1 MCRLY
6 GKLDDVT
13 ERNSLVL
20 EKGGKSMR
28 KEKKK
33 MSIKRRI
40 AAAALAA
47 FVGVSSLNVSIPG
60 FSTVITDADETEI
73 ASQLSEETPETTEE
87 ETTVESTIAAAL
99 AEEAPAP
106 VAPAAEEPTPEPIVV
121 EAPTPEPTVVEAP
134 TPEPTVAEEPTTPEP
149 TVVEA
154 PTVEEP
160 TIEEAETTDEEETI
174 LSVEETEETEAETEK
189 ETEEE
194 TEPETDED
202 DLLSNDPVTF
212 GLRGANG
219 LMLTAG
225 GAIPRLDDYITDVTV
240 SKRRGD
246 SWVKVNEITSGHNVR
261 IDLKYTLP
269 EGLITSQSRKIQYQL
284 PDVIKIDN
292 PPLTGALKDSSEQPV
307 GTFSIDAN
315 GLVTFEYSQEFSEDE
330 KSFSGDFFFE
340 CKVGSRKTQEEVI
353 FSFPGKGEV
362 TFTIKPSSLAFD
374 IKTTKTASEVVQHG
388 DGEWYVTYTM
398 TISSK
403 KGTGKDIEVFDY
415 FSDDNVVGSQMKQVI
430 LLNSIH
436 IWDNNGNYVENI
448 QFEQYENSGFV
459 TTLPKLEAGQ
469 KYTITCVALVNK
481 QLLSTSATTNLKL
494 NKNIFYVRSGKNEH
508 SSYAEAEYRRNVIK
522 KTSEKQEDGSYK
534 YTVTINESQ
543 ENLKG
548 LTIKDTFKLDD
559 TVIDINDIEGFYV
572 DVQGGSNPGITKENF
587 FSTGYKFENDF
598 NNKIVITYR
607 YYPPANETNAEKK
620 LVNRIEIGP
629 NTWGE
634 VEDTIGIIGYLD
646 KTHDENQVVKK
657 DGYVEVPYLVTVT
670 VNDGIAEGATL
681 TDTLNQ
687 DHIQSLLTPVT
698 VNGIEASDYTIQYLG
713 KDGVLVN
720 EFAEGMIGFKVTF
733 KAITPEKAQK
743 INFEYKV
750 KAEFASYPAG
760 TFRYD
765 NVAVFASGSINQT
778 KTDSYTYTKHAF
790 LLKKV
795 SRYSSGYQTS
805 IDEVKES
812 DLTDGKLYYELE
824 IKPAERNL
832 NDTFTVTDKLPEGAV
847 YVEDSFNASPTTL
860 NQMSVS
866 EDGRTLTFT
875 IPKEVYVN
883 EDGSY
888 KHDVLYIH
896 YAIQISNA
904 NLSGSQQELVY
915 FTNTATSGED
925 KASVTVPVL
934 FEEKEIEEDDVID
947 KKGFQNNSDI
957 TYTIVVN
964 KNRLDLIPN
973 VNKITLNDVLK
984 CDVDESKIQD
994 ITLVG
999 NIVSVYEYDASKP
1012 DGKGV
1017 PVSKNFYTYQYNEKT
1032 HNISMIL
1039 PDSEA
1044 FVVEYTYRFKFTSN
1058 YAGQTITI
1066 KNNVELVGSYKKEIS
1081 TQWKNQSAGGSVAKY
1096 NSLIVYKVEKGNEDE
1111 KLSGAKFNLYKYNDG
1126 SFSLIQND
1134 IEIPVTGCKFV
1145 SDKTDEDMMAATD
1158 IAVEENVL
1166 YYLEEVQAPSGY
1178 KIEAGH
1184 EKFYF
1189 ALGTYGKSIKDLKAA
1204 VAKAVETAD
1213 ITVDDVHFANTNA
1226 IVNIENEIE
1235 DGAVR
1240 IQKVWLNHDG
1250 SEMQA
1255 SESSISV
1262 GLYKT
1267 HHRYTDAQPVEV
1279 EVSYKGNGMSSP
1291 QLAFASTEYY
1301 RIGTKLTVT
1310 GYLNEGWRKNWGGW
1324 DFASTQMTARL
1335 YINGDD
1341 RGELNIENVYS
1352 VTHSEIV
1359 SSTLNKISIVFTAN
1373 TYNSILDGNKPG
1385 KVNGTIAALAAG
1397 DMEFVQ
1403 NVTIDSHNNWTA
1415 VVSDLP
1421 TKENDGEDIYYYVTE
1436 FSLYG
1441 YTISYQNNG
1450 VLAGVGG
1457 NPIVVINKADEK
1469 VKTASFSIN
1478 KVDASTATPQPLEGA
1493 SFALYRA
1500 VKNDQNQLI
1509 RVGLPIATAISN
1521 ASGTGVVFS
1530 GLIPGEYLLYETSA
1544 PTGYVTPSEPWRITV
1559 NNDCV
1564 VDAHGLQTNSDGAY
1578 IIENG
1583 KYPGILSIT
1592 KKVEGYE
1599 MEEGMHYYIKVTLTD
1614 AANKPLTGSFNGIRL
1629 ENGSAIYELVKDA
1642 TITFTGLPLGTKY
1655 TVEEVN
1661 FDGTAL
1667 TGEEEYTSSLS
1678 TNATGTIDKEAGTVA
1693 VNVTVTNI
1701 YEIPETSAVISVK
1714 KIVDGTGYN
1723 QNEAFEFTLSAAE
1736 EGTPMPTETGNKV
1749 SIKAGEIG
1757 SFGSIT
1763 YTDTGVYY
1771 YTVKETKGSTVGMSY
1786 DETEYLVTVVVSMND
1801 ERKLTASVYYNI
1813 VMTDIPEVESDVRA
1827 LVVTNTYR
1835 VTSVSGTKTWR
1846 VPEGTDL
1853 PESITVI
1860 LKRNDEP
1867 VARKKVTAADD
1878 WSYEFTELPMYD
1890 DDGAAYTYE
1899 VDEEPVEGYNK
1910 EVDGYDLI
1918 NTITGTTSVSGSKNW
1933 RVPEGTDLPE
1943 SITVILKRNDEP
1955 VARKKVT
1962 AANDWSYEFTELP
1975 MYDDDGAA
1983 YTYEVDEEPVEGYNK
1998 EVDGYDLINTITGT
2012 TSVSGSKNWRV
2023 PEGTDLPESITV
2035 ILKRNDEPVAR
2046 KKVTAAD
2053 DWSYEF
2059 TELPAYSEDGSTAY
2073 TYTVDEESVE
2083 GYITTVSGTNLINTI
2098 TGTTSVSGTKTWR
2111 APEGTELPESITVIL
2126 KRNDEPVAR
2135 KKVTA
2140 ADDWSYE
2147 FTELP
2152 MYDEDGVAYTYEVD
2166 EEPVEGYNKE
2176 VDGYDLINTITGTT
2190 SVSGTK
2196 TWRVP
2201 EGTDLPESITVILK
2215 RNDEPVAR
2223 KKVTAADDWSYEF
2236 TELPMYDD
2244 DGAAYTYEVDEEP
2257 VAGYNKE
2264 VDGYDLINTKS
2275 EKIEITG
2282 TKTWRVPD
2290 GTELPESITVILKR
2304 NDEPV
2309 ARKKVTAADDWSYE
2323 FTELPAYSE
2332 DGRTAYT
2339 YTVDEESVEGYITTT
2354 VSGSNLIN
2362 TITGTTSVSG
2372 TKTWRAPEGT
2382 ELPESITVILKR
2394 NDEPVARKKVTAAD
2408 DWSYE
2413 FTELPAYSEDGRTAY
2428 TYTVDEEPVAGYNK
2442 EVDGYD
2448 LINTKSEKIEITGTK
2463 TWRVPDGTELPESI
2477 TVILKRNDEP
2487 VARKKVTAAD
2497 DWSYEFTELPAYS
2510 EDGLTAYTYT
2520 VDEEPVEGYI
2530 TTVSGTNLINTITGT
2545 TSVSGTKTWRAPEG
2559 TELPESITVILNRN
2573 GSPVD
2578 SKKVTATDD
2587 WSYEFTNLP
2596 AYSEDGRTAY
2606 TYTVDEESVEGY
2618 ITTVSGTNLIN
2629 TITGTTSV
2637 SGTKTWRAPEGTE
2650 LPESITVILNRN
2662 DEPVARKK
2670 VTAADDWSYEF
2681 TELPAYSEDG
2691 STAYT
2696 YTVDEEPVEGYITA
2710 VSGTNLINTIT
2721 GTTSVSGTKTWR
2733 VPEGTELPESITV
2746 ILNRND
2752 EPVARK
2758 KVTAADDWSYEF
2770 TELPAY
2776 SEDGSTAYTYT
2787 VDEEPVEGYITAVSG
2802 TNLINT
2808 ITGTTSV
2815 SGTKTWRAPEGTKL
2829 PESITVI
2836 LNRNGSPVDSK
2847 KVTATD
2853 DWSYEFTNLPA
2864 YSEDG
2869 LTAYTYTVDE
2879 ESVAG
2884 YNKEVDGYDLINTKS
2899 EKIEIT
2905 GTKTWRA
2912 PEGTEL
2918 PESITVILKRN
2929 DEPVARKKV
2938 TAADDWSYEFT
2949 ELPAYSE
2956 DGLTAYTYT
2965 VDEEPVE
2972 GYITTVSGTDLI
2984 NTITSVKIS
2993 KVDIANG
3000 EELEGATIQL
3010 IDKETGEVVE
3020 EWTSTNKAHEVT
3032 GLTTGKTYILRETVA
3047 PEGYSITSDTTF
3059 ELKEDGSIDTEKT
3072 TTTVSEEGVLLVE
3085 DTRRI
3090 DFIINKVSATDDHEL
3105 YDTILSVYEIT
3116 DEGEVLVDSWTSR
3129 WKEVHNFGLKLSCGK
3144 SYILR
3149 EDKATGGYH
3158 KIPGDILFNVTAD
3171 GKIQITEGQDWKYE
3185 NGKNVIEE
3193 VVDEAGNVIYLIRDV
3208 RNPEEEEETEPDGPT
3223 DPHQSET
3230 TTPEETTTSEEET
3243 TPEETTTSE
3252 EETSPEETTVSEEET
3267 TVSEEET
3274 TLPSPDDEGSTPEVT
3289 TPAANTTT
3297 TAAETTVSETPTTT
3311 LSSERVILGIEDMSR
3326 TIGMALAGFGAIMLT
3341 ALIWLYLRSKKA

>member
-1 MCRLY
+1 
-6 GKLDDVT
+6 
-13 ERNSLVL
+13 
-20 EKGGKSMR
+20 
-28 KEKKK
+28 
-33 MSIKRRI
+33 
-40 AAAALAA
+40 
-47 FVGVSSLNVSIPG
+47 
-60 FSTVITDADETEI
+60 
-73 ASQLSEETPETTEE
+73 
-87 ETTVESTIAAAL
+87 
-99 AEEAPAP
+99 
-106 VAPAAEEPTPEPIVV
+106 
-121 EAPTPEPTVVEAP
+121 
-134 TPEPTVAEEPTTPEP
+134 
-149 TVVEA
+149 
-154 PTVEEP
+154 
-160 TIEEAETTDEEETI
+160 
-174 LSVEETEETEAETEK
+174 
-189 ETEEE
+189 
-194 TEPETDED
+194 
-202 DLLSNDPVTF
+202 
-212 GLRGANG
+212 
-219 LMLTAG
+219 MLTAG
-225 GAIPRLDDYITDVTV
+225 GAIPWLDGYIDEVTV
-240 SKRRGD
+240 SRRIGD
-246 SWVKVNEITSGHNVR
+246 SWVAVNEITSGHNVR

-269 EGLITSQSRKIQYQL
+269 DKLITSQSRKIQYQL

-292 PPLTGALKDSSEQPV
+292 PPLEGVLTDSSKQPV
-307 GTFSIDAN
+307 GTFSIDEN
-315 GLVTFEYSQEFSEDE
+315 GLVTFEYSKEFSEDE
-330 KSFSGDFFFE
+330 KAFSGDFFFE
-340 CKVGSRKTQEEVI
+340 CKVGSRKTQEEVR

-374 IKTTKTASEVVQHG
+374 IKTTKTASEVVQYG

-415 FSDDNVVGSQMKQVI
+415 FDNNIVGSQTKQVI
-430 LLNSIH
+430 RLNSIS
-436 IWDNNGNYVENI
+436 IQDNNGNNVENI
-448 QFEQYENSGFV
+448 QIEQYENCGFV
-459 TTLPKLEAGQ
+459 TILPKLEAGQ

-481 QLLSTSATTNLKL
+481 QLLSTSATTTTKLKL
-494 NKNIFYVRSGKNEH
+494 NKNIFYARSGKNYD
-508 SSYAEAEYRRNVIK
+508 SSYAEAEYSRNVIK

-548 LTIKDTFKLDD
+548 LTIKDTFKLDG
-559 TVIDINDIEGFYV
+559 TVIDINDIEDFRV
-572 DVQGGSNPGITKENF
+572 DVNYGSNPGITKENF
-587 FSTGYKFENDF
+587 FSTGYKFENNF
-598 NNKIVITYR
+598 NNKIVITYS
-607 YYPPANETNAEKK
+607 YYLPANETNAEKK

-681 TDTLNQ
+681 TDTLKT

-698 VNGIEASDYTIQYLG
+698 VNGIDASDYTIQYLG
-713 KDGVLVN
+713 KDGALVN

-805 IDEVKES
+805 IGEVKES

-832 NDTFTVTDKLPEGAV
+832 NDTFTVKDTLPEGAV

-883 EDGSY
+883 KDGSY

-904 NLSGSQQELVY
+904 NLSGSQQELIN

-925 KASVTVPVL
+925 EASVTVPVL

-957 TYTIVVN
+957 TYTIAVN

-973 VNKITLNDVLK
+973 KDKITLNDVLK

-999 NIVSVYEYDASKP
+999 NVVSVYEYDAGKP
-1012 DGKGV
+1012 DGKGA
-1017 PVSKNFYTYQYNEKT
+1017 PVSKNLYTYQYNEKT
-1032 HNISMIL
+1032 HNISMVL
-1039 PDSEA
+1039 PDSAA
-1044 FVVEYTYRFKFTSN
+1044 FVVEYTYRFEFTSN

-1066 KNNVELVGSYKKEIS
+1066 KNNVELVGSYIKEIS

-1126 SFSLIQND
+1126 SFSLIQSD

-1166 YYLEEVQAPSGY
+1166 YYLEEIQAPSGY

-1189 ALGTYGKSIKDLKAA
+1189 ALGMYGKSIKDLKAA

-1279 EVSYKGNGMSSP
+1279 EVSCKGNGMSSP

-1301 RIGTKLTVT
+1301 KIGTNLTVT

-1359 SSTLNKISIVFTAN
+1359 SSTLNKISIVVTAN
-1373 TYNSILDGNKPG
+1373 TYNSILDVNKPG
-1385 KVNGTIAALAAG
+1385 KVSGTIATISAG
-1397 DMEFVQ
+1397 DMEFVR

-1421 TKENDGEDIYYYVTE
+1421 AKENDGEDIYYYVTE

-1457 NPIVVINKADEK
+1457 NPIVVINKADEE

-1478 KVDASTATPQPLEGA
+1478 KVDASTSTPQPLEGA

-1500 VKNDQNQLI
+1500 VKNDQNQWI

-1521 ASGTGVVFS
+1521 ASGTGVAFS

-1564 VDAHGLQTNSDGAY
+1564 VDAHGLQAISDSTY

-1614 AANKPLTGSFNGIRL
+1614 AENKHLTGSFNGIKL
-1629 ENGSAIYELVKDA
+1629 ESGSAIYELVKDA

-1667 TGEEEYTSSLS
+1667 TGEEGYTSSLS
-1678 TNATGTIDKEAGTVA
+1678 SNAAGTIDKEAGTVV

-1723 QNEAFEFTLSAAE
+1723 KDEAFEFTLSAAE
-1736 EGTPMPTETGNKV
+1736 EGIPMPTETGNKV
-1749 SIKAGEIG
+1749 SIKAGETG

-1763 YTDTGVYY
+1763 YTDTGIYY

-1786 DETEYLVTVVVSMND
+1786 DETEYPVTVVVSMND
-1801 ERKLTASVYYNI
+1801 ERKLTASVYYNV
-1813 VMTDIPEVESDVRA
+1813 VMTDIPEVEIDARA

-1835 VTSVSGTKTWR
+1835 GISVSGTKTWR
-1846 VPEGTDL
+1846 APEGTDL

-1878 WSYEFTELPMYD
+1878 WSYEFTD
-1890 DDGAAYTYE
+1890 
-1899 VDEEPVEGYNK
+1899 
-1910 EVDGYDLI
+1910 
-1918 NTITGTTSVSGSKNW
+1918 
-1933 RVPEGTDLPE
+1933 
-1943 SITVILKRNDEP
+1943 
-1955 VARKKVT
+1955 
-1962 AANDWSYEFTELP
+1962 
-1975 MYDDDGAA
+1975 
-1983 YTYEVDEEPVEGYNK
+1983 
-1998 EVDGYDLINTITGT
+1998 
-2012 TSVSGSKNWRV
+2012 
-2023 PEGTDLPESITV
+2023 
-2035 ILKRNDEPVAR
+2035 
-2046 KKVTAAD
+2046 
-2053 DWSYEF
+2053 
-2059 TELPAYSEDGSTAY
+2059 LPAYSD
-2073 TYTVDEESVE
+2073 
-2083 GYITTVSGTNLINTI
+2083 
-2098 TGTTSVSGTKTWR
+2098 
-2111 APEGTELPESITVIL
+2111 
-2126 KRNDEPVAR
+2126 
-2135 KKVTA
+2135 
-2140 ADDWSYE
+2140 
-2147 FTELP
+2147 
-2152 MYDEDGVAYTYEVD
+2152 
-2166 EEPVEGYNKE
+2166 
-2176 VDGYDLINTITGTT
+2176 
-2190 SVSGTK
+2190 
-2196 TWRVP
+2196 
-2201 EGTDLPESITVILK
+2201 
-2215 RNDEPVAR
+2215 
-2223 KKVTAADDWSYEF
+2223 
-2236 TELPMYDD
+2236 
-2244 DGAAYTYEVDEEP
+2244 
-2257 VAGYNKE
+2257 
-2264 VDGYDLINTKS
+2264 
-2275 EKIEITG
+2275 
-2282 TKTWRVPD
+2282 
-2290 GTELPESITVILKR
+2290 
-2304 NDEPV
+2304 
-2309 ARKKVTAADDWSYE
+2309 
-2323 FTELPAYSE
+2323 
-2332 DGRTAYT
+2332 
-2339 YTVDEESVEGYITTT
+2339 
-2354 VSGSNLIN
+2354 
-2362 TITGTTSVSG
+2362 
-2372 TKTWRAPEGT
+2372 
-2382 ELPESITVILKR
+2382 
-2394 NDEPVARKKVTAAD
+2394 
-2408 DWSYE
+2408 
-2413 FTELPAYSEDGRTAY
+2413 DGRTAY

-2442 EVDGYD
+2442 EVDG
-2448 LINTKSEKIEITGTK
+2448 
-2463 TWRVPDGTELPESI
+2463 
-2477 TVILKRNDEP
+2477 
-2487 VARKKVTAAD
+2487 
-2497 DWSYEFTELPAYS
+2497 
-2510 EDGLTAYTYT
+2510 
-2520 VDEEPVEGYI
+2520 
-2530 TTVSGTNLINTITGT
+2530 TN
-2545 TSVSGTKTWRAPEG
+2545 
-2559 TELPESITVILNRN
+2559 
-2573 GSPVD
+2573 
-2578 SKKVTATDD
+2578 
-2587 WSYEFTNLP
+2587 
-2596 AYSEDGRTAY
+2596 
-2606 TYTVDEESVEGY
+2606 
-2618 ITTVSGTNLIN
+2618 
-2629 TITGTTSV
+2629 
-2637 SGTKTWRAPEGTE
+2637 
-2650 LPESITVILNRN
+2650 
-2662 DEPVARKK
+2662 
-2670 VTAADDWSYEF
+2670 
-2681 TELPAYSEDG
+2681 
-2691 STAYT
+2691 
-2696 YTVDEEPVEGYITA
+2696 
-2710 VSGTNLINTIT
+2710 
-2721 GTTSVSGTKTWR
+2721 
-2733 VPEGTELPESITV
+2733 
-2746 ILNRND
+2746 
-2752 EPVARK
+2752 
-2758 KVTAADDWSYEF
+2758 
-2770 TELPAY
+2770 
-2776 SEDGSTAYTYT
+2776 
-2787 VDEEPVEGYITAVSG
+2787 
-2802 TNLINT
+2802 
-2808 ITGTTSV
+2808 
-2815 SGTKTWRAPEGTKL
+2815 
-2829 PESITVI
+2829 
-2836 LNRNGSPVDSK
+2836 
-2847 KVTATD
+2847 
-2853 DWSYEFTNLPA
+2853 
-2864 YSEDG
+2864 
-2869 LTAYTYTVDE
+2869 
-2879 ESVAG
+2879 
-2884 YNKEVDGYDLINTKS
+2884 
-2899 EKIEIT
+2899 
-2905 GTKTWRA
+2905 
-2912 PEGTEL
+2912 
-2918 PESITVILKRN
+2918 
-2929 DEPVARKKV
+2929 
-2938 TAADDWSYEFT
+2938 
-2949 ELPAYSE
+2949 
-2956 DGLTAYTYT
+2956 
-2965 VDEEPVE
+2965 
-2972 GYITTVSGTDLI
+2972 LI

-2993 KVDIANG
+2993 KVDIADG

-3010 IDKETGEVVE
+3010 IDKETREVVE
-3020 EWTSTNKAHEVT
+3020 EWTSTNEAHEVT

-3090 DFIINKVSATDDHEL
+3090 DFVVNKVSATDDHEL

-3193 VVDEAGNVIYLIRDV
+3193 VVDEAGNIIYLIRDV

-3252 EETSPEETTVSEEET
+3252 EETTPEETTVSEEET

-3274 TLPSPDDEGSTPEVT
+3274 TLPSPDDEESTPEVT

-3311 LSSERVILGIEDMSR
+3311 PSSERVILGIEDMSR
-3326 TIGMALAGFGAIMLT
+3326 TIGIALAGFGAIMLT

>member
-1 MCRLY
+1 
-6 GKLDDVT
+6 
-13 ERNSLVL
+13 
-20 EKGGKSMR
+20 MR

-60 FSTVITDADETEI
+60 FSTVITDANETEI
-73 ASQLSEETPETTEE
+73 ASQLSEETPEE

-99 AEEAPAP
+99 AAEAPAP

-121 EAPTPEPTVVEAP
+121 AAPTPEPTVVEAPTPEPTVVEAP
-134 TPEPTVAEEPTTPEP
+134 TSEPTVAEEPTTPEPTVVEAPMPEPTVAEEPTTPEP

-154 PTVEEP
+154 PTVEET

-174 LSVEETEETEAETEK
+174 LSVEETEETEAETEKETEEETEAETEK

-225 GAIPRLDDYITDVTV
+225 GAIPWLDGYIDEVTV
-240 SKRRGD
+240 SRRIGD
-246 SWVKVNEITSGHNVR
+246 SWVKVNEITSGHNAR

-292 PPLTGALKDSSEQPV
+292 PPLEGVLKDSSEQPV

-340 CKVGSRKTQEEVI
+340 CKVGSRKTQEEVT

-374 IKTTKTASEVVQHG
+374 IKTTKTASEVVQYG

-415 FSDDNVVGSQMKQVI
+415 FDDNIVGSQTKQVI
-430 LLNSIH
+430 LLDRIY
-436 IWDNNGNYVENI
+436 IWDNNGSYVENI
-448 QFEQYENSGFV
+448 QIEQYENCGFV

-508 SSYAEAEYRRNVIK
+508 SSSAEAEYSRNVIK

-534 YTVTINESQ
+534 YIVTINESQ

-548 LTIKDTFKLDD
+548 LTIKDTFKLDG
-559 TVIDINDIEGFYV
+559 TVIDINDIEDFEV

-681 TDTLNQ
+681 TDTLKT
-687 DHIQSLLTPVT
+687 DRIQSLLTPVT
-698 VNGIEASDYTIQYLG
+698 VNGIDASDYTIQYLG
-713 KDGVLVN
+713 KDGALVN

-805 IDEVKES
+805 IGEVKES

-832 NDTFTVTDKLPEGAV
+832 NDTFTVKDTLPEGAV

-883 EDGSY
+883 KDGSY

-904 NLSGSQQELVY
+904 NLSGSQQELIN

-925 KASVTVPVL
+925 EASVTVPVL

-973 VNKITLNDVLK
+973 KDKITLNDVLK

-999 NIVSVYEYDASKP
+999 NVVSVYEYDAGKP
-1012 DGKGV
+1012 DGKGA
-1017 PVSKNFYTYQYNEKT
+1017 PVSKNLYTYQYNEKT
-1032 HNISMIL
+1032 HNISMVL
-1039 PDSEA
+1039 PDSAA

-1066 KNNVELVGSYKKEIS
+1066 KNNVELVGSYIKEIS

-1166 YYLEEVQAPSGY
+1166 YYLEEIQAPSGY

-1301 RIGTKLTVT
+1301 KIGTNLTVT

-1341 RGELNIENVYS
+1341 RGELNIENVYL

-1359 SSTLNKISIVFTAN
+1359 SSTLNKISIVVTAN
-1373 TYNSILDGNKPG
+1373 TYNSILDDSKPG
-1385 KVNGTIAALAAG
+1385 KVNGTIATLSAG
-1397 DMEFVQ
+1397 DMEFVR

-1457 NPIVVINKADEK
+1457 NPIVVINKADEE

-1478 KVDASTATPQPLEGA
+1478 KVDASTSTPQPLEGA

-1500 VKNDQNQLI
+1500 VKNDQNQFI

-1564 VDAHGLQTNSDGAY
+1564 VDAHGLQANSDGAY

-1667 TGEEEYTSSLS
+1667 TGEEEYTSRLS

-1701 YEIPETSAVISVK
+1701 YEIPETSAVISVQ

-1723 QNEAFEFTLSAAE
+1723 QDEAFEFTLSAAE

-1749 SIKAGEIG
+1749 SIKAGETG

-1786 DETEYLVTVVVSMND
+1786 DETEYLVTVVVSMNA

-1846 VPEGTDL
+1846 APEGSEL

-1860 LKRNDEP
+1860 LNRNGSP
-1867 VARKKVTAADD
+1867 VDSKKVTAADD
-1878 WSYEFTELPMYD
+1878 WSYEFTELPAYSE
-1890 DDGAAYTYE
+1890 DGSTAYTYT
-1899 VDEEPVEGYNK
+1899 VDEEPVEGYITTVSGTN
-1910 EVDGYDLI
+1910 LI
-1918 NTITGTTSVSGSKNW
+1918 NTITGTTSVSGTKIW
-1933 RVPEGTDLPE
+1933 RAPEGTELPE
-1943 SITVILKRNDEP
+1943 SITVILN
-1955 VARKKVT
+1955 
-1962 AANDWSYEFTELP
+1962 
-1975 MYDDDGAA
+1975 
-1983 YTYEVDEEPVEGYNK
+1983 
-1998 EVDGYDLINTITGT
+1998 
-2012 TSVSGSKNWRV
+2012 
-2023 PEGTDLPESITV
+2023 
-2035 ILKRNDEPVAR
+2035 RNDEPVAR

-2073 TYTVDEESVE
+2073 TYTVDEE
-2083 GYITTVSGTNLINTI
+2083 
-2098 TGTTSVSGTKTWR
+2098 
-2111 APEGTELPESITVIL
+2111 
-2126 KRNDEPVAR
+2126 
-2135 KKVTA
+2135 
-2140 ADDWSYE
+2140 
-2147 FTELP
+2147 
-2152 MYDEDGVAYTYEVD
+2152 
-2166 EEPVEGYNKE
+2166 
-2176 VDGYDLINTITGTT
+2176 
-2190 SVSGTK
+2190 
-2196 TWRVP
+2196 
-2201 EGTDLPESITVILK
+2201 
-2215 RNDEPVAR
+2215 
-2223 KKVTAADDWSYEF
+2223 
-2236 TELPMYDD
+2236 
-2244 DGAAYTYEVDEEP
+2244 P

-2275 EKIEITG
+2275 EKIEIT
-2282 TKTWRVPD
+2282 
-2290 GTELPESITVILKR
+2290 
-2304 NDEPV
+2304 
-2309 ARKKVTAADDWSYE
+2309 
-2323 FTELPAYSE
+2323 
-2332 DGRTAYT
+2332 
-2339 YTVDEESVEGYITTT
+2339 
-2354 VSGSNLIN
+2354 
-2362 TITGTTSVSG
+2362 
-2372 TKTWRAPEGT
+2372 
-2382 ELPESITVILKR
+2382 
-2394 NDEPVARKKVTAAD
+2394 
-2408 DWSYE
+2408 
-2413 FTELPAYSEDGRTAY
+2413 
-2428 TYTVDEEPVAGYNK
+2428 
-2442 EVDGYD
+2442 
-2448 LINTKSEKIEITGTK
+2448 
-2463 TWRVPDGTELPESI
+2463 
-2477 TVILKRNDEP
+2477 
-2487 VARKKVTAAD
+2487 
-2497 DWSYEFTELPAYS
+2497 
-2510 EDGLTAYTYT
+2510 
-2520 VDEEPVEGYI
+2520 
-2530 TTVSGTNLINTITGT
+2530 
-2545 TSVSGTKTWRAPEG
+2545 
-2559 TELPESITVILNRN
+2559 
-2573 GSPVD
+2573 
-2578 SKKVTATDD
+2578 
-2587 WSYEFTNLP
+2587 
-2596 AYSEDGRTAY
+2596 
-2606 TYTVDEESVEGY
+2606 
-2618 ITTVSGTNLIN
+2618 
-2629 TITGTTSV
+2629 
-2637 SGTKTWRAPEGTE
+2637 GTKTWRAPEGTE

-2696 YTVDEEPVEGYITA
+2696 YTVDEEPVEGYITT

-2787 VDEEPVEGYITAVSG
+2787 VDEEPVEGYITTVSG

-2815 SGTKTWRAPEGTKL
+2815 SGTKTWR
-2829 PESITVI
+2829 V
-2836 LNRNGSPVDSK
+2836 
-2847 KVTATD
+2847 
-2853 DWSYEFTNLPA
+2853 
-2864 YSEDG
+2864 
-2869 LTAYTYTVDE
+2869 
-2879 ESVAG
+2879 
-2884 YNKEVDGYDLINTKS
+2884 
-2899 EKIEIT
+2899 
-2905 GTKTWRA
+2905 

-2918 PESITVILKRN
+2918 PESITVILNRN

-2956 DGLTAYTYT
+2956 DGSTAYTYT

-2972 GYITTVSGTDLI
+2972 GYITTVSETNLI

-2993 KVDIANG
+2993 KVDIADG

-3020 EWTSTNKAHEVT
+3020 EWTSTNEAHEVT

-3047 PEGYSITSDTTF
+3047 PEGYGITSDTTF

-3090 DFIINKVSATDDHEL
+3090 DFIVNKVSATDDHEL

-3274 TLPSPDDEGSTPEVT
+3274 TLPSPDDEESTPEVT

-3311 LSSERVILGIEDMSR
+3311 PSSERVILGIEDMSR

>member
-1 MCRLY
+1 
-6 GKLDDVT
+6 
-13 ERNSLVL
+13 
-20 EKGGKSMR
+20 MR

-73 ASQLSEETPETTEE
+73 ASQLSEETPEITEE

-99 AEEAPAP
+99 AAEAPAP

-121 EAPTPEPTVVEAP
+121 AAPTPEPTVVEAPTPEPTVVEAP
-134 TPEPTVAEEPTTPEP
+134 TPEPTVVEAPTPEPTVVEAPMPEPTVAEEPTTPEP

-154 PTVEEP
+154 PTVEET

-225 GAIPRLDDYITDVTV
+225 GAIPWLDTYITDVTI

-269 EGLITSQSRKIQYQL
+269 EKLITSQSRKIQYQL

-292 PPLTGALKDSSEQPV
+292 PPLEGVLKDSSEQPV
-307 GTFSIDAN
+307 GTFSIDET

-340 CKVGSRKTQEEVI
+340 CKVGSRKTQEEVT

-374 IKTTKTASEVVQHG
+374 IKTTKTASEVVQYG

-415 FSDDNVVGSQMKQVI
+415 FDDNIVGSQMKQVI
-430 LLNSIH
+430 RLNSIS
-436 IWDNNGNYVENI
+436 IQDNNGNNVENI
-448 QFEQYENSGFV
+448 QVIQYKDSGFK

-494 NKNIFYVRSGKNEH
+494 NKNIFRVKSGKNEH
-508 SSYAEAEYRRNVIK
+508 SSSAEAEYSRNVIK

-548 LTIKDTFKLDD
+548 LTIKDTFKLDG

-607 YYPPANETNAEKK
+607 YYPSANETNAEKK

-629 NTWGE
+629 NAWGE
-634 VEDTIGIIGYLD
+634 VEDTIGIIGYLG

-681 TDTLNQ
+681 TDTLKT
-687 DHIQSLLTPVT
+687 DRIQSLLTPVT
-698 VNGIEASDYTIQYLG
+698 VNGIKASDYTIQYLG

-934 FEEKEIEEDDVID
+934 FEEKEIEKDDVID

-999 NIVSVYEYDASKP
+999 NVVSVYEYDAGKP
-1012 DGKGV
+1012 DGKGA
-1017 PVSKNFYTYQYNEKT
+1017 PVSKNLYTYQYNEKT
-1032 HNISMIL
+1032 HNISMVL
-1039 PDSEA
+1039 PDSAA

-1066 KNNVELVGSYKKEIS
+1066 KNNVELVGSYIKEIS

-1166 YYLEEVQAPSGY
+1166 YYLEEIQAPSGY

-1301 RIGTKLTVT
+1301 KIGTNLTVT

-1341 RGELNIENVYS
+1341 RGELNIENVYL

-1359 SSTLNKISIVFTAN
+1359 SSTLNKISIVVTAN
-1373 TYNSILDGNKPG
+1373 TYNSILDVNKPG
-1385 KVNGTIAALAAG
+1385 KVNGTIATLSAG
-1397 DMEFVQ
+1397 DMEFVR

-1457 NPIVVINKADEK
+1457 NPIVVINKADEE

-1478 KVDASTATPQPLEGA
+1478 KVDASTSTPQPLEGA

-1500 VKNDQNQLI
+1500 VKNDQNQFI

-1521 ASGTGVVFS
+1521 ASGTGVVFL

-1564 VDAHGLQTNSDGAY
+1564 VDAHGLQANSDGAY

-1599 MEEGMHYYIKVTLTD
+1599 MEEGMHYYINVTLTD
-1614 AANKPLTGSFNGIRL
+1614 AENKPLTGSFNGIRL

-1667 TGEEEYTSSLS
+1667 TGEEEYTSRLS
-1678 TNATGTIDKEAGTVA
+1678 TNATGTIDKEAGTVV

-1723 QNEAFEFTLSAAE
+1723 QDEAFEFTLSAAE
-1736 EGTPMPTETGNKV
+1736 EGIPMPTETGNKV

-1860 LKRNDEP
+1860 LKRNGSP
-1867 VARKKVTAADD
+1867 VD
-1878 WSYEFTELPMYD
+1878 S
-1890 DDGAAYTYE
+1890 
-1899 VDEEPVEGYNK
+1899 
-1910 EVDGYDLI
+1910 
-1918 NTITGTTSVSGSKNW
+1918 
-1933 RVPEGTDLPE
+1933 
-1943 SITVILKRNDEP
+1943 
-1955 VARKKVT
+1955 
-1962 AANDWSYEFTELP
+1962 
-1975 MYDDDGAA
+1975 
-1983 YTYEVDEEPVEGYNK
+1983 
-1998 EVDGYDLINTITGT
+1998 
-2012 TSVSGSKNWRV
+2012 
-2023 PEGTDLPESITV
+2023 
-2035 ILKRNDEPVAR
+2035 
-2046 KKVTAAD
+2046 
-2053 DWSYEF
+2053 
-2059 TELPAYSEDGSTAY
+2059 
-2073 TYTVDEESVE
+2073 
-2083 GYITTVSGTNLINTI
+2083 
-2098 TGTTSVSGTKTWR
+2098 
-2111 APEGTELPESITVIL
+2111 
-2126 KRNDEPVAR
+2126 
-2135 KKVTA
+2135 
-2140 ADDWSYE
+2140 
-2147 FTELP
+2147 
-2152 MYDEDGVAYTYEVD
+2152 
-2166 EEPVEGYNKE
+2166 
-2176 VDGYDLINTITGTT
+2176 
-2190 SVSGTK
+2190 
-2196 TWRVP
+2196 
-2201 EGTDLPESITVILK
+2201 
-2215 RNDEPVAR
+2215 

-2264 VDGYDLINTKS
+2264 VEEYD
-2275 EKIEITG
+2275 
-2282 TKTWRVPD
+2282 
-2290 GTELPESITVILKR
+2290 
-2304 NDEPV
+2304 
-2309 ARKKVTAADDWSYE
+2309 
-2323 FTELPAYSE
+2323 
-2332 DGRTAYT
+2332 
-2339 YTVDEESVEGYITTT
+2339 
-2354 VSGSNLIN
+2354 LIN

-2413 FTELPAYSEDGRTAY
+2413 FTELPAYSEDGSTAY
-2428 TYTVDEEPVAGYNK
+2428 TYTVDEESVAGYITTVSGTN
-2442 EVDGYD
+2442 
-2448 LINTKSEKIEITGTK
+2448 LINTITGTTSVSGSK
-2463 TWRVPDGTELPESI
+2463 TWRVPEGTELPESI

-2497 DWSYEFTELPAYS
+2497 DWSYEFTE
-2510 EDGLTAYTYT
+2510 
-2520 VDEEPVEGYI
+2520 
-2530 TTVSGTNLINTITGT
+2530 
-2545 TSVSGTKTWRAPEG
+2545 
-2559 TELPESITVILNRN
+2559 
-2573 GSPVD
+2573 
-2578 SKKVTATDD
+2578 
-2587 WSYEFTNLP
+2587 LP

-2691 STAYT
+2691 RTAYT
-2696 YTVDEEPVEGYITA
+2696 YTVEEKPVEGYITT

-2721 GTTSVSGTKTWR
+2721 GTTSVSGSKTWR
-2733 VPEGTELPESITV
+2733 VPEGTKLPESITV
-2746 ILNRND
+2746 ILNRNGS
-2752 EPVARK
+2752 PVDTK
-2758 KVTAADDWSYEF
+2758 KVTADDDWSYEF

-2776 SEDGSTAYTYT
+2776 SEDGRTAYTYT
-2787 VDEEPVEGYITAVSG
+2787 VDEESVEGYITTVSG

-2847 KVTATD
+2847 KVTAAD
-2853 DWSYEFTNLPA
+2853 DWSYEFTELPV
-2864 YSEDG
+2864 YSDDG
-2869 LTAYTYTVDE
+2869 STAYTYTVDE

-2918 PESITVILKRN
+2918 PESITVILNRN

-2956 DGLTAYTYT
+2956 DGRTAYTYT
-2965 VDEEPVE
+2965 VEEKPVE
-2972 GYITTVSGTDLI
+2972 GYITTVSGTNLI

-2993 KVDIANG
+2993 KVDIADG

-3020 EWTSTNKAHEVT
+3020 EWTSTNEAHEVT
-3032 GLTTGKTYILRETVA
+3032 GLTTGKIYILRETVA

-3090 DFIINKVSATDDHEL
+3090 DFIVNKVSATDDHEL

-3252 EETSPEETTVSEEET
+3252 EETTPEETTVSEEET

-3274 TLPSPDDEGSTPEVT
+3274 TLPSPDDEESTPEVT

-3311 LSSERVILGIEDMSR
+3311 PSSERVILGIEDMSR

>member
-1 MCRLY
+1 
-6 GKLDDVT
+6 
-13 ERNSLVL
+13 
-20 EKGGKSMR
+20 
-28 KEKKK
+28 
-33 MSIKRRI
+33 
-40 AAAALAA
+40 
-47 FVGVSSLNVSIPG
+47 
-60 FSTVITDADETEI
+60 
-73 ASQLSEETPETTEE
+73 
-87 ETTVESTIAAAL
+87 
-99 AEEAPAP
+99 
-106 VAPAAEEPTPEPIVV
+106 
-121 EAPTPEPTVVEAP
+121 
-134 TPEPTVAEEPTTPEP
+134 
-149 TVVEA
+149 
-154 PTVEEP
+154 
-160 TIEEAETTDEEETI
+160 
-174 LSVEETEETEAETEK
+174 
-189 ETEEE
+189 
-194 TEPETDED
+194 
-202 DLLSNDPVTF
+202 
-212 GLRGANG
+212 
-219 LMLTAG
+219 
-225 GAIPRLDDYITDVTV
+225 
-240 SKRRGD
+240 
-246 SWVKVNEITSGHNVR
+246 
-261 IDLKYTLP
+261 
-269 EGLITSQSRKIQYQL
+269 
-284 PDVIKIDN
+284 
-292 PPLTGALKDSSEQPV
+292 
-307 GTFSIDAN
+307 
-315 GLVTFEYSQEFSEDE
+315 
-330 KSFSGDFFFE
+330 
-340 CKVGSRKTQEEVI
+340 
-353 FSFPGKGEV
+353 
-362 TFTIKPSSLAFD
+362 
-374 IKTTKTASEVVQHG
+374 
-388 DGEWYVTYTM
+388 M

-430 LLNSIH
+430 LLDRIY

-448 QFEQYENSGFV
+448 QFEQYGNGGFV

-481 QLLSTSATTNLKL
+481 QLLSTSATTKLKL
-494 NKNIFYVRSGKNEH
+494 NGNTFYVRSGKNEH
-508 SSYAEAEYRRNVIK
+508 SSYAEAEYSRNVIK

-548 LTIKDTFKLDD
+548 LTIKDTFKLDG

-607 YYPPANETNAEKK
+607 YYPLANETNAEKK

-687 DHIQSLLTPVT
+687 NHTQSLLTPVT

-713 KDGVLVN
+713 KNGVLVN

-760 TFRYD
+760 TFRYN
-765 NVAVFASGSINQT
+765 NVAVFASGSINQI

-832 NDTFTVTDKLPEGAV
+832 NDTFTVKDKLPEGAV

-904 NLSGSQQELVY
+904 NISGSQQELVY

-925 KASVTVPVL
+925 TASVTVPVL
-934 FEEKEIEEDDVID
+934 FEEEEIEEDDVID
-947 KKGFQNNSDI
+947 KKGFQNDSDI

-1012 DGKGV
+1012 DGKGA

-1032 HNISMIL
+1032 HNISMVL
-1039 PDSEA
+1039 PDSAA

-1066 KNNVELVGSYKKEIS
+1066 KNNVELIGSYKKEIS

-1126 SFSLIQND
+1126 SFSLIQSD

-1166 YYLEEVQAPSGY
+1166 YYLEEIQAPSGY

-1324 DFASTQMTARL
+1324 DFASAQMTARL

-1359 SSTLNKISIVFTAN
+1359 SSTLNKISIVVTAN
-1373 TYNSILDGNKPG
+1373 TYNSILDDSKPG
-1385 KVNGTIAALAAG
+1385 KVNGTIATLAAG
-1397 DMEFVQ
+1397 DMEFVR

-1457 NPIVVINKADEK
+1457 NPIVVINKADEE

-1478 KVDASTATPQPLEGA
+1478 KVDASTSTPQPLEGA

-1500 VKNDQNQLI
+1500 VKNDQNQFI

-1564 VDAHGLQTNSDGAY
+1564 VDAHGLQANSDGAY

-1667 TGEEEYTSSLS
+1667 TGEEEYTSRLT

-1701 YEIPETSAVISVK
+1701 YEIPETSAVISVQ

-1723 QNEAFEFTLSAAE
+1723 QDEAFEFTLSAAE

-1749 SIKAGEIG
+1749 SIKAGETG

-1786 DETEYLVTVVVSMND
+1786 DETEYLVTVVVSMNA

-1846 VPEGTDL
+1846 
-1853 PESITVI
+1853 
-1860 LKRNDEP
+1860 
-1867 VARKKVTAADD
+1867 
-1878 WSYEFTELPMYD
+1878 
-1890 DDGAAYTYE
+1890 
-1899 VDEEPVEGYNK
+1899 
-1910 EVDGYDLI
+1910 
-1918 NTITGTTSVSGSKNW
+1918 
-1933 RVPEGTDLPE
+1933 
-1943 SITVILKRNDEP
+1943 
-1955 VARKKVT
+1955 
-1962 AANDWSYEFTELP
+1962 
-1975 MYDDDGAA
+1975 
-1983 YTYEVDEEPVEGYNK
+1983 
-1998 EVDGYDLINTITGT
+1998 
-2012 TSVSGSKNWRV
+2012 
-2023 PEGTDLPESITV
+2023 
-2035 ILKRNDEPVAR
+2035 
-2046 KKVTAAD
+2046 
-2053 DWSYEF
+2053 
-2059 TELPAYSEDGSTAY
+2059 
-2073 TYTVDEESVE
+2073 
-2083 GYITTVSGTNLINTI
+2083 
-2098 TGTTSVSGTKTWR
+2098 
-2111 APEGTELPESITVIL
+2111 APEGS
-2126 KRNDEPVAR
+2126 
-2135 KKVTA
+2135 
-2140 ADDWSYE
+2140 
-2147 FTELP
+2147 
-2152 MYDEDGVAYTYEVD
+2152 
-2166 EEPVEGYNKE
+2166 
-2176 VDGYDLINTITGTT
+2176 
-2190 SVSGTK
+2190 
-2196 TWRVP
+2196 
-2201 EGTDLPESITVILK
+2201 
-2215 RNDEPVAR
+2215 
-2223 KKVTAADDWSYEF
+2223 
-2236 TELPMYDD
+2236 
-2244 DGAAYTYEVDEEP
+2244 
-2257 VAGYNKE
+2257 
-2264 VDGYDLINTKS
+2264 
-2275 EKIEITG
+2275 
-2282 TKTWRVPD
+2282 
-2290 GTELPESITVILKR
+2290 
-2304 NDEPV
+2304 
-2309 ARKKVTAADDWSYE
+2309 
-2323 FTELPAYSE
+2323 
-2332 DGRTAYT
+2332 
-2339 YTVDEESVEGYITTT
+2339 
-2354 VSGSNLIN
+2354 
-2362 TITGTTSVSG
+2362 
-2372 TKTWRAPEGT
+2372 
-2382 ELPESITVILKR
+2382 
-2394 NDEPVARKKVTAAD
+2394 
-2408 DWSYE
+2408 
-2413 FTELPAYSEDGRTAY
+2413 
-2428 TYTVDEEPVAGYNK
+2428 
-2442 EVDGYD
+2442 
-2448 LINTKSEKIEITGTK
+2448 
-2463 TWRVPDGTELPESI
+2463 
-2477 TVILKRNDEP
+2477 
-2487 VARKKVTAAD
+2487 
-2497 DWSYEFTELPAYS
+2497 
-2510 EDGLTAYTYT
+2510 
-2520 VDEEPVEGYI
+2520 
-2530 TTVSGTNLINTITGT
+2530 
-2545 TSVSGTKTWRAPEG
+2545 
-2559 TELPESITVILNRN
+2559 ELPESITVILNRN

-2578 SKKVTATDD
+2578 S
-2587 WSYEFTNLP
+2587 
-2596 AYSEDGRTAY
+2596 
-2606 TYTVDEESVEGY
+2606 
-2618 ITTVSGTNLIN
+2618 
-2629 TITGTTSV
+2629 
-2637 SGTKTWRAPEGTE
+2637 
-2650 LPESITVILNRN
+2650 
-2662 DEPVARKK
+2662 KK

-2696 YTVDEEPVEGYITA
+2696 YTVDEEPVEGYIT
-2710 VSGTNLINTIT
+2710 
-2721 GTTSVSGTKTWR
+2721 
-2733 VPEGTELPESITV
+2733 
-2746 ILNRND
+2746 
-2752 EPVARK
+2752 
-2758 KVTAADDWSYEF
+2758 
-2770 TELPAY
+2770 
-2776 SEDGSTAYTYT
+2776 
-2787 VDEEPVEGYITAVSG
+2787 
-2802 TNLINT
+2802 
-2808 ITGTTSV
+2808 
-2815 SGTKTWRAPEGTKL
+2815 
-2829 PESITVI
+2829 
-2836 LNRNGSPVDSK
+2836 
-2847 KVTATD
+2847 
-2853 DWSYEFTNLPA
+2853 
-2864 YSEDG
+2864 
-2869 LTAYTYTVDE
+2869 
-2879 ESVAG
+2879 
-2884 YNKEVDGYDLINTKS
+2884 
-2899 EKIEIT
+2899 
-2905 GTKTWRA
+2905 
-2912 PEGTEL
+2912 
-2918 PESITVILKRN
+2918 
-2929 DEPVARKKV
+2929 
-2938 TAADDWSYEFT
+2938 
-2949 ELPAYSE
+2949 
-2956 DGLTAYTYT
+2956 
-2965 VDEEPVE
+2965 
-2972 GYITTVSGTDLI
+2972 TVSETNLI

-2993 KVDIANG
+2993 KVDIADG

-3020 EWTSTNKAHEVT
+3020 EWTSTNEAHEVT

-3047 PEGYSITSDTTF
+3047 PEGYGITSDTTF

-3090 DFIINKVSATDDHEL
+3090 DFIVNKVSATDDHEL

-3274 TLPSPDDEGSTPEVT
+3274 TLPSPDDEESTPEVT

-3311 LSSERVILGIEDMSR
+3311 PSSERVILGIEDMSR

>member
-1918 NTITGTTSVSGSKNW
+1918 NTITGTTSVSGTK
-1933 RVPEGTDLPE
+1933 T
-1943 SITVILKRNDEP
+1943 
-1955 VARKKVT
+1955 
-1962 AANDWSYEFTELP
+1962 
-1975 MYDDDGAA
+1975 
-1983 YTYEVDEEPVEGYNK
+1983 
-1998 EVDGYDLINTITGT
+1998 
-2012 TSVSGSKNWRV
+2012 WRV

-2152 MYDEDGVAYTYEVD
+2152 MYDDDGAAYTYEVD

-2282 TKTWRVPD
+2282 TKTWRAPE

-2382 ELPESITVILKR
+2382 ELPESITVILNR

-2463 TWRVPDGTELPESI
+2463 TWRAPEGTELPESI

>member
-20 EKGGKSMR
+20 GKGGKSMR

-60 FSTVITDADETEI
+60 FSTVITDANETEI

-99 AEEAPAP
+99 AAEAPAP
-106 VAPAAEEPTPEPIVV
+106 VAPAAEEPTPEPIVAEAPTPEPTVVEAPTSEPTVVEAPTPEPTVV

-934 FEEKEIEEDDVID
+934 FEEKEIEKDDVID

-1012 DGKGV
+1012 DGKGA

-1359 SSTLNKISIVFTAN
+1359 SSTLNKISIVVTAN
-1373 TYNSILDGNKPG
+1373 TYNSILDGSKPG
-1385 KVNGTIAALAAG
+1385 KVNGTIATLAAG

-1415 VVSDLP
+1415 VVSGLP

-1457 NPIVVINKADEK
+1457 NPIVVINKADEE

-1478 KVDASTATPQPLEGA
+1478 KVDASTSTPQPLEGA

-1500 VKNDQNQLI
+1500 VKNDQNQFI

-1521 ASGTGVVFS
+1521 ASGTGVAFS

-1564 VDAHGLQTNSDGAY
+1564 VDAHGLQANSDGAY

-1667 TGEEEYTSSLS
+1667 NGEEEYTSSLS
-1678 TNATGTIDKEAGTVA
+1678 TNAKGTIDKEAGTVA

-1701 YEIPETSAVISVK
+1701 YEIPETSAVISVQ

-1723 QNEAFEFTLSAAE
+1723 QDEAFEFTLSAAE

-1749 SIKAGEIG
+1749 SIKAGETG

-1867 VARKKVTAADD
+1867 GARKKVTAADD
-1878 WSYEFTELPMYD
+1878 WSYEFTELP
-1890 DDGAAYTYE
+1890 T
-1899 VDEEPVEGYNK
+1899 
-1910 EVDGYDLI
+1910 
-1918 NTITGTTSVSGSKNW
+1918 
-1933 RVPEGTDLPE
+1933 
-1943 SITVILKRNDEP
+1943 
-1955 VARKKVT
+1955 
-1962 AANDWSYEFTELP
+1962 
-1975 MYDDDGAA
+1975 
-1983 YTYEVDEEPVEGYNK
+1983 
-1998 EVDGYDLINTITGT
+1998 
-2012 TSVSGSKNWRV
+2012 
-2023 PEGTDLPESITV
+2023 
-2035 ILKRNDEPVAR
+2035 
-2046 KKVTAAD
+2046 
-2053 DWSYEF
+2053 
-2059 TELPAYSEDGSTAY
+2059 
-2073 TYTVDEESVE
+2073 
-2083 GYITTVSGTNLINTI
+2083 
-2098 TGTTSVSGTKTWR
+2098 
-2111 APEGTELPESITVIL
+2111 
-2126 KRNDEPVAR
+2126 
-2135 KKVTA
+2135 
-2140 ADDWSYE
+2140 
-2147 FTELP
+2147 
-2152 MYDEDGVAYTYEVD
+2152 
-2166 EEPVEGYNKE
+2166 
-2176 VDGYDLINTITGTT
+2176 
-2190 SVSGTK
+2190 
-2196 TWRVP
+2196 
-2201 EGTDLPESITVILK
+2201 
-2215 RNDEPVAR
+2215 
-2223 KKVTAADDWSYEF
+2223 
-2236 TELPMYDD
+2236 
-2244 DGAAYTYEVDEEP
+2244 
-2257 VAGYNKE
+2257 
-2264 VDGYDLINTKS
+2264 
-2275 EKIEITG
+2275 
-2282 TKTWRVPD
+2282 
-2290 GTELPESITVILKR
+2290 
-2304 NDEPV
+2304 
-2309 ARKKVTAADDWSYE
+2309 
-2323 FTELPAYSE
+2323 
-2332 DGRTAYT
+2332 
-2339 YTVDEESVEGYITTT
+2339 
-2354 VSGSNLIN
+2354 
-2362 TITGTTSVSG
+2362 
-2372 TKTWRAPEGT
+2372 
-2382 ELPESITVILKR
+2382 
-2394 NDEPVARKKVTAAD
+2394 
-2408 DWSYE
+2408 
-2413 FTELPAYSEDGRTAY
+2413 
-2428 TYTVDEEPVAGYNK
+2428 
-2442 EVDGYD
+2442 
-2448 LINTKSEKIEITGTK
+2448 
-2463 TWRVPDGTELPESI
+2463 
-2477 TVILKRNDEP
+2477 
-2487 VARKKVTAAD
+2487 
-2497 DWSYEFTELPAYS
+2497 
-2510 EDGLTAYTYT
+2510 
-2520 VDEEPVEGYI
+2520 
-2530 TTVSGTNLINTITGT
+2530 
-2545 TSVSGTKTWRAPEG
+2545 
-2559 TELPESITVILNRN
+2559 
-2573 GSPVD
+2573 
-2578 SKKVTATDD
+2578 
-2587 WSYEFTNLP
+2587 
-2596 AYSEDGRTAY
+2596 
-2606 TYTVDEESVEGY
+2606 
-2618 ITTVSGTNLIN
+2618 
-2629 TITGTTSV
+2629 
-2637 SGTKTWRAPEGTE
+2637 
-2650 LPESITVILNRN
+2650 
-2662 DEPVARKK
+2662 
-2670 VTAADDWSYEF
+2670 
-2681 TELPAYSEDG
+2681 
-2691 STAYT
+2691 
-2696 YTVDEEPVEGYITA
+2696 
-2710 VSGTNLINTIT
+2710 
-2721 GTTSVSGTKTWR
+2721 
-2733 VPEGTELPESITV
+2733 
-2746 ILNRND
+2746 
-2752 EPVARK
+2752 
-2758 KVTAADDWSYEF
+2758 
-2770 TELPAY
+2770 
-2776 SEDGSTAYTYT
+2776 
-2787 VDEEPVEGYITAVSG
+2787 
-2802 TNLINT
+2802 
-2808 ITGTTSV
+2808 
-2815 SGTKTWRAPEGTKL
+2815 
-2829 PESITVI
+2829 
-2836 LNRNGSPVDSK
+2836 
-2847 KVTATD
+2847 
-2853 DWSYEFTNLPA
+2853 

-2956 DGLTAYTYT
+2956 DGRIAYTYT

-2993 KVDIANG
+2993 KVDIADG

-3020 EWTSTNKAHEVT
+3020 EWTSTNEAHEVT

-3059 ELKEDGSIDTEKT
+3059 ELKEDGSIDKEKT

-3090 DFIINKVSATDDHEL
+3090 DFIVNKVSATDDHEL

-3129 WKEVHNFGLKLSCGK
+3129 WKEVHNFGLKLSCEK

-3158 KIPGDILFNVTAD
+3158 KIPGDILFNVTVD

-3193 VVDEAGNVIYLIRDV
+3193 VVDDAGNVIYLIRDV

-3243 TPEETTTSE
+3243 IPEETTTSE
-3252 EETSPEETTVSEEET
+3252 EETTPEETTVSEEET

-3274 TLPSPDDEGSTPEVT
+3274 TTVPSPDDEKSTPEVT
-3289 TPAANTTT
+3289 NPAANTTT

-3311 LSSERVILGIEDMSR
+3311 PSSERVILGIEDMSR
-3326 TIGMALAGFGAIMLT
+3326 AIGMALAGFGAIMLT

>member
-20 EKGGKSMR
+20 GKGGKSMR

-73 ASQLSEETPETTEE
+73 ASQLSEETPEITEE

-99 AEEAPAP
+99 AAEAPAP
-106 VAPAAEEPTPEPIVV
+106 VAPAAEEPTPEPIVVAAPTPEPTVVETPTPEPTVV

-134 TPEPTVAEEPTTPEP
+134 TPEPTVVEAPTPEPTVVEAPTPEP

-160 TIEEAETTDEEETI
+160 TIEEAETTNEEETI

-225 GAIPRLDDYITDVTV
+225 GAIPWLDTYITDVTI

-269 EGLITSQSRKIQYQL
+269 EKLITSQSRKIQYQL

-292 PPLTGALKDSSEQPV
+292 PPLKGALKDSSEQPV
-307 GTFSIDAN
+307 GKFSIDAN
-315 GLVTFEYSQEFSEDE
+315 GLVTFEYSKEFSEDE

-340 CKVGSRKTQEEVI
+340 CKVGSSKTQEEVI

-374 IKTTKTASEVVQHG
+374 IKTTKTASEVVQYG

-415 FSDDNVVGSQMKQVI
+415 FDDNIVGSQTKQVI
-430 LLNSIH
+430 RLNSIS
-436 IWDNNGNYVENI
+436 IQDNNGNNVENI
-448 QFEQYENSGFV
+448 QIEQYENSGFV

-494 NKNIFYVRSGKNEH
+494 NKNIFRVKSGKNEH
-508 SSYAEAEYRRNVIK
+508 SSSAEAEYSRNVIK

-548 LTIKDTFKLDD
+548 LTIKDTFKLDG

-1012 DGKGV
+1012 DGKGA

-1178 KIEAGH
+1178 KIEVGH

-1204 VAKAVETAD
+1204 VAKAVKAAK

-1267 HHRYTDAQPVEV
+1267 HHRYTDAQLVEV

-1301 RIGTKLTVT
+1301 RIGTTLTVT

-1359 SSTLNKISIVFTAN
+1359 SSTLNKISIVVTAN
-1373 TYNSILDGNKPG
+1373 TYNSILDDSKPG
-1385 KVNGTIAALAAG
+1385 KVNGTIATLAAG
-1397 DMEFVQ
+1397 DMEFVR

-1457 NPIVVINKADEK
+1457 NPIVVINKADEE

-1500 VKNDQNQLI
+1500 VKNDQNQWI

-1544 PTGYVTPSEPWRITV
+1544 PMGYVTPSEPWRITV

-1564 VDAHGLQTNSDGAY
+1564 VDAHGLQANSDGAY

-1667 TGEEEYTSSLS
+1667 TGEEKYTSSLS

-1860 LKRNDEP
+1860 LKRNGSP
-1867 VARKKVTAADD
+1867 VD
-1878 WSYEFTELPMYD
+1878 S
-1890 DDGAAYTYE
+1890 
-1899 VDEEPVEGYNK
+1899 
-1910 EVDGYDLI
+1910 
-1918 NTITGTTSVSGSKNW
+1918 
-1933 RVPEGTDLPE
+1933 
-1943 SITVILKRNDEP
+1943 
-1955 VARKKVT
+1955 
-1962 AANDWSYEFTELP
+1962 
-1975 MYDDDGAA
+1975 
-1983 YTYEVDEEPVEGYNK
+1983 
-1998 EVDGYDLINTITGT
+1998 
-2012 TSVSGSKNWRV
+2012 
-2023 PEGTDLPESITV
+2023 
-2035 ILKRNDEPVAR
+2035 
-2046 KKVTAAD
+2046 
-2053 DWSYEF
+2053 
-2059 TELPAYSEDGSTAY
+2059 
-2073 TYTVDEESVE
+2073 
-2083 GYITTVSGTNLINTI
+2083 
-2098 TGTTSVSGTKTWR
+2098 
-2111 APEGTELPESITVIL
+2111 
-2126 KRNDEPVAR
+2126 
-2135 KKVTA
+2135 
-2140 ADDWSYE
+2140 
-2147 FTELP
+2147 
-2152 MYDEDGVAYTYEVD
+2152 
-2166 EEPVEGYNKE
+2166 
-2176 VDGYDLINTITGTT
+2176 
-2190 SVSGTK
+2190 
-2196 TWRVP
+2196 
-2201 EGTDLPESITVILK
+2201 
-2215 RNDEPVAR
+2215 

-2264 VDGYDLINTKS
+2264 VEEYD
-2275 EKIEITG
+2275 
-2282 TKTWRVPD
+2282 
-2290 GTELPESITVILKR
+2290 
-2304 NDEPV
+2304 
-2309 ARKKVTAADDWSYE
+2309 
-2323 FTELPAYSE
+2323 
-2332 DGRTAYT
+2332 
-2339 YTVDEESVEGYITTT
+2339 
-2354 VSGSNLIN
+2354 LIN

-2372 TKTWRAPEGT
+2372 TKTWRVPE
-2382 ELPESITVILKR
+2382 
-2394 NDEPVARKKVTAAD
+2394 
-2408 DWSYE
+2408 
-2413 FTELPAYSEDGRTAY
+2413 
-2428 TYTVDEEPVAGYNK
+2428 
-2442 EVDGYD
+2442 
-2448 LINTKSEKIEITGTK
+2448 
-2463 TWRVPDGTELPESI
+2463 GTELPESI

-2545 TSVSGTKTWRAPEG
+2545 TSVSGTKTWR
-2559 TELPESITVILNRN
+2559 
-2573 GSPVD
+2573 
-2578 SKKVTATDD
+2578 
-2587 WSYEFTNLP
+2587 
-2596 AYSEDGRTAY
+2596 
-2606 TYTVDEESVEGY
+2606 
-2618 ITTVSGTNLIN
+2618 
-2629 TITGTTSV
+2629 
-2637 SGTKTWRAPEGTE
+2637 
-2650 LPESITVILNRN
+2650 
-2662 DEPVARKK
+2662 
-2670 VTAADDWSYEF
+2670 
-2681 TELPAYSEDG
+2681 
-2691 STAYT
+2691 
-2696 YTVDEEPVEGYITA
+2696 
-2710 VSGTNLINTIT
+2710 
-2721 GTTSVSGTKTWR
+2721 

-2776 SEDGSTAYTYT
+2776 SEDGRTAYTYT
-2787 VDEEPVEGYITAVSG
+2787 VEE
-2802 TNLINT
+2802 
-2808 ITGTTSV
+2808 
-2815 SGTKTWRAPEGTKL
+2815 K
-2829 PESITVI
+2829 
-2836 LNRNGSPVDSK
+2836 
-2847 KVTATD
+2847 
-2853 DWSYEFTNLPA
+2853 
-2864 YSEDG
+2864 
-2869 LTAYTYTVDE
+2869 
-2879 ESVAG
+2879 
-2884 YNKEVDGYDLINTKS
+2884 
-2899 EKIEIT
+2899 
-2905 GTKTWRA
+2905 
-2912 PEGTEL
+2912 
-2918 PESITVILKRN
+2918 
-2929 DEPVARKKV
+2929 
-2938 TAADDWSYEFT
+2938 
-2949 ELPAYSE
+2949 
-2956 DGLTAYTYT
+2956 
-2965 VDEEPVE
+2965 PVE
-2972 GYITTVSGTDLI
+2972 GYITTVSGTNLI

-2993 KVDIANG
+2993 KVDIADG

-3020 EWTSTNKAHEVT
+3020 EWTSTNEAHEVT
-3032 GLTTGKTYILRETVA
+3032 GLTTGKIYILRETVA

-3090 DFIINKVSATDDHEL
+3090 DFIVNKVSATDDHEL

-3252 EETSPEETTVSEEET
+3252 EETTPEETTVSEEET

-3274 TLPSPDDEGSTPEVT
+3274 TLPSPDDEESTPEVT

-3311 LSSERVILGIEDMSR
+3311 PSSERVILGIEDMSR

>member
-20 EKGGKSMR
+20 GKGGKSMR

-60 FSTVITDADETEI
+60 FSTVITDANETEI

-99 AEEAPAP
+99 AAEAPAP
-106 VAPAAEEPTPEPIVV
+106 VAPAAEEPTPEPIVA
-121 EAPTPEPTVVEAP
+121 EAPTPEPTVVEAPTPEPIVVEEPTPEPTIVEAP

-225 GAIPRLDDYITDVTV
+225 EAIPRLDDYITDVTV

-1012 DGKGV
+1012 DGKGA

-1867 VARKKVTAADD
+1867 VARKKVTA
-1878 WSYEFTELPMYD
+1878 
-1890 DDGAAYTYE
+1890 
-1899 VDEEPVEGYNK
+1899 
-1910 EVDGYDLI
+1910 
-1918 NTITGTTSVSGSKNW
+1918 
-1933 RVPEGTDLPE
+1933 
-1943 SITVILKRNDEP
+1943 
-1955 VARKKVT
+1955 
-1962 AANDWSYEFTELP
+1962 
-1975 MYDDDGAA
+1975 
-1983 YTYEVDEEPVEGYNK
+1983 
-1998 EVDGYDLINTITGT
+1998 
-2012 TSVSGSKNWRV
+2012 
-2023 PEGTDLPESITV
+2023 
-2035 ILKRNDEPVAR
+2035 
-2046 KKVTAAD
+2046 
-2053 DWSYEF
+2053 
-2059 TELPAYSEDGSTAY
+2059 
-2073 TYTVDEESVE
+2073 
-2083 GYITTVSGTNLINTI
+2083 
-2098 TGTTSVSGTKTWR
+2098 
-2111 APEGTELPESITVIL
+2111 
-2126 KRNDEPVAR
+2126 
-2135 KKVTA
+2135 
-2140 ADDWSYE
+2140 
-2147 FTELP
+2147 
-2152 MYDEDGVAYTYEVD
+2152 
-2166 EEPVEGYNKE
+2166 
-2176 VDGYDLINTITGTT
+2176 
-2190 SVSGTK
+2190 
-2196 TWRVP
+2196 
-2201 EGTDLPESITVILK
+2201 
-2215 RNDEPVAR
+2215 
-2223 KKVTAADDWSYEF
+2223 
-2236 TELPMYDD
+2236 
-2244 DGAAYTYEVDEEP
+2244 
-2257 VAGYNKE
+2257 
-2264 VDGYDLINTKS
+2264 
-2275 EKIEITG
+2275 
-2282 TKTWRVPD
+2282 
-2290 GTELPESITVILKR
+2290 
-2304 NDEPV
+2304 
-2309 ARKKVTAADDWSYE
+2309 
-2323 FTELPAYSE
+2323 
-2332 DGRTAYT
+2332 
-2339 YTVDEESVEGYITTT
+2339 
-2354 VSGSNLIN
+2354 
-2362 TITGTTSVSG
+2362 
-2372 TKTWRAPEGT
+2372 
-2382 ELPESITVILKR
+2382 
-2394 NDEPVARKKVTAAD
+2394 
-2408 DWSYE
+2408 
-2413 FTELPAYSEDGRTAY
+2413 
-2428 TYTVDEEPVAGYNK
+2428 
-2442 EVDGYD
+2442 
-2448 LINTKSEKIEITGTK
+2448 
-2463 TWRVPDGTELPESI
+2463 
-2477 TVILKRNDEP
+2477 
-2487 VARKKVTAAD
+2487 
-2497 DWSYEFTELPAYS
+2497 
-2510 EDGLTAYTYT
+2510 
-2520 VDEEPVEGYI
+2520 
-2530 TTVSGTNLINTITGT
+2530 
-2545 TSVSGTKTWRAPEG
+2545 
-2559 TELPESITVILNRN
+2559 
-2573 GSPVD
+2573 
-2578 SKKVTATDD
+2578 TDD
-2587 WSYEFTNLP
+2587 WSYEFTN
-2596 AYSEDGRTAY
+2596 
-2606 TYTVDEESVEGY
+2606 
-2618 ITTVSGTNLIN
+2618 
-2629 TITGTTSV
+2629 
-2637 SGTKTWRAPEGTE
+2637 
-2650 LPESITVILNRN
+2650 
-2662 DEPVARKK
+2662 
-2670 VTAADDWSYEF
+2670 
-2681 TELPAYSEDG
+2681 
-2691 STAYT
+2691 
-2696 YTVDEEPVEGYITA
+2696 
-2710 VSGTNLINTIT
+2710 
-2721 GTTSVSGTKTWR
+2721 
-2733 VPEGTELPESITV
+2733 
-2746 ILNRND
+2746 
-2752 EPVARK
+2752 
-2758 KVTAADDWSYEF
+2758 
-2770 TELPAY
+2770 
-2776 SEDGSTAYTYT
+2776 
-2787 VDEEPVEGYITAVSG
+2787 
-2802 TNLINT
+2802 
-2808 ITGTTSV
+2808 
-2815 SGTKTWRAPEGTKL
+2815 
-2829 PESITVI
+2829 
-2836 LNRNGSPVDSK
+2836 
-2847 KVTATD
+2847 
-2853 DWSYEFTNLPA
+2853 
-2864 YSEDG
+2864 
-2869 LTAYTYTVDE
+2869 
-2879 ESVAG
+2879 
-2884 YNKEVDGYDLINTKS
+2884 
-2899 EKIEIT
+2899 
-2905 GTKTWRA
+2905 
-2912 PEGTEL
+2912 
-2918 PESITVILKRN
+2918 
-2929 DEPVARKKV
+2929 
-2938 TAADDWSYEFT
+2938 
-2949 ELPAYSE
+2949 LPAYSE

-2993 KVDIANG
+2993 KVDIADG

-3010 IDKETGEVVE
+3010 IDKGTGEVVE

-3085 DTRRI
+3085 DTITSVKISKVDIADGEELEGATIQLIDKETGEVVEEWTSTNKAHEVTGLTTGKTYILRETVAPEGYGITSDTTFELKEDGSIDTEKTTTTVSEEGVLLVEDTRRI
-3090 DFIINKVSATDDHEL
+3090 DFIVNKVSATDDHEL

-3116 DEGEVLVDSWTSR
+3116 DEGEILVDSWTSR

-3274 TLPSPDDEGSTPEVT
+3274 TLPSPDDEESTPEVT

-3311 LSSERVILGIEDMSR
+3311 PSSERVILGIEDMSR

>member
-60 FSTVITDADETEI
+60 FSTVITDANETEI

-99 AEEAPAP
+99 AAEAPAP
-106 VAPAAEEPTPEPIVV
+106 VAPAAEEPTPEPIVEEAPTPEPPVAEAPTPEPIVVEEPTPEPTVV

-134 TPEPTVAEEPTTPEP
+134 TPEPTVA
-149 TVVEA
+149 EA

-174 LSVEETEETEAETEK
+174 LSVEETEE
-189 ETEEE
+189 E

-212 GLRGANG
+212 GLRGADG
-219 LMLTAG
+219 LMLTAR

-269 EGLITSQSRKIQYQL
+269 ERLITSQSRKIQYQL

-292 PPLTGALKDSSEQPV
+292 PPLEGVLKDSSEQPV
-307 GTFSIDAN
+307 GKFSIDAN

-340 CKVGSRKTQEEVI
+340 CKVGSRKTQEEVT

-374 IKTTKTASEVVQHG
+374 IKTTKTASEVVQYG

-430 LLNSIH
+430 LLNSIN

-494 NKNIFYVRSGKNEH
+494 NKNTFYVRSGKNEH
-508 SSYAEAEYRRNVIK
+508 SSYAEAKYSRNVIK

-548 LTIKDTFKLDD
+548 LTIKDTFKLDG

-607 YYPPANETNAEKK
+607 YYPSANETNAEKK
-620 LVNRIEIGP
+620 LVNRIEIGS

-687 DHIQSLLTPVT
+687 DRIQSLLTPVT

-832 NDTFTVTDKLPEGAV
+832 NDTFTVTDTLPEGAV

-925 KASVTVPVL
+925 TASVTVPVL
-934 FEEKEIEEDDVID
+934 FEEKEIEKDDVID

-957 TYTIVVN
+957 TYTIVAN

-973 VNKITLNDVLK
+973 VDKITLNDVLK

-1012 DGKGV
+1012 DGKGA

-1032 HNISMIL
+1032 HNISMVL
-1039 PDSEA
+1039 PDSAA

-1166 YYLEEVQAPSGY
+1166 YYLEEIQAPSGY

-1204 VAKAVETAD
+1204 VAKAVKAAK

-1335 YINGDD
+1335 YINGNDC
-1341 RGELNIENVYS
+1341 GELNIENVYS

-1359 SSTLNKISIVFTAN
+1359 SSTLNKISIVVTAN

-1385 KVNGTIAALAAG
+1385 KANGTIATLAAG

-1421 TKENDGEDIYYYVTE
+1421 IKENDGEDIYYYVTE

-1599 MEEGMHYYIKVTLTD
+1599 MEEGMHYYIKVTLAD
-1614 AANKPLTGSFNGIRL
+1614 AANKPLIGSFNGIRL

-1723 QNEAFEFTLSAAE
+1723 QDEAFEFTLSAAE

-1749 SIKAGEIG
+1749 SIKAGETG

-1786 DETEYLVTVVVSMND
+1786 DETEYLVTVVVSMNA
-1801 ERKLTASVYYNI
+1801 ERKLTASVYYNT
-1813 VMTDIPEVESDVRA
+1813 VMTDIPEVEIDASV

-1846 VPEGTDL
+1846 APEGTEL

-1860 LKRNDEP
+1860 LN
-1867 VARKKVTAADD
+1867 
-1878 WSYEFTELPMYD
+1878 
-1890 DDGAAYTYE
+1890 
-1899 VDEEPVEGYNK
+1899 
-1910 EVDGYDLI
+1910 
-1918 NTITGTTSVSGSKNW
+1918 
-1933 RVPEGTDLPE
+1933 
-1943 SITVILKRNDEP
+1943 
-1955 VARKKVT
+1955 
-1962 AANDWSYEFTELP
+1962 
-1975 MYDDDGAA
+1975 
-1983 YTYEVDEEPVEGYNK
+1983 
-1998 EVDGYDLINTITGT
+1998 
-2012 TSVSGSKNWRV
+2012 
-2023 PEGTDLPESITV
+2023 
-2035 ILKRNDEPVAR
+2035 RNDEPVAR

-2059 TELPAYSEDGSTAY
+2059 TELPAYSEDGLTAY
-2073 TYTVDEESVE
+2073 TYTVDEESV
-2083 GYITTVSGTNLINTI
+2083 
-2098 TGTTSVSGTKTWR
+2098 
-2111 APEGTELPESITVIL
+2111 A
-2126 KRNDEPVAR
+2126 
-2135 KKVTA
+2135 
-2140 ADDWSYE
+2140 
-2147 FTELP
+2147 
-2152 MYDEDGVAYTYEVD
+2152 
-2166 EEPVEGYNKE
+2166 GYNKE

-2196 TWRVP
+2196 TWR
-2201 EGTDLPESITVILK
+2201 
-2215 RNDEPVAR
+2215 A
-2223 KKVTAADDWSYEF
+2223 
-2236 TELPMYDD
+2236 
-2244 DGAAYTYEVDEEP
+2244 
-2257 VAGYNKE
+2257 
-2264 VDGYDLINTKS
+2264 
-2275 EKIEITG
+2275 
-2282 TKTWRVPD
+2282 PD
-2290 GTELPESITVILKR
+2290 GTELPESITVIL
-2304 NDEPV
+2304 N
-2309 ARKKVTAADDWSYE
+2309 
-2323 FTELPAYSE
+2323 
-2332 DGRTAYT
+2332 
-2339 YTVDEESVEGYITTT
+2339 
-2354 VSGSNLIN
+2354 
-2362 TITGTTSVSG
+2362 
-2372 TKTWRAPEGT
+2372 
-2382 ELPESITVILKR
+2382 
-2394 NDEPVARKKVTAAD
+2394 
-2408 DWSYE
+2408 
-2413 FTELPAYSEDGRTAY
+2413 
-2428 TYTVDEEPVAGYNK
+2428 
-2442 EVDGYD
+2442 
-2448 LINTKSEKIEITGTK
+2448 
-2463 TWRVPDGTELPESI
+2463 
-2477 TVILKRNDEP
+2477 RNDEP

-2587 WSYEFTNLP
+2587 WSYEFT
-2596 AYSEDGRTAY
+2596 
-2606 TYTVDEESVEGY
+2606 
-2618 ITTVSGTNLIN
+2618 
-2629 TITGTTSV
+2629 
-2637 SGTKTWRAPEGTE
+2637 
-2650 LPESITVILNRN
+2650 
-2662 DEPVARKK
+2662 
-2670 VTAADDWSYEF
+2670 
-2681 TELPAYSEDG
+2681 ELPAYSEDG
-2691 STAYT
+2691 S
-2696 YTVDEEPVEGYITA
+2696 
-2710 VSGTNLINTIT
+2710 
-2721 GTTSVSGTKTWR
+2721 
-2733 VPEGTELPESITV
+2733 
-2746 ILNRND
+2746 
-2752 EPVARK
+2752 
-2758 KVTAADDWSYEF
+2758 
-2770 TELPAY
+2770 
-2776 SEDGSTAYTYT
+2776 
-2787 VDEEPVEGYITAVSG
+2787 
-2802 TNLINT
+2802 
-2808 ITGTTSV
+2808 
-2815 SGTKTWRAPEGTKL
+2815 
-2829 PESITVI
+2829 
-2836 LNRNGSPVDSK
+2836 
-2847 KVTATD
+2847 
-2853 DWSYEFTNLPA
+2853 
-2864 YSEDG
+2864 
-2869 LTAYTYTVDE
+2869 
-2879 ESVAG
+2879 
-2884 YNKEVDGYDLINTKS
+2884 
-2899 EKIEIT
+2899 
-2905 GTKTWRA
+2905 
-2912 PEGTEL
+2912 
-2918 PESITVILKRN
+2918 
-2929 DEPVARKKV
+2929 
-2938 TAADDWSYEFT
+2938 
-2949 ELPAYSE
+2949 
-2956 DGLTAYTYT
+2956 TAYTYT

-2993 KVDIANG
+2993 KVDIADG

-3047 PEGYSITSDTTF
+3047 PEGYGITSDTTF

-3090 DFIINKVSATDDHEL
+3090 DFIVNKVSATDDHEL

-3274 TLPSPDDEGSTPEVT
+3274 TLPSPDDEESTPEVT

-3311 LSSERVILGIEDMSR
+3311 HSSERVILGIEDMSR

>member
-1 MCRLY
+1 
-6 GKLDDVT
+6 
-13 ERNSLVL
+13 
-20 EKGGKSMR
+20 MR

-99 AEEAPAP
+99 AAEAPAP

-121 EAPTPEPTVVEAP
+121 AAP
-134 TPEPTVAEEPTTPEP
+134 TPEP

-154 PTVEEP
+154 PTVEET

-174 LSVEETEETEAETEK
+174 LSAEETEETEAETEK

-202 DLLSNDPVTF
+202 DLLSNAPVTF
-212 GLRGANG
+212 GLRSANG

-225 GAIPRLDDYITDVTV
+225 GAISRLDNYITDVTV
-240 SKRRGD
+240 SRRIGD
-246 SWVKVNEITSGHNVR
+246 SWVKVNEITSGHNAR

-292 PPLTGALKDSSEQPV
+292 PPLEGVLKDSSEQPV
-307 GTFSIDAN
+307 GKFSIDET

-330 KSFSGDFFFE
+330 KAFSGDFFFE
-340 CKVGSRKTQEEVI
+340 CKVGSRKTQEEVT

-374 IKTTKTASEVVQHG
+374 IKTTKTASQVVQYG

-415 FSDDNVVGSQMKQVI
+415 FDDNIVGSQTKQVI
-430 LLNSIH
+430 RLNSIS
-436 IWDNNGNYVENI
+436 IQDNNGNNVENI
-448 QFEQYENSGFV
+448 QIEQYENCGFV

-494 NKNIFYVRSGKNEH
+494 NKNIFYARSGKNEH
-508 SSYAEAEYRRNVIK
+508 SSYAEAEYSRNVIK

-548 LTIKDTFKLDD
+548 LTIKDTFKLDG
-559 TVIDINDIEGFYV
+559 TVIDINDIGGFQV
-572 DVQGGSNPGITKENF
+572 NVQGGSNPGITKENF

-598 NNKIVITYR
+598 NNKIVITYS

-681 TDTLNQ
+681 TDTLKT

-698 VNGIEASDYTIQYLG
+698 VNGIDASDYTIQYLG

-733 KAITPEKAQK
+733 KAITPEKATK

-805 IDEVKES
+805 IGEVKES

-832 NDTFTVTDKLPEGAV
+832 NDTFTVKDTLPEGAV

-883 EDGSY
+883 KDGSY

-904 NLSGSQQELVY
+904 NLSGSQQELIN

-925 KASVTVPVL
+925 EASVTVPVL

-973 VNKITLNDVLK
+973 KDKITLNDVLK

-999 NIVSVYEYDASKP
+999 NVVSVYEYDAGKP
-1012 DGKGV
+1012 DGKGA
-1017 PVSKNFYTYQYNEKT
+1017 PVSKNLYTYQYNEKT
-1032 HNISMIL
+1032 HNISMVL
-1039 PDSEA
+1039 PDSAA

-1066 KNNVELVGSYKKEIS
+1066 KNNVELVGSYIKEIS

-1096 NSLIVYKVEKGNEDE
+1096 NSLIVYKVEKENEDE

-1126 SFSLIQND
+1126 TFSMIQSD

-1158 IAVEENVL
+1158 IAIEENVL
-1166 YYLEEVQAPSGY
+1166 YYLEEIQAPSGY

-1204 VAKAVETAD
+1204 VAKAVETSD

-1279 EVSYKGNGMSSP
+1279 EVSCKGNGMSSP

-1301 RIGTKLTVT
+1301 KIGTNLTVT

-1359 SSTLNKISIVFTAN
+1359 SSTLNKISIVVTAN
-1373 TYNSILDGNKPG
+1373 TYNSILDVNKPG
-1385 KVNGTIAALAAG
+1385 KVSGTIATISAG
-1397 DMEFVQ
+1397 DMEFVR

-1421 TKENDGEDIYYYVTE
+1421 AKENDGEDIYYYVTE

-1457 NPIVVINKADEK
+1457 NPIVVINKADEE

-1478 KVDASTATPQPLEGA
+1478 KVDASTSTPQPLEGA

-1500 VKNDQNQLI
+1500 VKNDQNQWI
-1509 RVGLPIATAISN
+1509 KVGLPIATAISN
-1521 ASGTGVVFS
+1521 ASGTGVAFS

-1564 VDAHGLQTNSDGAY
+1564 VDAHGLQAISDSTY

-1599 MEEGMHYYIKVTLTD
+1599 MDEGMHYYIKVTLTD
-1614 AANKPLTGSFNGIRL
+1614 AEDKPLTGSFNGIRL

-1667 TGEEEYTSSLS
+1667 TGEEGYTSSLS
-1678 TNATGTIDKEAGTVA
+1678 SNAAGTIDKEAGTVV

-1723 QNEAFEFTLSAAE
+1723 QDEAFEFTLSAAE
-1736 EGTPMPTETGNKV
+1736 EGIPMPTETGNKV
-1749 SIKAGEIG
+1749 SIKAGETG

-1763 YTDTGVYY
+1763 YTDTGIYY

-1786 DETEYLVTVVVSMND
+1786 DETEYPVTVVVSMND
-1801 ERKLTASVYYNI
+1801 ERKLTASVYYNV
-1813 VMTDIPEVESDVRA
+1813 VMTDIPEVEIDARA

-1835 VTSVSGTKTWR
+1835 V
-1846 VPEGTDL
+1846 
-1853 PESITVI
+1853 
-1860 LKRNDEP
+1860 
-1867 VARKKVTAADD
+1867 
-1878 WSYEFTELPMYD
+1878 
-1890 DDGAAYTYE
+1890 
-1899 VDEEPVEGYNK
+1899 
-1910 EVDGYDLI
+1910 
-1918 NTITGTTSVSGSKNW
+1918 
-1933 RVPEGTDLPE
+1933 
-1943 SITVILKRNDEP
+1943 
-1955 VARKKVT
+1955 
-1962 AANDWSYEFTELP
+1962 
-1975 MYDDDGAA
+1975 
-1983 YTYEVDEEPVEGYNK
+1983 
-1998 EVDGYDLINTITGT
+1998 
-2012 TSVSGSKNWRV
+2012 
-2023 PEGTDLPESITV
+2023 
-2035 ILKRNDEPVAR
+2035 
-2046 KKVTAAD
+2046 
-2053 DWSYEF
+2053 
-2059 TELPAYSEDGSTAY
+2059 
-2073 TYTVDEESVE
+2073 
-2083 GYITTVSGTNLINTI
+2083 
-2098 TGTTSVSGTKTWR
+2098 
-2111 APEGTELPESITVIL
+2111 
-2126 KRNDEPVAR
+2126 
-2135 KKVTA
+2135 
-2140 ADDWSYE
+2140 
-2147 FTELP
+2147 
-2152 MYDEDGVAYTYEVD
+2152 
-2166 EEPVEGYNKE
+2166 
-2176 VDGYDLINTITGTT
+2176 
-2190 SVSGTK
+2190 
-2196 TWRVP
+2196 
-2201 EGTDLPESITVILK
+2201 
-2215 RNDEPVAR
+2215 
-2223 KKVTAADDWSYEF
+2223 
-2236 TELPMYDD
+2236 
-2244 DGAAYTYEVDEEP
+2244 
-2257 VAGYNKE
+2257 
-2264 VDGYDLINTKS
+2264 
-2275 EKIEITG
+2275 
-2282 TKTWRVPD
+2282 
-2290 GTELPESITVILKR
+2290 
-2304 NDEPV
+2304 
-2309 ARKKVTAADDWSYE
+2309 
-2323 FTELPAYSE
+2323 
-2332 DGRTAYT
+2332 
-2339 YTVDEESVEGYITTT
+2339 
-2354 VSGSNLIN
+2354 
-2362 TITGTTSVSG
+2362 
-2372 TKTWRAPEGT
+2372 
-2382 ELPESITVILKR
+2382 
-2394 NDEPVARKKVTAAD
+2394 
-2408 DWSYE
+2408 
-2413 FTELPAYSEDGRTAY
+2413 
-2428 TYTVDEEPVAGYNK
+2428 
-2442 EVDGYD
+2442 
-2448 LINTKSEKIEITGTK
+2448 
-2463 TWRVPDGTELPESI
+2463 
-2477 TVILKRNDEP
+2477 
-2487 VARKKVTAAD
+2487 
-2497 DWSYEFTELPAYS
+2497 
-2510 EDGLTAYTYT
+2510 
-2520 VDEEPVEGYI
+2520 
-2530 TTVSGTNLINTITGT
+2530 
-2545 TSVSGTKTWRAPEG
+2545 
-2559 TELPESITVILNRN
+2559 
-2573 GSPVD
+2573 
-2578 SKKVTATDD
+2578 
-2587 WSYEFTNLP
+2587 
-2596 AYSEDGRTAY
+2596 
-2606 TYTVDEESVEGY
+2606 
-2618 ITTVSGTNLIN
+2618 
-2629 TITGTTSV
+2629 TSV

-2681 TELPAYSEDG
+2681 TNLSMYDDDG
-2691 STAYT
+2691 AAYT
-2696 YTVDEEPVEGYITA
+2696 YEVDEEPVEGYNKEVDRYDLINTITGTTS
-2710 VSGTNLINTIT
+2710 VSGSKTWRAPEGTDLPESITVILKRNGSRFDTKKVTAADDWKYEFTNLPMYDDDGAAYTYEVDEESVTGYSKDVDGTNLINTIT

-2733 VPEGTELPESITV
+2733 VPEGTKLPETITV

-2770 TELPAY
+2770 TNLPAY
-2776 SEDGSTAYTYT
+2776 SADGSTAYTYT
-2787 VDEEPVEGYITAVSG
+2787 IEE
-2802 TNLINT
+2802 
-2808 ITGTTSV
+2808 
-2815 SGTKTWRAPEGTKL
+2815 K
-2829 PESITVI
+2829 
-2836 LNRNGSPVDSK
+2836 PVD
-2847 KVTATD
+2847 
-2853 DWSYEFTNLPA
+2853 
-2864 YSEDG
+2864 
-2869 LTAYTYTVDE
+2869 
-2879 ESVAG
+2879 
-2884 YNKEVDGYDLINTKS
+2884 
-2899 EKIEIT
+2899 
-2905 GTKTWRA
+2905 
-2912 PEGTEL
+2912 
-2918 PESITVILKRN
+2918 
-2929 DEPVARKKV
+2929 
-2938 TAADDWSYEFT
+2938 
-2949 ELPAYSE
+2949 
-2956 DGLTAYTYT
+2956 
-2965 VDEEPVE
+2965 

-2993 KVDIANG
+2993 KVDIADG
-3000 EELEGATIQL
+3000 KELEGATIQL

-3020 EWTSTNKAHEVT
+3020 EWTSTNEAHEVT

-3090 DFIINKVSATDDHEL
+3090 DFIVNKVSATDDHEL

-3252 EETSPEETTVSEEET
+3252 EETTPEETTVSEEET

-3274 TLPSPDDEGSTPEVT
+3274 TLPSPDDEESTPEVT

-3311 LSSERVILGIEDMSR
+3311 PSSERVILGIEDMSR

>member
-20 EKGGKSMR
+20 GKGGKSMR

-73 ASQLSEETPETTEE
+73 ASQLPEEAPETTEE
-87 ETTVESTIAAAL
+87 ETTVESTMAAAL
-99 AEEAPAP
+99 AAEEPAP
-106 VAPAAEEPTPEPIVV
+106 VAPVAEAPTPEPTVAEAPTPEPTV

-134 TPEPTVAEEPTTPEP
+134 TPEPTVAE
-149 TVVEA
+149 A
-154 PTVEEP
+154 PTIEEP
-160 TIEEAETTDEEETI
+160 TIEEAKTTDEEETI
-174 LSVEETEETEAETEK
+174 LSVEETEEETEAETEK
-189 ETEEE
+189 VTEEE
-194 TEPETDED
+194 TEPETQEY
-202 DLLSNDPVTF
+202 DLISNDPVTF
-212 GLRGANG
+212 GLRGADG

-225 GAIPRLDDYITDVTV
+225 GAIPRLDTYITDVTV

-246 SWVKVNEITSGHNVR
+246 SWVKVNEITSGHNAR

-292 PPLTGALKDSSEQPV
+292 PPLEGVLKDPSEVPV
-307 GTFSIDAN
+307 GNFSIDEN

-374 IKTTKTASEVVQHG
+374 IKTTKTASEVVQYG

-430 LLNSIH
+430 LLNSIN

-448 QFEQYENSGFV
+448 QFEQYGNGGFV

-481 QLLSTSATTNLKL
+481 QLLSTSATTTLKL
-494 NKNIFYVRSGKNEH
+494 NKNTFYVRSGKNEH
-508 SSYAEAEYRRNVIK
+508 SSYAEAKYSRNVIK

-548 LTIKDTFKLDD
+548 LTIKDTFKLDG

-687 DHIQSLLTPVT
+687 DRIQSLLTSVT

-720 EFAEGMIGFKVTF
+720 EFTEGMIGFKVTF

-805 IDEVKES
+805 IGEVKES

-832 NDTFTVTDKLPEGAV
+832 NDTFTVTDTLPEGAV

-896 YAIQISNA
+896 YAVLISNE

-925 KASVTVPVL
+925 TASVTVPVL
-934 FEEKEIEEDDVID
+934 FEEKEIEKDDVID

-1012 DGKGV
+1012 DGKGA

-1032 HNISMIL
+1032 HNISMVL
-1039 PDSEA
+1039 PDSAA

-1166 YYLEEVQAPSGY
+1166 YYLEEIQAPSGY

-1204 VAKAVETAD
+1204 VAKAVKAAK

-1335 YINGDD
+1335 YINGNDC
-1341 RGELNIENVYS
+1341 GELNIENVYS

-1359 SSTLNKISIVFTAN
+1359 SSTLNKISIVVTAN

-1385 KVNGTIAALAAG
+1385 KANGTIATLAAG
-1397 DMEFVQ
+1397 DMEFVR

-1723 QNEAFEFTLSAAE
+1723 QDEAFEFTLSAAE

-1749 SIKAGEIG
+1749 SIKAGETG

-1786 DETEYLVTVVVSMND
+1786 DETEYLVTVVVSMNA
-1801 ERKLTASVYYNI
+1801 ERKLTASVYYNT
-1813 VMTDIPEVESDVRA
+1813 VMTDISEVEIDASV

-1835 VTSVSGTKTWR
+1835 VTSVSGTKIWR

-1860 LKRNDEP
+1860 LNRNDEP
-1867 VARKKVTAADD
+1867 VARKKVTVADD
-1878 WSYEFTELPMYD
+1878 WSYEFT
-1890 DDGAAYTYE
+1890 
-1899 VDEEPVEGYNK
+1899 N
-1910 EVDGYDLI
+1910 
-1918 NTITGTTSVSGSKNW
+1918 
-1933 RVPEGTDLPE
+1933 
-1943 SITVILKRNDEP
+1943 
-1955 VARKKVT
+1955 
-1962 AANDWSYEFTELP
+1962 
-1975 MYDDDGAA
+1975 
-1983 YTYEVDEEPVEGYNK
+1983 
-1998 EVDGYDLINTITGT
+1998 
-2012 TSVSGSKNWRV
+2012 
-2023 PEGTDLPESITV
+2023 
-2035 ILKRNDEPVAR
+2035 
-2046 KKVTAAD
+2046 
-2053 DWSYEF
+2053 
-2059 TELPAYSEDGSTAY
+2059 
-2073 TYTVDEESVE
+2073 
-2083 GYITTVSGTNLINTI
+2083 
-2098 TGTTSVSGTKTWR
+2098 
-2111 APEGTELPESITVIL
+2111 
-2126 KRNDEPVAR
+2126 
-2135 KKVTA
+2135 
-2140 ADDWSYE
+2140 
-2147 FTELP
+2147 LP

-2166 EEPVEGYNKE
+2166 EEPLAGYNKE

-2201 EGTDLPESITVILK
+2201 EGTD
-2215 RNDEPVAR
+2215 
-2223 KKVTAADDWSYEF
+2223 
-2236 TELPMYDD
+2236 
-2244 DGAAYTYEVDEEP
+2244 
-2257 VAGYNKE
+2257 
-2264 VDGYDLINTKS
+2264 
-2275 EKIEITG
+2275 
-2282 TKTWRVPD
+2282 
-2290 GTELPESITVILKR
+2290 
-2304 NDEPV
+2304 
-2309 ARKKVTAADDWSYE
+2309 
-2323 FTELPAYSE
+2323 
-2332 DGRTAYT
+2332 
-2339 YTVDEESVEGYITTT
+2339 
-2354 VSGSNLIN
+2354 
-2362 TITGTTSVSG
+2362 
-2372 TKTWRAPEGT
+2372 
-2382 ELPESITVILKR
+2382 
-2394 NDEPVARKKVTAAD
+2394 
-2408 DWSYE
+2408 
-2413 FTELPAYSEDGRTAY
+2413 
-2428 TYTVDEEPVAGYNK
+2428 
-2442 EVDGYD
+2442 
-2448 LINTKSEKIEITGTK
+2448 
-2463 TWRVPDGTELPESI
+2463 
-2477 TVILKRNDEP
+2477 
-2487 VARKKVTAAD
+2487 
-2497 DWSYEFTELPAYS
+2497 
-2510 EDGLTAYTYT
+2510 
-2520 VDEEPVEGYI
+2520 
-2530 TTVSGTNLINTITGT
+2530 
-2545 TSVSGTKTWRAPEG
+2545 
-2559 TELPESITVILNRN
+2559 
-2573 GSPVD
+2573 
-2578 SKKVTATDD
+2578 
-2587 WSYEFTNLP
+2587 
-2596 AYSEDGRTAY
+2596 
-2606 TYTVDEESVEGY
+2606 
-2618 ITTVSGTNLIN
+2618 
-2629 TITGTTSV
+2629 
-2637 SGTKTWRAPEGTE
+2637 

-2696 YTVDEEPVEGYITA
+2696 YTVDEEPVEGYITT

-2733 VPEGTELPESITV
+2733 APEGTKLPESITV

-2776 SEDGSTAYTYT
+2776 SEDGRIAYTYT
-2787 VDEEPVEGYITAVSG
+2787 VEE
-2802 TNLINT
+2802 
-2808 ITGTTSV
+2808 
-2815 SGTKTWRAPEGTKL
+2815 K
-2829 PESITVI
+2829 
-2836 LNRNGSPVDSK
+2836 
-2847 KVTATD
+2847 
-2853 DWSYEFTNLPA
+2853 
-2864 YSEDG
+2864 
-2869 LTAYTYTVDE
+2869 
-2879 ESVAG
+2879 
-2884 YNKEVDGYDLINTKS
+2884 
-2899 EKIEIT
+2899 
-2905 GTKTWRA
+2905 
-2912 PEGTEL
+2912 
-2918 PESITVILKRN
+2918 
-2929 DEPVARKKV
+2929 
-2938 TAADDWSYEFT
+2938 
-2949 ELPAYSE
+2949 
-2956 DGLTAYTYT
+2956 
-2965 VDEEPVE
+2965 PVE
-2972 GYITTVSGTDLI
+2972 GYITTVSETNLI

-2993 KVDIANG
+2993 KVDIADG

-3010 IDKETGEVVE
+3010 IDKDTGEVVE

-3047 PEGYSITSDTTF
+3047 PEGYGITSDTTF

-3090 DFIINKVSATDDHEL
+3090 DFIVNKVSATDDHEL

-3274 TLPSPDDEGSTPEVT
+3274 TLPSPDDEESTPEVT

-3311 LSSERVILGIEDMSR
+3311 HSSERVILGIEDMSR

>member
-1 MCRLY
+1 
-6 GKLDDVT
+6 
-13 ERNSLVL
+13 
-20 EKGGKSMR
+20 MR

-60 FSTVITDADETEI
+60 FSTVITDANETEI
-73 ASQLSEETPETTEE
+73 ASQLSEETPEITEE

-99 AEEAPAP
+99 AAEAPAP

-121 EAPTPEPTVVEAP
+121 AVPTPEPTVVEAPTPEPTVVEAP
-134 TPEPTVAEEPTTPEP
+134 TPEPTVVEAPTPEPTVVEAPMPEPTVAEEPTTPEP

-154 PTVEEP
+154 PTVEET

-225 GAIPRLDDYITDVTV
+225 GAIPWLDGYIDEVTV
-240 SKRRGD
+240 SRRIGD
-246 SWVKVNEITSGHNVR
+246 SWVKVNEITSGHNAR

-269 EGLITSQSRKIQYQL
+269 EGLITSQSRKIKYQL

-292 PPLTGALKDSSEQPV
+292 PPLEGVLKDSSEQPV

-340 CKVGSRKTQEEVI
+340 CKVGSRKTQEEVT

-374 IKTTKTASEVVQHG
+374 IKTTKTASEVVQYG

-430 LLNSIH
+430 LLDRIY

-448 QFEQYENSGFV
+448 QFEQYGNGGFV

-481 QLLSTSATTNLKL
+481 QLLSTSATTKLKL
-494 NKNIFYVRSGKNEH
+494 NGNTFYVRSGKNEH
-508 SSYAEAEYRRNVIK
+508 SSYAEAEYSRNVIK

-548 LTIKDTFKLDD
+548 LTIKDTFKLDG

-607 YYPPANETNAEKK
+607 YYPLANETNAEKK

-687 DHIQSLLTPVT
+687 NHTQSLLTPVT

-713 KDGVLVN
+713 KNGVLVN

-760 TFRYD
+760 TFRYN
-765 NVAVFASGSINQT
+765 NVAVFASGSINQI

-832 NDTFTVTDKLPEGAV
+832 NDTFTVKDKLPEGAV

-904 NLSGSQQELVY
+904 NISGSQQELVY

-925 KASVTVPVL
+925 TASVTVPVL
-934 FEEKEIEEDDVID
+934 FEEEEIEEDDVID
-947 KKGFQNNSDI
+947 KKGFQNDSDI

-1012 DGKGV
+1012 DGKGA

-1032 HNISMIL
+1032 HNISMVL
-1039 PDSEA
+1039 PDSAA

-1066 KNNVELVGSYKKEIS
+1066 KNNVELIGSYKKEIS

-1126 SFSLIQND
+1126 SFSLIQSD

-1166 YYLEEVQAPSGY
+1166 YYLEEIQAPSGY

-1324 DFASTQMTARL
+1324 DFASAQMTARL

-1359 SSTLNKISIVFTAN
+1359 SSTLNKISIVVTAN
-1373 TYNSILDGNKPG
+1373 TYNSILDDSKPG
-1385 KVNGTIAALAAG
+1385 KVNGTIATLAAG
-1397 DMEFVQ
+1397 DMEFVR

-1457 NPIVVINKADEK
+1457 NPIVVINKADEE

-1478 KVDASTATPQPLEGA
+1478 KVDASTSTPQPLEGA

-1500 VKNDQNQLI
+1500 VKNDQNQFI

-1564 VDAHGLQTNSDGAY
+1564 VDAHGLQANSDGAY

-1667 TGEEEYTSSLS
+1667 TGEEEYTSRLT

-1701 YEIPETSAVISVK
+1701 YEIPETSAVISVQ

-1723 QNEAFEFTLSAAE
+1723 QDEAFEFTLSAAE

-1749 SIKAGEIG
+1749 SIKAGETG

-1786 DETEYLVTVVVSMND
+1786 DETEYLVTVVVSMNA

-1846 VPEGTDL
+1846 APEGSEL

-1860 LKRNDEP
+1860 LNRNGSP
-1867 VARKKVTAADD
+1867 VD
-1878 WSYEFTELPMYD
+1878 S
-1890 DDGAAYTYE
+1890 
-1899 VDEEPVEGYNK
+1899 
-1910 EVDGYDLI
+1910 
-1918 NTITGTTSVSGSKNW
+1918 
-1933 RVPEGTDLPE
+1933 
-1943 SITVILKRNDEP
+1943 
-1955 VARKKVT
+1955 
-1962 AANDWSYEFTELP
+1962 
-1975 MYDDDGAA
+1975 
-1983 YTYEVDEEPVEGYNK
+1983 
-1998 EVDGYDLINTITGT
+1998 
-2012 TSVSGSKNWRV
+2012 
-2023 PEGTDLPESITV
+2023 
-2035 ILKRNDEPVAR
+2035 

-2073 TYTVDEESVE
+2073 TYTVDEEPVE
-2083 GYITTVSGTNLINTI
+2083 GYITTVSETN
-2098 TGTTSVSGTKTWR
+2098 
-2111 APEGTELPESITVIL
+2111 
-2126 KRNDEPVAR
+2126 
-2135 KKVTA
+2135 
-2140 ADDWSYE
+2140 
-2147 FTELP
+2147 
-2152 MYDEDGVAYTYEVD
+2152 
-2166 EEPVEGYNKE
+2166 
-2176 VDGYDLINTITGTT
+2176 LINTITGTT

-2201 EGTDLPESITVILK
+2201 EGTK
-2215 RNDEPVAR
+2215 
-2223 KKVTAADDWSYEF
+2223 
-2236 TELPMYDD
+2236 
-2244 DGAAYTYEVDEEP
+2244 
-2257 VAGYNKE
+2257 
-2264 VDGYDLINTKS
+2264 
-2275 EKIEITG
+2275 
-2282 TKTWRVPD
+2282 
-2290 GTELPESITVILKR
+2290 
-2304 NDEPV
+2304 
-2309 ARKKVTAADDWSYE
+2309 
-2323 FTELPAYSE
+2323 
-2332 DGRTAYT
+2332 
-2339 YTVDEESVEGYITTT
+2339 
-2354 VSGSNLIN
+2354 
-2362 TITGTTSVSG
+2362 
-2372 TKTWRAPEGT
+2372 
-2382 ELPESITVILKR
+2382 
-2394 NDEPVARKKVTAAD
+2394 
-2408 DWSYE
+2408 
-2413 FTELPAYSEDGRTAY
+2413 
-2428 TYTVDEEPVAGYNK
+2428 
-2442 EVDGYD
+2442 
-2448 LINTKSEKIEITGTK
+2448 
-2463 TWRVPDGTELPESI
+2463 
-2477 TVILKRNDEP
+2477 
-2487 VARKKVTAAD
+2487 
-2497 DWSYEFTELPAYS
+2497 
-2510 EDGLTAYTYT
+2510 
-2520 VDEEPVEGYI
+2520 
-2530 TTVSGTNLINTITGT
+2530 
-2545 TSVSGTKTWRAPEG
+2545 
-2559 TELPESITVILNRN
+2559 
-2573 GSPVD
+2573 
-2578 SKKVTATDD
+2578 
-2587 WSYEFTNLP
+2587 
-2596 AYSEDGRTAY
+2596 
-2606 TYTVDEESVEGY
+2606 
-2618 ITTVSGTNLIN
+2618 
-2629 TITGTTSV
+2629 
-2637 SGTKTWRAPEGTE
+2637 

-2696 YTVDEEPVEGYITA
+2696 YTVDEEPVEGYITT
-2710 VSGTNLINTIT
+2710 VSETNLINTIT

-2733 VPEGTELPESITV
+2733 VPEGTKLPESITV

-2787 VDEEPVEGYITAVSG
+2787 VDEEPVEGYITTVSE

-2815 SGTKTWRAPEGTKL
+2815 SGTKTWRVPEGTKL

-2836 LNRNGSPVDSK
+2836 LN
-2847 KVTATD
+2847 
-2853 DWSYEFTNLPA
+2853 
-2864 YSEDG
+2864 
-2869 LTAYTYTVDE
+2869 
-2879 ESVAG
+2879 
-2884 YNKEVDGYDLINTKS
+2884 
-2899 EKIEIT
+2899 
-2905 GTKTWRA
+2905 
-2912 PEGTEL
+2912 
-2918 PESITVILKRN
+2918 RN

-2956 DGLTAYTYT
+2956 DGSTAYTYT

-2972 GYITTVSGTDLI
+2972 GYITTVSETNLINTITGTTSVSGTKTWRVPEGTKLPESITVILNRNDEPVARKKVTAADDWSYEFTELPAYSEDGSTAYTYTVDEEPVEGYITTVSETNLINTITGTTSVSGTKTWRVPEGTKLPESITVILNRNDEPVARKKVTAADDWSYEFTELPAYSEDGSTAYTYTVDEEPVEGYITTVSETNLI

-2993 KVDIANG
+2993 KVDIADG

-3020 EWTSTNKAHEVT
+3020 EWTSTNEAHEVT

-3047 PEGYSITSDTTF
+3047 PEGYGITSDTTF

-3090 DFIINKVSATDDHEL
+3090 DFIVNKVSATDDHEL

-3274 TLPSPDDEGSTPEVT
+3274 TLPSPDDEESTPEVT

-3311 LSSERVILGIEDMSR
+3311 PSSERVILGIEDMSR

>member
-20 EKGGKSMR
+20 GKGGKSMR

-73 ASQLSEETPETTEE
+73 ASQLSEETPEITEE
-87 ETTVESTIAAAL
+87 ETTVESTIA
-99 AEEAPAP
+99 
-106 VAPAAEEPTPEPIVV
+106 VAPAAEEPTPEPIVVAAPTPEPTVVETPTPEPTVVEAPTPEPTVV

-160 TIEEAETTDEEETI
+160 TIEEAETTNEEETI

-225 GAIPRLDDYITDVTV
+225 GAIPWLDTYITDVTI

-269 EGLITSQSRKIQYQL
+269 EKLITSQSRKIQYQL

-292 PPLTGALKDSSEQPV
+292 PPLEGVLKDSSEQPV

-340 CKVGSRKTQEEVI
+340 CKVGSRKTQEEVT

-374 IKTTKTASEVVQHG
+374 IKTTKTASEVVQYG
-388 DGEWYVTYTM
+388 DGEWYVIYTM

-415 FSDDNVVGSQMKQVI
+415 FDDNIVGSQTKQVI
-430 LLNSIH
+430 RLNSIS
-436 IWDNNGNYVENI
+436 IQDNNGNNVENI
-448 QFEQYENSGFV
+448 QIEQYENSGFV

-494 NKNIFYVRSGKNEH
+494 NKNIFRVKSGKNEH
-508 SSYAEAEYRRNVIK
+508 SSSAEAEYSRNVIK

-548 LTIKDTFKLDD
+548 LTIKDTFKLDG

-687 DHIQSLLTPVT
+687 NHTQSLLTPVT

-713 KDGVLVN
+713 KNGVLVN

-760 TFRYD
+760 TFRYN
-765 NVAVFASGSINQT
+765 NVAVFASGSINQI

-832 NDTFTVTDKLPEGAV
+832 NDTFTVKDKLPEGAV

-915 FTNTATSGED
+915 FTNTAIYGEED

-947 KKGFQNNSDI
+947 KKGFQNDSDI

-1012 DGKGV
+1012 DGKGA

-1032 HNISMIL
+1032 HNISMVL
-1039 PDSEA
+1039 PDSAA

-1126 SFSLIQND
+1126 SFSLIQSD

-1166 YYLEEVQAPSGY
+1166 YYLEEIQAPSGY

-1324 DFASTQMTARL
+1324 DFASAQMTARL

-1359 SSTLNKISIVFTAN
+1359 SSTLNKISIVVTAN
-1373 TYNSILDGNKPG
+1373 TYNSILDDSKPG
-1385 KVNGTIAALAAG
+1385 KVNGTIATLAAG
-1397 DMEFVQ
+1397 DMEFVR

-1457 NPIVVINKADEK
+1457 NPIVVINKADEE

-1478 KVDASTATPQPLEGA
+1478 KVDASTSTPQPLEGA

-1500 VKNDQNQLI
+1500 VKNDQNQFI

-1564 VDAHGLQTNSDGAY
+1564 VDAHGLQANSDGAY

-1667 TGEEEYTSSLS
+1667 TGEEEYTSRLT

-1701 YEIPETSAVISVK
+1701 YEIPETSAVISVQ

-1723 QNEAFEFTLSAAE
+1723 QDEAFEFTLSAAE

-1749 SIKAGEIG
+1749 SIKAGETG

-1786 DETEYLVTVVVSMND
+1786 DETEYLVTVVVSMNA

-1846 VPEGTDL
+1846 APEGSEL

-1860 LKRNDEP
+1860 LNRNGSP
-1867 VARKKVTAADD
+1867 VD
-1878 WSYEFTELPMYD
+1878 S
-1890 DDGAAYTYE
+1890 
-1899 VDEEPVEGYNK
+1899 
-1910 EVDGYDLI
+1910 
-1918 NTITGTTSVSGSKNW
+1918 
-1933 RVPEGTDLPE
+1933 
-1943 SITVILKRNDEP
+1943 
-1955 VARKKVT
+1955 
-1962 AANDWSYEFTELP
+1962 
-1975 MYDDDGAA
+1975 
-1983 YTYEVDEEPVEGYNK
+1983 
-1998 EVDGYDLINTITGT
+1998 
-2012 TSVSGSKNWRV
+2012 
-2023 PEGTDLPESITV
+2023 
-2035 ILKRNDEPVAR
+2035 

-2059 TELPAYSEDGSTAY
+2059 TELPAYSEDGS
-2073 TYTVDEESVE
+2073 
-2083 GYITTVSGTNLINTI
+2083 
-2098 TGTTSVSGTKTWR
+2098 
-2111 APEGTELPESITVIL
+2111 
-2126 KRNDEPVAR
+2126 
-2135 KKVTA
+2135 
-2140 ADDWSYE
+2140 
-2147 FTELP
+2147 
-2152 MYDEDGVAYTYEVD
+2152 
-2166 EEPVEGYNKE
+2166 
-2176 VDGYDLINTITGTT
+2176 
-2190 SVSGTK
+2190 
-2196 TWRVP
+2196 
-2201 EGTDLPESITVILK
+2201 
-2215 RNDEPVAR
+2215 
-2223 KKVTAADDWSYEF
+2223 
-2236 TELPMYDD
+2236 
-2244 DGAAYTYEVDEEP
+2244 
-2257 VAGYNKE
+2257 
-2264 VDGYDLINTKS
+2264 
-2275 EKIEITG
+2275 
-2282 TKTWRVPD
+2282 
-2290 GTELPESITVILKR
+2290 
-2304 NDEPV
+2304 
-2309 ARKKVTAADDWSYE
+2309 
-2323 FTELPAYSE
+2323 
-2332 DGRTAYT
+2332 
-2339 YTVDEESVEGYITTT
+2339 
-2354 VSGSNLIN
+2354 
-2362 TITGTTSVSG
+2362 
-2372 TKTWRAPEGT
+2372 
-2382 ELPESITVILKR
+2382 
-2394 NDEPVARKKVTAAD
+2394 
-2408 DWSYE
+2408 
-2413 FTELPAYSEDGRTAY
+2413 
-2428 TYTVDEEPVAGYNK
+2428 
-2442 EVDGYD
+2442 
-2448 LINTKSEKIEITGTK
+2448 
-2463 TWRVPDGTELPESI
+2463 
-2477 TVILKRNDEP
+2477 
-2487 VARKKVTAAD
+2487 
-2497 DWSYEFTELPAYS
+2497 
-2510 EDGLTAYTYT
+2510 TAYTYT

-2545 TSVSGTKTWRAPEG
+2545 TSVSGTKTWRVPEG
-2559 TELPESITVILNRN
+2559 T
-2573 GSPVD
+2573 
-2578 SKKVTATDD
+2578 K
-2587 WSYEFTNLP
+2587 
-2596 AYSEDGRTAY
+2596 
-2606 TYTVDEESVEGY
+2606 
-2618 ITTVSGTNLIN
+2618 
-2629 TITGTTSV
+2629 
-2637 SGTKTWRAPEGTE
+2637 

-2696 YTVDEEPVEGYITA
+2696 YTVDEEPVEGYIT
-2710 VSGTNLINTIT
+2710 
-2721 GTTSVSGTKTWR
+2721 
-2733 VPEGTELPESITV
+2733 
-2746 ILNRND
+2746 
-2752 EPVARK
+2752 
-2758 KVTAADDWSYEF
+2758 
-2770 TELPAY
+2770 
-2776 SEDGSTAYTYT
+2776 
-2787 VDEEPVEGYITAVSG
+2787 
-2802 TNLINT
+2802 
-2808 ITGTTSV
+2808 
-2815 SGTKTWRAPEGTKL
+2815 
-2829 PESITVI
+2829 
-2836 LNRNGSPVDSK
+2836 
-2847 KVTATD
+2847 
-2853 DWSYEFTNLPA
+2853 
-2864 YSEDG
+2864 
-2869 LTAYTYTVDE
+2869 
-2879 ESVAG
+2879 
-2884 YNKEVDGYDLINTKS
+2884 
-2899 EKIEIT
+2899 
-2905 GTKTWRA
+2905 
-2912 PEGTEL
+2912 
-2918 PESITVILKRN
+2918 
-2929 DEPVARKKV
+2929 
-2938 TAADDWSYEFT
+2938 
-2949 ELPAYSE
+2949 
-2956 DGLTAYTYT
+2956 
-2965 VDEEPVE
+2965 
-2972 GYITTVSGTDLI
+2972 TVSETNLI

-2993 KVDIANG
+2993 KVDIADG

-3020 EWTSTNKAHEVT
+3020 EWTSTNEAHEVT

-3047 PEGYSITSDTTF
+3047 PEGYGITSDTTF

-3090 DFIINKVSATDDHEL
+3090 DFIVNKVSATDDHEL

-3274 TLPSPDDEGSTPEVT
+3274 TLPSPDDEESTPEVT

-3311 LSSERVILGIEDMSR
+3311 PSSERVILGIEDMSR

>member
-20 EKGGKSMR
+20 GKGGKSMR

-40 AAAALAA
+40 AAAALAT

-73 ASQLSEETPETTEE
+73 ASQLPEEAPETTEE
-87 ETTVESTIAAAL
+87 ETTVESTMAAAL
-99 AEEAPAP
+99 AAEAPAP

-121 EAPTPEPTVVEAP
+121 AAPTPEPTVVEAPTPETTVVEAPTPEPTVVEAP
-134 TPEPTVAEEPTTPEP
+134 TPETTVVEAPMPEPTVAEEPTTPEP

-154 PTVEEP
+154 PTVEET

-225 GAIPRLDDYITDVTV
+225 GAIPWLDTYITDVTI

-246 SWVKVNEITSGHNVR
+246 SWVKVNEITSGHNAR

-269 EGLITSQSRKIQYQL
+269 EGLITSQSRKIKYQL

-292 PPLTGALKDSSEQPV
+292 PPLEGVLKDSSELPV
-307 GTFSIDAN
+307 GNFSIDAN

-340 CKVGSRKTQEEVI
+340 CKVGSRKTQEEVR

-374 IKTTKTASEVVQHG
+374 IKTTKTASGVVQDR

-415 FSDDNVVGSQMKQVI
+415 FDDNIVGSQTKQVI
-430 LLNSIH
+430 LLDRIY
-436 IWDNNGNYVENI
+436 IWDNNGSYVENI
-448 QFEQYENSGFV
+448 QIEQYENCGFV

-508 SSYAEAEYRRNVIK
+508 SSSAEAEYSRNVIK

-534 YTVTINESQ
+534 YIVTINESQ

-548 LTIKDTFKLDD
+548 LTIKDTFKLDG
-559 TVIDINDIEGFYV
+559 TVIDINDIEDFEV

-607 YYPPANETNAEKK
+607 YYPSANETNAEKK

-629 NTWGE
+629 NAWGE
-634 VEDTIGIIGYLD
+634 VEDTIGIIGYLG

-681 TDTLNQ
+681 TDTLKT
-687 DHIQSLLTPVT
+687 DRIQSLLTPVT
-698 VNGIEASDYTIQYLG
+698 VNGIKASDYTIQYLG

-860 NQMSVS
+860 KQMSVS

-934 FEEKEIEEDDVID
+934 FEEKEIEKDDVID

-1012 DGKGV
+1012 DGKGA

-1032 HNISMIL
+1032 HNISMVL
-1039 PDSEA
+1039 PDSAA

-1166 YYLEEVQAPSGY
+1166 YYLEEIQAPSGY

-1204 VAKAVETAD
+1204 VAKAVKAAK

-1291 QLAFASTEYY
+1291 QLAFASIEYY

-1335 YINGDD
+1335 YINGNDC
-1341 RGELNIENVYS
+1341 GELNIENVYS

-1359 SSTLNKISIVFTAN
+1359 SSTLNKISIVVTAN

-1385 KVNGTIAALAAG
+1385 KANGTIATLAAG
-1397 DMEFVQ
+1397 DMEFVR

-1723 QNEAFEFTLSAAE
+1723 QDEAFEFTLSAAE

-1749 SIKAGEIG
+1749 SIKAGETG

-1763 YTDTGVYY
+1763 YTDTGIYY

-1786 DETEYLVTVVVSMND
+1786 DETEYLVTVVVSMNA
-1801 ERKLTASVYYNI
+1801 ERKLTASVYYNT
-1813 VMTDIPEVESDVRA
+1813 VMTDIPEVEIDASV

-1835 VTSVSGTKTWR
+1835 VTSVSGTKIWR

-1860 LKRNDEP
+1860 LNRNDEP
-1867 VARKKVTAADD
+1867 VARKKVT
-1878 WSYEFTELPMYD
+1878 
-1890 DDGAAYTYE
+1890 
-1899 VDEEPVEGYNK
+1899 
-1910 EVDGYDLI
+1910 
-1918 NTITGTTSVSGSKNW
+1918 
-1933 RVPEGTDLPE
+1933 
-1943 SITVILKRNDEP
+1943 
-1955 VARKKVT
+1955 VA
-1962 AANDWSYEFTELP
+1962 
-1975 MYDDDGAA
+1975 
-1983 YTYEVDEEPVEGYNK
+1983 
-1998 EVDGYDLINTITGT
+1998 
-2012 TSVSGSKNWRV
+2012 
-2023 PEGTDLPESITV
+2023 
-2035 ILKRNDEPVAR
+2035 
-2046 KKVTAAD
+2046 
-2053 DWSYEF
+2053 
-2059 TELPAYSEDGSTAY
+2059 
-2073 TYTVDEESVE
+2073 
-2083 GYITTVSGTNLINTI
+2083 
-2098 TGTTSVSGTKTWR
+2098 
-2111 APEGTELPESITVIL
+2111 
-2126 KRNDEPVAR
+2126 
-2135 KKVTA
+2135 
-2140 ADDWSYE
+2140 
-2147 FTELP
+2147 
-2152 MYDEDGVAYTYEVD
+2152 
-2166 EEPVEGYNKE
+2166 
-2176 VDGYDLINTITGTT
+2176 
-2190 SVSGTK
+2190 
-2196 TWRVP
+2196 
-2201 EGTDLPESITVILK
+2201 
-2215 RNDEPVAR
+2215 
-2223 KKVTAADDWSYEF
+2223 
-2236 TELPMYDD
+2236 
-2244 DGAAYTYEVDEEP
+2244 
-2257 VAGYNKE
+2257 
-2264 VDGYDLINTKS
+2264 
-2275 EKIEITG
+2275 
-2282 TKTWRVPD
+2282 
-2290 GTELPESITVILKR
+2290 
-2304 NDEPV
+2304 
-2309 ARKKVTAADDWSYE
+2309 
-2323 FTELPAYSE
+2323 
-2332 DGRTAYT
+2332 
-2339 YTVDEESVEGYITTT
+2339 
-2354 VSGSNLIN
+2354 
-2362 TITGTTSVSG
+2362 
-2372 TKTWRAPEGT
+2372 
-2382 ELPESITVILKR
+2382 
-2394 NDEPVARKKVTAAD
+2394 
-2408 DWSYE
+2408 
-2413 FTELPAYSEDGRTAY
+2413 
-2428 TYTVDEEPVAGYNK
+2428 
-2442 EVDGYD
+2442 
-2448 LINTKSEKIEITGTK
+2448 
-2463 TWRVPDGTELPESI
+2463 
-2477 TVILKRNDEP
+2477 
-2487 VARKKVTAAD
+2487 
-2497 DWSYEFTELPAYS
+2497 
-2510 EDGLTAYTYT
+2510 
-2520 VDEEPVEGYI
+2520 
-2530 TTVSGTNLINTITGT
+2530 
-2545 TSVSGTKTWRAPEG
+2545 
-2559 TELPESITVILNRN
+2559 
-2573 GSPVD
+2573 
-2578 SKKVTATDD
+2578 DD

-2606 TYTVDEESVEGY
+2606 TYTVEEKPIEGY

-2629 TITGTTSV
+2629 TITSVKISKVDIADGEELEGATIQLIDKETGEVVEEWTSTNKAHEVTGLTT
-2637 SGTKTWRAPEGTE
+2637 GKTYILRETVAPEGYG
-2650 LPESITVILNRN
+2650 ITS
-2662 DEPVARKK
+2662 D
-2670 VTAADDWSYEF
+2670 TTFEF
-2681 TELPAYSEDG
+2681 KEDG
-2691 STAYT
+2691 SIDT
-2696 YTVDEEPVEGYITA
+2696 EK
-2710 VSGTNLINTIT
+2710 
-2721 GTTSVSGTKTWR
+2721 TT
-2733 VPEGTELPESITV
+2733 
-2746 ILNRND
+2746 
-2752 EPVARK
+2752 
-2758 KVTAADDWSYEF
+2758 
-2770 TELPAY
+2770 
-2776 SEDGSTAYTYT
+2776 
-2787 VDEEPVEGYITAVSG
+2787 
-2802 TNLINT
+2802 
-2808 ITGTTSV
+2808 
-2815 SGTKTWRAPEGTKL
+2815 
-2829 PESITVI
+2829 
-2836 LNRNGSPVDSK
+2836 
-2847 KVTATD
+2847 
-2853 DWSYEFTNLPA
+2853 
-2864 YSEDG
+2864 
-2869 LTAYTYTVDE
+2869 
-2879 ESVAG
+2879 
-2884 YNKEVDGYDLINTKS
+2884 
-2899 EKIEIT
+2899 
-2905 GTKTWRA
+2905 
-2912 PEGTEL
+2912 
-2918 PESITVILKRN
+2918 
-2929 DEPVARKKV
+2929 
-2938 TAADDWSYEFT
+2938 
-2949 ELPAYSE
+2949 
-2956 DGLTAYTYT
+2956 
-2965 VDEEPVE
+2965 
-2972 GYITTVSGTDLI
+2972 TTVSEEGVLLVED
-2984 NTITSVKIS
+2984 TITSVKIS

-3158 KIPGDILFNVTAD
+3158 KIPGDILFNVTAN

>member
-1 MCRLY
+1 
-6 GKLDDVT
+6 
-13 ERNSLVL
+13 
-20 EKGGKSMR
+20 MR

-60 FSTVITDADETEI
+60 FSTVITDANETEI
-73 ASQLSEETPETTEE
+73 ASQLSEETPEE

-99 AEEAPAP
+99 AAEAPAP

-121 EAPTPEPTVVEAP
+121 AAPTPEPTVVEAPTPEPTVVEAP
-134 TPEPTVAEEPTTPEP
+134 TSEPTVAEEPTTPEP

-154 PTVEEP
+154 PMPEPTVAEEPTTPEPTVVEEPTVEET

-174 LSVEETEETEAETEK
+174 LSVEETEEETEAETENV
-189 ETEEE
+189 TEEE

-225 GAIPRLDDYITDVTV
+225 GAIPRLDDYIKDVTI

-246 SWVKVNEITSGHNVR
+246 SWVKVNEITSGHNAR

-292 PPLTGALKDSSEQPV
+292 PPLEGVLKDSSEQPV

-340 CKVGSRKTQEEVI
+340 CKVGSRKTQEEVT

-374 IKTTKTASEVVQHG
+374 IKTTKTASEVVQYG

-430 LLNSIH
+430 LLDRIY

-448 QFEQYENSGFV
+448 QFEQYGNGGFV

-481 QLLSTSATTNLKL
+481 QLLSTSATTKLKL
-494 NKNIFYVRSGKNEH
+494 NGNTFYVRSGKNEH
-508 SSYAEAEYRRNVIK
+508 SSYAEAEYSRNVIK

-548 LTIKDTFKLDD
+548 LTIKDTFKLDG

-607 YYPPANETNAEKK
+607 YYPLANETNAEKK

-687 DHIQSLLTPVT
+687 NHTQSLLTPVT

-713 KDGVLVN
+713 KNGVLVN

-760 TFRYD
+760 TFRYN
-765 NVAVFASGSINQT
+765 NVAVFASGSINQI

-832 NDTFTVTDKLPEGAV
+832 NDTFTVKDKLPEGAV

-904 NLSGSQQELVY
+904 NISGSQQELVY

-925 KASVTVPVL
+925 TASVTVPVL
-934 FEEKEIEEDDVID
+934 FEEEEIEEDDVID
-947 KKGFQNNSDI
+947 KKGFQNDSDI

-1012 DGKGV
+1012 DGKGA

-1032 HNISMIL
+1032 HNISMVL
-1039 PDSEA
+1039 PDSAA

-1066 KNNVELVGSYKKEIS
+1066 KNNVELIGSYKKEIS

-1126 SFSLIQND
+1126 SFSLIQSD

-1166 YYLEEVQAPSGY
+1166 YYLEEIQAPSGY

-1324 DFASTQMTARL
+1324 DFASAQMTARL

-1359 SSTLNKISIVFTAN
+1359 SSTLNKISIVVTAN
-1373 TYNSILDGNKPG
+1373 TYNSILDDSKPG
-1385 KVNGTIAALAAG
+1385 KVNGTIATLAAG
-1397 DMEFVQ
+1397 DMEFVR

-1457 NPIVVINKADEK
+1457 NPIVVINKADEE

-1478 KVDASTATPQPLEGA
+1478 KVDASTSTPQPLEGA

-1500 VKNDQNQLI
+1500 VKNDQNQFI

-1564 VDAHGLQTNSDGAY
+1564 VDAHGLQANSDGAY

-1667 TGEEEYTSSLS
+1667 TGEEEYTSRLT

-1701 YEIPETSAVISVK
+1701 YEIPETSAVISVQ

-1723 QNEAFEFTLSAAE
+1723 QDEAFEFTLSAAE

-1749 SIKAGEIG
+1749 SIKAGETG

-1786 DETEYLVTVVVSMND
+1786 DETEYLVTVVVSMNA

-1846 VPEGTDL
+1846 APEGS
-1853 PESITVI
+1853 E
-1860 LKRNDEP
+1860 
-1867 VARKKVTAADD
+1867 
-1878 WSYEFTELPMYD
+1878 
-1890 DDGAAYTYE
+1890 
-1899 VDEEPVEGYNK
+1899 
-1910 EVDGYDLI
+1910 
-1918 NTITGTTSVSGSKNW
+1918 
-1933 RVPEGTDLPE
+1933 
-1943 SITVILKRNDEP
+1943 
-1955 VARKKVT
+1955 
-1962 AANDWSYEFTELP
+1962 
-1975 MYDDDGAA
+1975 
-1983 YTYEVDEEPVEGYNK
+1983 
-1998 EVDGYDLINTITGT
+1998 
-2012 TSVSGSKNWRV
+2012 
-2023 PEGTDLPESITV
+2023 LPESITV

-2073 TYTVDEESVE
+2073 TYTVDEE
-2083 GYITTVSGTNLINTI
+2083 
-2098 TGTTSVSGTKTWR
+2098 
-2111 APEGTELPESITVIL
+2111 
-2126 KRNDEPVAR
+2126 
-2135 KKVTA
+2135 
-2140 ADDWSYE
+2140 
-2147 FTELP
+2147 
-2152 MYDEDGVAYTYEVD
+2152 
-2166 EEPVEGYNKE
+2166 
-2176 VDGYDLINTITGTT
+2176 
-2190 SVSGTK
+2190 
-2196 TWRVP
+2196 
-2201 EGTDLPESITVILK
+2201 
-2215 RNDEPVAR
+2215 
-2223 KKVTAADDWSYEF
+2223 
-2236 TELPMYDD
+2236 
-2244 DGAAYTYEVDEEP
+2244 
-2257 VAGYNKE
+2257 
-2264 VDGYDLINTKS
+2264 
-2275 EKIEITG
+2275 
-2282 TKTWRVPD
+2282 
-2290 GTELPESITVILKR
+2290 
-2304 NDEPV
+2304 
-2309 ARKKVTAADDWSYE
+2309 
-2323 FTELPAYSE
+2323 
-2332 DGRTAYT
+2332 
-2339 YTVDEESVEGYITTT
+2339 
-2354 VSGSNLIN
+2354 
-2362 TITGTTSVSG
+2362 
-2372 TKTWRAPEGT
+2372 
-2382 ELPESITVILKR
+2382 
-2394 NDEPVARKKVTAAD
+2394 
-2408 DWSYE
+2408 
-2413 FTELPAYSEDGRTAY
+2413 
-2428 TYTVDEEPVAGYNK
+2428 
-2442 EVDGYD
+2442 
-2448 LINTKSEKIEITGTK
+2448 
-2463 TWRVPDGTELPESI
+2463 
-2477 TVILKRNDEP
+2477 
-2487 VARKKVTAAD
+2487 
-2497 DWSYEFTELPAYS
+2497 
-2510 EDGLTAYTYT
+2510 
-2520 VDEEPVEGYI
+2520 PVEGYI

-2545 TSVSGTKTWRAPEG
+2545 TSVSGTKTWRVPEG
-2559 TELPESITVILNRN
+2559 T
-2573 GSPVD
+2573 
-2578 SKKVTATDD
+2578 K
-2587 WSYEFTNLP
+2587 
-2596 AYSEDGRTAY
+2596 
-2606 TYTVDEESVEGY
+2606 
-2618 ITTVSGTNLIN
+2618 
-2629 TITGTTSV
+2629 
-2637 SGTKTWRAPEGTE
+2637 

-2696 YTVDEEPVEGYITA
+2696 YTVDEEPVEGYIT
-2710 VSGTNLINTIT
+2710 
-2721 GTTSVSGTKTWR
+2721 
-2733 VPEGTELPESITV
+2733 
-2746 ILNRND
+2746 
-2752 EPVARK
+2752 
-2758 KVTAADDWSYEF
+2758 
-2770 TELPAY
+2770 
-2776 SEDGSTAYTYT
+2776 
-2787 VDEEPVEGYITAVSG
+2787 
-2802 TNLINT
+2802 
-2808 ITGTTSV
+2808 
-2815 SGTKTWRAPEGTKL
+2815 
-2829 PESITVI
+2829 
-2836 LNRNGSPVDSK
+2836 
-2847 KVTATD
+2847 
-2853 DWSYEFTNLPA
+2853 
-2864 YSEDG
+2864 
-2869 LTAYTYTVDE
+2869 
-2879 ESVAG
+2879 
-2884 YNKEVDGYDLINTKS
+2884 
-2899 EKIEIT
+2899 
-2905 GTKTWRA
+2905 
-2912 PEGTEL
+2912 
-2918 PESITVILKRN
+2918 
-2929 DEPVARKKV
+2929 
-2938 TAADDWSYEFT
+2938 
-2949 ELPAYSE
+2949 
-2956 DGLTAYTYT
+2956 
-2965 VDEEPVE
+2965 
-2972 GYITTVSGTDLI
+2972 TVSETNLI

-2993 KVDIANG
+2993 KVDIADG

-3020 EWTSTNKAHEVT
+3020 EWTSTNEAHEVT

-3047 PEGYSITSDTTF
+3047 PEGYGITSDTTF

-3090 DFIINKVSATDDHEL
+3090 DFIVNKVSATDDHEL

-3274 TLPSPDDEGSTPEVT
+3274 TLPSPDDEESTPEVT

-3311 LSSERVILGIEDMSR
+3311 PSSERVILGIEDMSR

>member
-1 MCRLY
+1 
-6 GKLDDVT
+6 
-13 ERNSLVL
+13 
-20 EKGGKSMR
+20 MR

-60 FSTVITDADETEI
+60 FSTVITDANETEI
-73 ASQLSEETPETTEE
+73 ASQLSEETPEE

-99 AEEAPAP
+99 AAEAPAP

-121 EAPTPEPTVVEAP
+121 AAPTPEPTVVEAPTPEPTVVEAP
-134 TPEPTVAEEPTTPEP
+134 TSEPTVAEEPTTPEP

-154 PTVEEP
+154 PMPEPTVAEEPTTPEPTVVEEPTVEET

-174 LSVEETEETEAETEK
+174 LSVEETEEETEAETENV
-189 ETEEE
+189 TEEE

-225 GAIPRLDDYITDVTV
+225 GAIPRLDDYIKDVTI

-246 SWVKVNEITSGHNVR
+246 SWVKVNEITSGHNAR

-292 PPLTGALKDSSEQPV
+292 PPLEGVLKDSSEQPV

-340 CKVGSRKTQEEVI
+340 CKVGSRKTQEEVT

-374 IKTTKTASEVVQHG
+374 IKTTKTASEVVQYG

-430 LLNSIH
+430 LLDRIY

-448 QFEQYENSGFV
+448 QFEQYGNGGFV

-481 QLLSTSATTNLKL
+481 QLLSTSATTKLKL
-494 NKNIFYVRSGKNEH
+494 NGNTFYVRSGKNEH
-508 SSYAEAEYRRNVIK
+508 SSYAEAEYSRNVIK

-548 LTIKDTFKLDD
+548 LTIKDTFKLDG

-607 YYPPANETNAEKK
+607 YYPLANETNAEKK

-687 DHIQSLLTPVT
+687 NHTQSLLTPVT

-713 KDGVLVN
+713 KNGVLVN

-760 TFRYD
+760 TFRYN
-765 NVAVFASGSINQT
+765 NVAVFASGSINQI

-832 NDTFTVTDKLPEGAV
+832 NDTFTVKDKLPEGAV

-904 NLSGSQQELVY
+904 NISGSQQELVY

-925 KASVTVPVL
+925 TASVTVPVL
-934 FEEKEIEEDDVID
+934 FEEEEIEEDDVID
-947 KKGFQNNSDI
+947 KKGFQNDSDI

-1012 DGKGV
+1012 DGKGA

-1032 HNISMIL
+1032 HNISMVL
-1039 PDSEA
+1039 PDSAA

-1066 KNNVELVGSYKKEIS
+1066 KNNVELIGSYKKEIS

-1126 SFSLIQND
+1126 SFSLIQSD

-1166 YYLEEVQAPSGY
+1166 YYLEEIQAPSGY

-1324 DFASTQMTARL
+1324 DFASAQMTARL

-1359 SSTLNKISIVFTAN
+1359 SSTLNKISIVVTAN
-1373 TYNSILDGNKPG
+1373 TYNSILDDSKPG
-1385 KVNGTIAALAAG
+1385 KVNGTIATLAAG
-1397 DMEFVQ
+1397 DMEFVR

-1457 NPIVVINKADEK
+1457 NPIVVINKADEE

-1478 KVDASTATPQPLEGA
+1478 KVDASTSTPQPLEGA

-1500 VKNDQNQLI
+1500 VKNDQNQFI

-1564 VDAHGLQTNSDGAY
+1564 VDAHGLQANSDGAY

-1667 TGEEEYTSSLS
+1667 TGEEEYTSRLT

-1701 YEIPETSAVISVK
+1701 YEIPETSAVISVQ

-1723 QNEAFEFTLSAAE
+1723 QDEAFEFTLSAAE

-1749 SIKAGEIG
+1749 SIKAGETG

-1786 DETEYLVTVVVSMND
+1786 DETEYLVTVVVSMNA

-1846 VPEGTDL
+1846 
-1853 PESITVI
+1853 
-1860 LKRNDEP
+1860 
-1867 VARKKVTAADD
+1867 
-1878 WSYEFTELPMYD
+1878 
-1890 DDGAAYTYE
+1890 
-1899 VDEEPVEGYNK
+1899 
-1910 EVDGYDLI
+1910 
-1918 NTITGTTSVSGSKNW
+1918 
-1933 RVPEGTDLPE
+1933 
-1943 SITVILKRNDEP
+1943 
-1955 VARKKVT
+1955 
-1962 AANDWSYEFTELP
+1962 
-1975 MYDDDGAA
+1975 
-1983 YTYEVDEEPVEGYNK
+1983 
-1998 EVDGYDLINTITGT
+1998 
-2012 TSVSGSKNWRV
+2012 
-2023 PEGTDLPESITV
+2023 
-2035 ILKRNDEPVAR
+2035 
-2046 KKVTAAD
+2046 
-2053 DWSYEF
+2053 
-2059 TELPAYSEDGSTAY
+2059 
-2073 TYTVDEESVE
+2073 
-2083 GYITTVSGTNLINTI
+2083 
-2098 TGTTSVSGTKTWR
+2098 
-2111 APEGTELPESITVIL
+2111 APEGS
-2126 KRNDEPVAR
+2126 
-2135 KKVTA
+2135 
-2140 ADDWSYE
+2140 
-2147 FTELP
+2147 
-2152 MYDEDGVAYTYEVD
+2152 
-2166 EEPVEGYNKE
+2166 
-2176 VDGYDLINTITGTT
+2176 
-2190 SVSGTK
+2190 
-2196 TWRVP
+2196 
-2201 EGTDLPESITVILK
+2201 
-2215 RNDEPVAR
+2215 
-2223 KKVTAADDWSYEF
+2223 
-2236 TELPMYDD
+2236 
-2244 DGAAYTYEVDEEP
+2244 
-2257 VAGYNKE
+2257 
-2264 VDGYDLINTKS
+2264 
-2275 EKIEITG
+2275 
-2282 TKTWRVPD
+2282 
-2290 GTELPESITVILKR
+2290 
-2304 NDEPV
+2304 
-2309 ARKKVTAADDWSYE
+2309 
-2323 FTELPAYSE
+2323 
-2332 DGRTAYT
+2332 
-2339 YTVDEESVEGYITTT
+2339 
-2354 VSGSNLIN
+2354 
-2362 TITGTTSVSG
+2362 
-2372 TKTWRAPEGT
+2372 
-2382 ELPESITVILKR
+2382 
-2394 NDEPVARKKVTAAD
+2394 
-2408 DWSYE
+2408 
-2413 FTELPAYSEDGRTAY
+2413 
-2428 TYTVDEEPVAGYNK
+2428 
-2442 EVDGYD
+2442 
-2448 LINTKSEKIEITGTK
+2448 
-2463 TWRVPDGTELPESI
+2463 
-2477 TVILKRNDEP
+2477 
-2487 VARKKVTAAD
+2487 
-2497 DWSYEFTELPAYS
+2497 
-2510 EDGLTAYTYT
+2510 
-2520 VDEEPVEGYI
+2520 
-2530 TTVSGTNLINTITGT
+2530 
-2545 TSVSGTKTWRAPEG
+2545 
-2559 TELPESITVILNRN
+2559 ELPESITVILNRN

-2578 SKKVTATDD
+2578 S
-2587 WSYEFTNLP
+2587 
-2596 AYSEDGRTAY
+2596 
-2606 TYTVDEESVEGY
+2606 
-2618 ITTVSGTNLIN
+2618 
-2629 TITGTTSV
+2629 
-2637 SGTKTWRAPEGTE
+2637 
-2650 LPESITVILNRN
+2650 
-2662 DEPVARKK
+2662 KK

-2696 YTVDEEPVEGYITA
+2696 YTVDEEPVEGYITT
-2710 VSGTNLINTIT
+2710 VSETNLINTIT

-2787 VDEEPVEGYITAVSG
+2787 VDEEPVEGYIT
-2802 TNLINT
+2802 
-2808 ITGTTSV
+2808 
-2815 SGTKTWRAPEGTKL
+2815 
-2829 PESITVI
+2829 
-2836 LNRNGSPVDSK
+2836 
-2847 KVTATD
+2847 
-2853 DWSYEFTNLPA
+2853 
-2864 YSEDG
+2864 
-2869 LTAYTYTVDE
+2869 
-2879 ESVAG
+2879 
-2884 YNKEVDGYDLINTKS
+2884 
-2899 EKIEIT
+2899 
-2905 GTKTWRA
+2905 
-2912 PEGTEL
+2912 
-2918 PESITVILKRN
+2918 
-2929 DEPVARKKV
+2929 
-2938 TAADDWSYEFT
+2938 
-2949 ELPAYSE
+2949 
-2956 DGLTAYTYT
+2956 
-2965 VDEEPVE
+2965 
-2972 GYITTVSGTDLI
+2972 TVSETNLI

-2993 KVDIANG
+2993 KVDIADG

-3020 EWTSTNKAHEVT
+3020 EWTSTNEAHEVT

-3047 PEGYSITSDTTF
+3047 PEGYGITSDTTF

-3090 DFIINKVSATDDHEL
+3090 DFIVNKVSATDDHEL

-3274 TLPSPDDEGSTPEVT
+3274 TLPSPDDEESTPEVT

-3311 LSSERVILGIEDMSR
+3311 PSSERVILGIEDMSR

>member
-1 MCRLY
+1 M
-6 GKLDDVT
+6 
-13 ERNSLVL
+13 
-20 EKGGKSMR
+20 
-28 KEKKK
+28 
-33 MSIKRRI
+33 
-40 AAAALAA
+40 
-47 FVGVSSLNVSIPG
+47 
-60 FSTVITDADETEI
+60 
-73 ASQLSEETPETTEE
+73 
-87 ETTVESTIAAAL
+87 
-99 AEEAPAP
+99 
-106 VAPAAEEPTPEPIVV
+106 
-121 EAPTPEPTVVEAP
+121 
-134 TPEPTVAEEPTTPEP
+134 
-149 TVVEA
+149 
-154 PTVEEP
+154 
-160 TIEEAETTDEEETI
+160 
-174 LSVEETEETEAETEK
+174 
-189 ETEEE
+189 
-194 TEPETDED
+194 
-202 DLLSNDPVTF
+202 
-212 GLRGANG
+212 
-219 LMLTAG
+219 
-225 GAIPRLDDYITDVTV
+225 
-240 SKRRGD
+240 
-246 SWVKVNEITSGHNVR
+246 
-261 IDLKYTLP
+261 
-269 EGLITSQSRKIQYQL
+269 
-284 PDVIKIDN
+284 
-292 PPLTGALKDSSEQPV
+292 
-307 GTFSIDAN
+307 
-315 GLVTFEYSQEFSEDE
+315 
-330 KSFSGDFFFE
+330 
-340 CKVGSRKTQEEVI
+340 
-353 FSFPGKGEV
+353 
-362 TFTIKPSSLAFD
+362 
-374 IKTTKTASEVVQHG
+374 
-388 DGEWYVTYTM
+388 
-398 TISSK
+398 
-403 KGTGKDIEVFDY
+403 
-415 FSDDNVVGSQMKQVI
+415 
-430 LLNSIH
+430 
-436 IWDNNGNYVENI
+436 
-448 QFEQYENSGFV
+448 
-459 TTLPKLEAGQ
+459 
-469 KYTITCVALVNK
+469 
-481 QLLSTSATTNLKL
+481 
-494 NKNIFYVRSGKNEH
+494 
-508 SSYAEAEYRRNVIK
+508 
-522 KTSEKQEDGSYK
+522 
-534 YTVTINESQ
+534 
-543 ENLKG
+543 
-548 LTIKDTFKLDD
+548 
-559 TVIDINDIEGFYV
+559 
-572 DVQGGSNPGITKENF
+572 
-587 FSTGYKFENDF
+587 
-598 NNKIVITYR
+598 
-607 YYPPANETNAEKK
+607 
-620 LVNRIEIGP
+620 
-629 NTWGE
+629 
-634 VEDTIGIIGYLD
+634 
-646 KTHDENQVVKK
+646 
-657 DGYVEVPYLVTVT
+657 
-670 VNDGIAEGATL
+670 NDGIAEGATL

-805 IDEVKES
+805 INEVKES

-1359 SSTLNKISIVFTAN
+1359 SSTLNKISIVVTAN

-1385 KVNGTIAALAAG
+1385 KANGTIAALAAG

-1436 FSLYG
+1436 FGLYG

-1564 VDAHGLQTNSDGAY
+1564 VDAHGLQANSDGAY

-1614 AANKPLTGSFNGIRL
+1614 AADKPLTGSFNGIRL

-1667 TGEEEYTSSLS
+1667 NGEEEYTSSLS

-1736 EGTPMPTETGNKV
+1736 EGTPMPKETGNKV

-1835 VTSVSGTKTWR
+1835 VTSVSGSKNWR

-1918 NTITGTTSVSGSKNW
+1918 NTITGTTSVSG
-1933 RVPEGTDLPE
+1933 
-1943 SITVILKRNDEP
+1943 
-1955 VARKKVT
+1955 
-1962 AANDWSYEFTELP
+1962 
-1975 MYDDDGAA
+1975 
-1983 YTYEVDEEPVEGYNK
+1983 
-1998 EVDGYDLINTITGT
+1998 
-2012 TSVSGSKNWRV
+2012 
-2023 PEGTDLPESITV
+2023 
-2035 ILKRNDEPVAR
+2035 
-2046 KKVTAAD
+2046 
-2053 DWSYEF
+2053 
-2059 TELPAYSEDGSTAY
+2059 
-2073 TYTVDEESVE
+2073 
-2083 GYITTVSGTNLINTI
+2083 
-2098 TGTTSVSGTKTWR
+2098 
-2111 APEGTELPESITVIL
+2111 
-2126 KRNDEPVAR
+2126 
-2135 KKVTA
+2135 
-2140 ADDWSYE
+2140 
-2147 FTELP
+2147 
-2152 MYDEDGVAYTYEVD
+2152 
-2166 EEPVEGYNKE
+2166 
-2176 VDGYDLINTITGTT
+2176 
-2190 SVSGTK
+2190 TK
-2196 TWRVP
+2196 TWRV
-2201 EGTDLPESITVILK
+2201 
-2215 RNDEPVAR
+2215 
-2223 KKVTAADDWSYEF
+2223 
-2236 TELPMYDD
+2236 
-2244 DGAAYTYEVDEEP
+2244 
-2257 VAGYNKE
+2257 
-2264 VDGYDLINTKS
+2264 
-2275 EKIEITG
+2275 
-2282 TKTWRVPD
+2282 
-2290 GTELPESITVILKR
+2290 
-2304 NDEPV
+2304 
-2309 ARKKVTAADDWSYE
+2309 
-2323 FTELPAYSE
+2323 
-2332 DGRTAYT
+2332 
-2339 YTVDEESVEGYITTT
+2339 
-2354 VSGSNLIN
+2354 
-2362 TITGTTSVSG
+2362 
-2372 TKTWRAPEGT
+2372 
-2382 ELPESITVILKR
+2382 
-2394 NDEPVARKKVTAAD
+2394 
-2408 DWSYE
+2408 
-2413 FTELPAYSEDGRTAY
+2413 
-2428 TYTVDEEPVAGYNK
+2428 
-2442 EVDGYD
+2442 
-2448 LINTKSEKIEITGTK
+2448 
-2463 TWRVPDGTELPESI
+2463 
-2477 TVILKRNDEP
+2477 
-2487 VARKKVTAAD
+2487 
-2497 DWSYEFTELPAYS
+2497 
-2510 EDGLTAYTYT
+2510 
-2520 VDEEPVEGYI
+2520 
-2530 TTVSGTNLINTITGT
+2530 
-2545 TSVSGTKTWRAPEG
+2545 PEG

-2587 WSYEFTNLP
+2587 WSYEFTN
-2596 AYSEDGRTAY
+2596 
-2606 TYTVDEESVEGY
+2606 
-2618 ITTVSGTNLIN
+2618 
-2629 TITGTTSV
+2629 
-2637 SGTKTWRAPEGTE
+2637 
-2650 LPESITVILNRN
+2650 
-2662 DEPVARKK
+2662 
-2670 VTAADDWSYEF
+2670 
-2681 TELPAYSEDG
+2681 
-2691 STAYT
+2691 
-2696 YTVDEEPVEGYITA
+2696 
-2710 VSGTNLINTIT
+2710 
-2721 GTTSVSGTKTWR
+2721 
-2733 VPEGTELPESITV
+2733 
-2746 ILNRND
+2746 
-2752 EPVARK
+2752 
-2758 KVTAADDWSYEF
+2758 
-2770 TELPAY
+2770 
-2776 SEDGSTAYTYT
+2776 
-2787 VDEEPVEGYITAVSG
+2787 
-2802 TNLINT
+2802 
-2808 ITGTTSV
+2808 
-2815 SGTKTWRAPEGTKL
+2815 
-2829 PESITVI
+2829 
-2836 LNRNGSPVDSK
+2836 
-2847 KVTATD
+2847 
-2853 DWSYEFTNLPA
+2853 
-2864 YSEDG
+2864 
-2869 LTAYTYTVDE
+2869 
-2879 ESVAG
+2879 
-2884 YNKEVDGYDLINTKS
+2884 
-2899 EKIEIT
+2899 
-2905 GTKTWRA
+2905 
-2912 PEGTEL
+2912 
-2918 PESITVILKRN
+2918 
-2929 DEPVARKKV
+2929 
-2938 TAADDWSYEFT
+2938 
-2949 ELPAYSE
+2949 LPAYSE

-3047 PEGYSITSDTTF
+3047 PEGYGITSDTTF

-3085 DTRRI
+3085 DTRRV
-3090 DFIINKVSATDDHEL
+3090 DFIVNKVSATDDHEL

-3116 DEGEVLVDSWTSR
+3116 DESEVLVDSWTSR

-3274 TLPSPDDEGSTPEVT
+3274 TLPSPDDEESTPEVT

-3311 LSSERVILGIEDMSR
+3311 PSSERVILGIEDMSR

>member
-20 EKGGKSMR
+20 GKGGKSMR

-33 MSIKRRI
+33 MSTKRRI

-73 ASQLSEETPETTEE
+73 ASQLPEEAPETTEE
-87 ETTVESTIAAAL
+87 ETTVESTMAAAL
-99 AEEAPAP
+99 AAEEPAP
-106 VAPAAEEPTPEPIVV
+106 VAPVAEAPTPEPTVAEAPTPEPTVAEAPTPEPTV

-134 TPEPTVAEEPTTPEP
+134 TPEPTVAE
-149 TVVEA
+149 A
-154 PTVEEP
+154 PTIEEP
-160 TIEEAETTDEEETI
+160 TIEEAKTTDEEETI
-174 LSVEETEETEAETEK
+174 LSVEETEEETEAETE
-189 ETEEE
+189 
-194 TEPETDED
+194 PETQED
-202 DLLSNDPVTF
+202 DLISNDPVTF
-212 GLRGANG
+212 GLRGADG

-225 GAIPRLDDYITDVTV
+225 GAIPRLDTYITDVTV

-246 SWVKVNEITSGHNVR
+246 SWVKVNEITSGHNAR

-292 PPLTGALKDSSEQPV
+292 PPLEGVLKDPSEVPV
-307 GTFSIDAN
+307 GNFSIDEN

-374 IKTTKTASEVVQHG
+374 IKTTKTASEVVQYG

-430 LLNSIH
+430 LLNSIN

-448 QFEQYENSGFV
+448 QFEQYGNGGFV

-481 QLLSTSATTNLKL
+481 QLLSTSATTTLKL
-494 NKNIFYVRSGKNEH
+494 NKNTFYVRSGKNEH
-508 SSYAEAEYRRNVIK
+508 SSYAEAKYSRNVIK

-548 LTIKDTFKLDD
+548 LTIKDTFKLDG

-687 DHIQSLLTPVT
+687 DRIQSLLTSVT

-720 EFAEGMIGFKVTF
+720 EFTEGMIGFKVTF

-805 IDEVKES
+805 IGEVKES

-832 NDTFTVTDKLPEGAV
+832 NDTFTVTDTLPEGAV

-896 YAIQISNA
+896 YAVLISNE

-925 KASVTVPVL
+925 TASVTVPVL
-934 FEEKEIEEDDVID
+934 FEEKEIEKDDVID

-1012 DGKGV
+1012 DGKGA

-1032 HNISMIL
+1032 HNISMVL
-1039 PDSEA
+1039 PDSAA

-1166 YYLEEVQAPSGY
+1166 YYLEEIQAPSGY

-1204 VAKAVETAD
+1204 VAKAVKAAK

-1291 QLAFASTEYY
+1291 QLAFASIEYY

-1335 YINGDD
+1335 YINGNDC
-1341 RGELNIENVYS
+1341 GELNIENVYS

-1359 SSTLNKISIVFTAN
+1359 SSTLNKISIVVTAN

-1385 KVNGTIAALAAG
+1385 KANGTIATLAAG
-1397 DMEFVQ
+1397 DMEFVR

-1723 QNEAFEFTLSAAE
+1723 QDEAFEFTLSAAE

-1749 SIKAGEIG
+1749 SIKAGETG

-1763 YTDTGVYY
+1763 YTDTGIYY

-1786 DETEYLVTVVVSMND
+1786 DETEYLVTVVVSMNA
-1801 ERKLTASVYYNI
+1801 ERKLTASVYYNT
-1813 VMTDIPEVESDVRA
+1813 VMTDIPEVEIDASV

-1835 VTSVSGTKTWR
+1835 VTSVSGTKIWR

-1860 LKRNDEP
+1860 LNRNDEP
-1867 VARKKVTAADD
+1867 VARKKVTVADD
-1878 WSYEFTELPMYD
+1878 WSYEFT
-1890 DDGAAYTYE
+1890 
-1899 VDEEPVEGYNK
+1899 N
-1910 EVDGYDLI
+1910 
-1918 NTITGTTSVSGSKNW
+1918 
-1933 RVPEGTDLPE
+1933 
-1943 SITVILKRNDEP
+1943 
-1955 VARKKVT
+1955 
-1962 AANDWSYEFTELP
+1962 
-1975 MYDDDGAA
+1975 
-1983 YTYEVDEEPVEGYNK
+1983 
-1998 EVDGYDLINTITGT
+1998 
-2012 TSVSGSKNWRV
+2012 
-2023 PEGTDLPESITV
+2023 
-2035 ILKRNDEPVAR
+2035 
-2046 KKVTAAD
+2046 
-2053 DWSYEF
+2053 
-2059 TELPAYSEDGSTAY
+2059 
-2073 TYTVDEESVE
+2073 
-2083 GYITTVSGTNLINTI
+2083 
-2098 TGTTSVSGTKTWR
+2098 
-2111 APEGTELPESITVIL
+2111 
-2126 KRNDEPVAR
+2126 
-2135 KKVTA
+2135 
-2140 ADDWSYE
+2140 
-2147 FTELP
+2147 LP

-2166 EEPVEGYNKE
+2166 EGP
-2176 VDGYDLINTITGTT
+2176 L
-2190 SVSGTK
+2190 
-2196 TWRVP
+2196 
-2201 EGTDLPESITVILK
+2201 
-2215 RNDEPVAR
+2215 
-2223 KKVTAADDWSYEF
+2223 
-2236 TELPMYDD
+2236 
-2244 DGAAYTYEVDEEP
+2244 
-2257 VAGYNKE
+2257 AGYNKE

-2282 TKTWRVPD
+2282 TKTWRV
-2290 GTELPESITVILKR
+2290 
-2304 NDEPV
+2304 
-2309 ARKKVTAADDWSYE
+2309 
-2323 FTELPAYSE
+2323 
-2332 DGRTAYT
+2332 
-2339 YTVDEESVEGYITTT
+2339 
-2354 VSGSNLIN
+2354 
-2362 TITGTTSVSG
+2362 
-2372 TKTWRAPEGT
+2372 
-2382 ELPESITVILKR
+2382 
-2394 NDEPVARKKVTAAD
+2394 
-2408 DWSYE
+2408 
-2413 FTELPAYSEDGRTAY
+2413 
-2428 TYTVDEEPVAGYNK
+2428 
-2442 EVDGYD
+2442 
-2448 LINTKSEKIEITGTK
+2448 
-2463 TWRVPDGTELPESI
+2463 
-2477 TVILKRNDEP
+2477 
-2487 VARKKVTAAD
+2487 
-2497 DWSYEFTELPAYS
+2497 
-2510 EDGLTAYTYT
+2510 
-2520 VDEEPVEGYI
+2520 
-2530 TTVSGTNLINTITGT
+2530 
-2545 TSVSGTKTWRAPEG
+2545 PEG

-2596 AYSEDGRTAY
+2596 VYSDDGLTAY

-2618 ITTVSGTNLIN
+2618 ITTVSETN
-2629 TITGTTSV
+2629 
-2637 SGTKTWRAPEGTE
+2637 
-2650 LPESITVILNRN
+2650 
-2662 DEPVARKK
+2662 
-2670 VTAADDWSYEF
+2670 
-2681 TELPAYSEDG
+2681 
-2691 STAYT
+2691 
-2696 YTVDEEPVEGYITA
+2696 
-2710 VSGTNLINTIT
+2710 
-2721 GTTSVSGTKTWR
+2721 
-2733 VPEGTELPESITV
+2733 
-2746 ILNRND
+2746 
-2752 EPVARK
+2752 
-2758 KVTAADDWSYEF
+2758 
-2770 TELPAY
+2770 
-2776 SEDGSTAYTYT
+2776 
-2787 VDEEPVEGYITAVSG
+2787 
-2802 TNLINT
+2802 
-2808 ITGTTSV
+2808 
-2815 SGTKTWRAPEGTKL
+2815 
-2829 PESITVI
+2829 
-2836 LNRNGSPVDSK
+2836 
-2847 KVTATD
+2847 
-2853 DWSYEFTNLPA
+2853 
-2864 YSEDG
+2864 
-2869 LTAYTYTVDE
+2869 
-2879 ESVAG
+2879 
-2884 YNKEVDGYDLINTKS
+2884 
-2899 EKIEIT
+2899 
-2905 GTKTWRA
+2905 
-2912 PEGTEL
+2912 
-2918 PESITVILKRN
+2918 
-2929 DEPVARKKV
+2929 
-2938 TAADDWSYEFT
+2938 
-2949 ELPAYSE
+2949 
-2956 DGLTAYTYT
+2956 
-2965 VDEEPVE
+2965 
-2972 GYITTVSGTDLI
+2972 LI

-2993 KVDIANG
+2993 KVDIADG

-3032 GLTTGKTYILRETVA
+3032 GLATGKTYILRETVA
-3047 PEGYSITSDTTF
+3047 PEGYGITSDTTF

-3090 DFIINKVSATDDHEL
+3090 DFIVNKVSATDDHEL

-3274 TLPSPDDEGSTPEVT
+3274 TLPSPDDEESTPEVT

-3311 LSSERVILGIEDMSR
+3311 HSSERVILGIEDMSR

>member
-1 MCRLY
+1 
-6 GKLDDVT
+6 
-13 ERNSLVL
+13 
-20 EKGGKSMR
+20 MR

-60 FSTVITDADETEI
+60 FSTVITDANETEI
-73 ASQLSEETPETTEE
+73 ASQLSEETPEE

-99 AEEAPAP
+99 AAEAPAP

-121 EAPTPEPTVVEAP
+121 AAPTPEPTVVEAPTPEPTVVEAP
-134 TPEPTVAEEPTTPEP
+134 TSEPTVAEEPTTPEP

-154 PTVEEP
+154 PMPEPTVAEEPTTPEPTVVEEPTVEET

-174 LSVEETEETEAETEK
+174 LSVEETEEETEAETENV
-189 ETEEE
+189 TEEE

-225 GAIPRLDDYITDVTV
+225 GAIPRLDDYIKDVTI

-246 SWVKVNEITSGHNVR
+246 SWVKVNEITSGHNAR

-292 PPLTGALKDSSEQPV
+292 PPLEGVLKDSSEQPV

-340 CKVGSRKTQEEVI
+340 CKVGSRKTQEEVT

-374 IKTTKTASEVVQHG
+374 IKTTKTASEVVQYG

-430 LLNSIH
+430 LLDRIY

-448 QFEQYENSGFV
+448 QFEQYGNGGFV

-481 QLLSTSATTNLKL
+481 QLLSTSATTKLKL
-494 NKNIFYVRSGKNEH
+494 NGNTFYVRSGKNEH
-508 SSYAEAEYRRNVIK
+508 SSYAEAEYSRNVIK

-548 LTIKDTFKLDD
+548 LTIKDTFKLDG

-607 YYPPANETNAEKK
+607 YYPLANETNAEKK

-687 DHIQSLLTPVT
+687 NHTQSLLTPVT

-713 KDGVLVN
+713 KNGVLVN

-760 TFRYD
+760 TFRYN
-765 NVAVFASGSINQT
+765 NVAVFASGSINQI

-832 NDTFTVTDKLPEGAV
+832 NDTFTVKDKLPEGAV

-904 NLSGSQQELVY
+904 NISGSQQELVY

-925 KASVTVPVL
+925 TASVTVPVL
-934 FEEKEIEEDDVID
+934 FEEEEIEEDDVID
-947 KKGFQNNSDI
+947 KKGFQNDSDI

-1012 DGKGV
+1012 DGKGA

-1032 HNISMIL
+1032 HNISMVL
-1039 PDSEA
+1039 PDSAA

-1066 KNNVELVGSYKKEIS
+1066 KNNVELIGSYKKEIS

-1126 SFSLIQND
+1126 SFSLIQSD

-1166 YYLEEVQAPSGY
+1166 YYLEEIQAPSGY

-1324 DFASTQMTARL
+1324 DFASAQMTARL

-1359 SSTLNKISIVFTAN
+1359 SSTLNKISIVVTAN
-1373 TYNSILDGNKPG
+1373 TYNSILDDSKPG
-1385 KVNGTIAALAAG
+1385 KVNGTIATLAAG
-1397 DMEFVQ
+1397 DMEFVR

-1457 NPIVVINKADEK
+1457 NPIVVINKADEE

-1478 KVDASTATPQPLEGA
+1478 KVDASTSTPQPLEGA

-1500 VKNDQNQLI
+1500 VKNDQNQFI

-1564 VDAHGLQTNSDGAY
+1564 VDAHGLQANSDGAY

-1667 TGEEEYTSSLS
+1667 TGEEEYTSRLT

-1701 YEIPETSAVISVK
+1701 YEIPETSAVISVQ

-1723 QNEAFEFTLSAAE
+1723 QDEAFEFTLSAAE

-1749 SIKAGEIG
+1749 SIKAGETG

-1786 DETEYLVTVVVSMND
+1786 DETEYLVTVVVSMNA

-1846 VPEGTDL
+1846 APEGSEL

-1860 LKRNDEP
+1860 LNRNGSP
-1867 VARKKVTAADD
+1867 VDSKKVTAADD
-1878 WSYEFTELPMYD
+1878 WSYEFTELPAYSE
-1890 DDGAAYTYE
+1890 DGSTAYTYT
-1899 VDEEPVEGYNK
+1899 VDEEPVEGYITTVSGTN
-1910 EVDGYDLI
+1910 LI
-1918 NTITGTTSVSGSKNW
+1918 NTITGTTSVSGTKTW
-1933 RVPEGTDLPE
+1933 RVPEGTE
-1943 SITVILKRNDEP
+1943 
-1955 VARKKVT
+1955 
-1962 AANDWSYEFTELP
+1962 
-1975 MYDDDGAA
+1975 
-1983 YTYEVDEEPVEGYNK
+1983 
-1998 EVDGYDLINTITGT
+1998 
-2012 TSVSGSKNWRV
+2012 
-2023 PEGTDLPESITV
+2023 LPESITV

-2073 TYTVDEESVE
+2073 TYTVDEE
-2083 GYITTVSGTNLINTI
+2083 
-2098 TGTTSVSGTKTWR
+2098 
-2111 APEGTELPESITVIL
+2111 
-2126 KRNDEPVAR
+2126 
-2135 KKVTA
+2135 
-2140 ADDWSYE
+2140 
-2147 FTELP
+2147 
-2152 MYDEDGVAYTYEVD
+2152 
-2166 EEPVEGYNKE
+2166 
-2176 VDGYDLINTITGTT
+2176 
-2190 SVSGTK
+2190 
-2196 TWRVP
+2196 
-2201 EGTDLPESITVILK
+2201 
-2215 RNDEPVAR
+2215 
-2223 KKVTAADDWSYEF
+2223 
-2236 TELPMYDD
+2236 
-2244 DGAAYTYEVDEEP
+2244 
-2257 VAGYNKE
+2257 
-2264 VDGYDLINTKS
+2264 
-2275 EKIEITG
+2275 
-2282 TKTWRVPD
+2282 
-2290 GTELPESITVILKR
+2290 
-2304 NDEPV
+2304 
-2309 ARKKVTAADDWSYE
+2309 
-2323 FTELPAYSE
+2323 
-2332 DGRTAYT
+2332 
-2339 YTVDEESVEGYITTT
+2339 
-2354 VSGSNLIN
+2354 
-2362 TITGTTSVSG
+2362 
-2372 TKTWRAPEGT
+2372 
-2382 ELPESITVILKR
+2382 
-2394 NDEPVARKKVTAAD
+2394 
-2408 DWSYE
+2408 
-2413 FTELPAYSEDGRTAY
+2413 
-2428 TYTVDEEPVAGYNK
+2428 
-2442 EVDGYD
+2442 
-2448 LINTKSEKIEITGTK
+2448 
-2463 TWRVPDGTELPESI
+2463 
-2477 TVILKRNDEP
+2477 
-2487 VARKKVTAAD
+2487 
-2497 DWSYEFTELPAYS
+2497 
-2510 EDGLTAYTYT
+2510 
-2520 VDEEPVEGYI
+2520 PVEGYI
-2530 TTVSGTNLINTITGT
+2530 TTVSETN
-2545 TSVSGTKTWRAPEG
+2545 
-2559 TELPESITVILNRN
+2559 
-2573 GSPVD
+2573 
-2578 SKKVTATDD
+2578 
-2587 WSYEFTNLP
+2587 
-2596 AYSEDGRTAY
+2596 
-2606 TYTVDEESVEGY
+2606 
-2618 ITTVSGTNLIN
+2618 
-2629 TITGTTSV
+2629 
-2637 SGTKTWRAPEGTE
+2637 
-2650 LPESITVILNRN
+2650 
-2662 DEPVARKK
+2662 
-2670 VTAADDWSYEF
+2670 
-2681 TELPAYSEDG
+2681 
-2691 STAYT
+2691 
-2696 YTVDEEPVEGYITA
+2696 
-2710 VSGTNLINTIT
+2710 
-2721 GTTSVSGTKTWR
+2721 
-2733 VPEGTELPESITV
+2733 
-2746 ILNRND
+2746 
-2752 EPVARK
+2752 
-2758 KVTAADDWSYEF
+2758 
-2770 TELPAY
+2770 
-2776 SEDGSTAYTYT
+2776 
-2787 VDEEPVEGYITAVSG
+2787 
-2802 TNLINT
+2802 
-2808 ITGTTSV
+2808 
-2815 SGTKTWRAPEGTKL
+2815 
-2829 PESITVI
+2829 
-2836 LNRNGSPVDSK
+2836 
-2847 KVTATD
+2847 
-2853 DWSYEFTNLPA
+2853 
-2864 YSEDG
+2864 
-2869 LTAYTYTVDE
+2869 
-2879 ESVAG
+2879 
-2884 YNKEVDGYDLINTKS
+2884 
-2899 EKIEIT
+2899 
-2905 GTKTWRA
+2905 
-2912 PEGTEL
+2912 
-2918 PESITVILKRN
+2918 
-2929 DEPVARKKV
+2929 
-2938 TAADDWSYEFT
+2938 
-2949 ELPAYSE
+2949 
-2956 DGLTAYTYT
+2956 
-2965 VDEEPVE
+2965 
-2972 GYITTVSGTDLI
+2972 LI

-2993 KVDIANG
+2993 KVDIADG

-3020 EWTSTNKAHEVT
+3020 EWTSTNEAHEVT

-3047 PEGYSITSDTTF
+3047 PEGYGITSDTTF

-3090 DFIINKVSATDDHEL
+3090 DFIVNKVSATDDHEL

-3274 TLPSPDDEGSTPEVT
+3274 TLPSPDDEESTPEVT

-3311 LSSERVILGIEDMSR
+3311 PSSERVILGIEDMSR

>member
-20 EKGGKSMR
+20 GKGGKSMR

-99 AEEAPAP
+99 AAEAPAP

-121 EAPTPEPTVVEAP
+121 EEPTPEPTVVEAP
-134 TPEPTVAEEPTTPEP
+134 TPEPTVAEAPTPEPTVVEEPTPEP

-154 PTVEEP
+154 PTVEEA
-160 TIEEAETTDEEETI
+160 TIEEAKTTDEEETI
-174 LSVEETEETEAETEK
+174 LSVEETEEETEAETEK
-189 ETEEE
+189 VTEEI
-194 TEPETDED
+194 EPETQED
-202 DLLSNDPVTF
+202 DLISNDPVTF
-212 GLRGANG
+212 GLRGADG
-219 LMLTAG
+219 LMLTAR

-269 EGLITSQSRKIQYQL
+269 ERLITSQSRKIQYQL

-292 PPLTGALKDSSEQPV
+292 PPLEGVLKDSSEQPV
-307 GTFSIDAN
+307 GKFSIDAN

-340 CKVGSRKTQEEVI
+340 CKVGSRKTQEEVT

-374 IKTTKTASEVVQHG
+374 IKTTKTASEVVQYG

-430 LLNSIH
+430 LLNSIN

-494 NKNIFYVRSGKNEH
+494 NKNTFYVRSGKNEH
-508 SSYAEAEYRRNVIK
+508 SSYAEAKYSRNVIK

-548 LTIKDTFKLDD
+548 LTIKDTFKLDG

-607 YYPPANETNAEKK
+607 YYPSANETNAEKK
-620 LVNRIEIGP
+620 LVNRIEIGS

-687 DHIQSLLTPVT
+687 DRIQSLLTPVT

-832 NDTFTVTDKLPEGAV
+832 NDTFTVTDTLPEGAV

-925 KASVTVPVL
+925 TASVTVPVL
-934 FEEKEIEEDDVID
+934 FEEKEIEKDDVID

-957 TYTIVVN
+957 TYTIVAN

-973 VNKITLNDVLK
+973 VDKITLNDVLK

-1012 DGKGV
+1012 DGKGA

-1032 HNISMIL
+1032 HNISMVL
-1039 PDSEA
+1039 PDSAA

-1166 YYLEEVQAPSGY
+1166 YYLEEIQAPSGY

-1204 VAKAVETAD
+1204 VAKAVKAAK

-1335 YINGDD
+1335 YINGNDC
-1341 RGELNIENVYS
+1341 GELNIENVYS

-1359 SSTLNKISIVFTAN
+1359 SSTLNKISIVVTAN

-1385 KVNGTIAALAAG
+1385 KANGTIATLAAG

-1421 TKENDGEDIYYYVTE
+1421 IKENDGEDIYYYVTE

-1614 AANKPLTGSFNGIRL
+1614 AANKPLIGSFNGIRL

-1723 QNEAFEFTLSAAE
+1723 QDEAFEFTLSAAE

-1749 SIKAGEIG
+1749 SIKAGETG

-1786 DETEYLVTVVVSMND
+1786 DETEYLVTVVVSMNA
-1801 ERKLTASVYYNI
+1801 ERKLTASVYYNT
-1813 VMTDIPEVESDVRA
+1813 VMTDIPEVEIDASV

-1835 VTSVSGTKTWR
+1835 V
-1846 VPEGTDL
+1846 
-1853 PESITVI
+1853 
-1860 LKRNDEP
+1860 
-1867 VARKKVTAADD
+1867 
-1878 WSYEFTELPMYD
+1878 
-1890 DDGAAYTYE
+1890 
-1899 VDEEPVEGYNK
+1899 
-1910 EVDGYDLI
+1910 
-1918 NTITGTTSVSGSKNW
+1918 
-1933 RVPEGTDLPE
+1933 
-1943 SITVILKRNDEP
+1943 
-1955 VARKKVT
+1955 
-1962 AANDWSYEFTELP
+1962 
-1975 MYDDDGAA
+1975 
-1983 YTYEVDEEPVEGYNK
+1983 
-1998 EVDGYDLINTITGT
+1998 
-2012 TSVSGSKNWRV
+2012 
-2023 PEGTDLPESITV
+2023 
-2035 ILKRNDEPVAR
+2035 
-2046 KKVTAAD
+2046 
-2053 DWSYEF
+2053 
-2059 TELPAYSEDGSTAY
+2059 
-2073 TYTVDEESVE
+2073 
-2083 GYITTVSGTNLINTI
+2083 
-2098 TGTTSVSGTKTWR
+2098 
-2111 APEGTELPESITVIL
+2111 
-2126 KRNDEPVAR
+2126 
-2135 KKVTA
+2135 
-2140 ADDWSYE
+2140 
-2147 FTELP
+2147 
-2152 MYDEDGVAYTYEVD
+2152 
-2166 EEPVEGYNKE
+2166 
-2176 VDGYDLINTITGTT
+2176 
-2190 SVSGTK
+2190 
-2196 TWRVP
+2196 
-2201 EGTDLPESITVILK
+2201 
-2215 RNDEPVAR
+2215 
-2223 KKVTAADDWSYEF
+2223 
-2236 TELPMYDD
+2236 
-2244 DGAAYTYEVDEEP
+2244 
-2257 VAGYNKE
+2257 
-2264 VDGYDLINTKS
+2264 
-2275 EKIEITG
+2275 
-2282 TKTWRVPD
+2282 
-2290 GTELPESITVILKR
+2290 
-2304 NDEPV
+2304 
-2309 ARKKVTAADDWSYE
+2309 
-2323 FTELPAYSE
+2323 
-2332 DGRTAYT
+2332 
-2339 YTVDEESVEGYITTT
+2339 
-2354 VSGSNLIN
+2354 
-2362 TITGTTSVSG
+2362 
-2372 TKTWRAPEGT
+2372 
-2382 ELPESITVILKR
+2382 
-2394 NDEPVARKKVTAAD
+2394 
-2408 DWSYE
+2408 
-2413 FTELPAYSEDGRTAY
+2413 
-2428 TYTVDEEPVAGYNK
+2428 
-2442 EVDGYD
+2442 
-2448 LINTKSEKIEITGTK
+2448 
-2463 TWRVPDGTELPESI
+2463 
-2477 TVILKRNDEP
+2477 
-2487 VARKKVTAAD
+2487 
-2497 DWSYEFTELPAYS
+2497 
-2510 EDGLTAYTYT
+2510 
-2520 VDEEPVEGYI
+2520 
-2530 TTVSGTNLINTITGT
+2530 
-2545 TSVSGTKTWRAPEG
+2545 
-2559 TELPESITVILNRN
+2559 
-2573 GSPVD
+2573 
-2578 SKKVTATDD
+2578 
-2587 WSYEFTNLP
+2587 
-2596 AYSEDGRTAY
+2596 
-2606 TYTVDEESVEGY
+2606 
-2618 ITTVSGTNLIN
+2618 
-2629 TITGTTSV
+2629 TSV

-2681 TELPAYSEDG
+2681 TELPMYDEDG
-2691 STAYT
+2691 AAYT
-2696 YTVDEEPVEGYITA
+2696 YEVDEEPLAGYNKE
-2710 VSGTNLINTIT
+2710 VDGYDLINTIT

-2733 VPEGTELPESITV
+2733 APDGTELPESITV

-2776 SEDGSTAYTYT
+2776 SEDGLTAYTYT
-2787 VDEEPVEGYITAVSG
+2787 VDEEP
-2802 TNLINT
+2802 
-2808 ITGTTSV
+2808 
-2815 SGTKTWRAPEGTKL
+2815 
-2829 PESITVI
+2829 
-2836 LNRNGSPVDSK
+2836 
-2847 KVTATD
+2847 
-2853 DWSYEFTNLPA
+2853 
-2864 YSEDG
+2864 
-2869 LTAYTYTVDE
+2869 
-2879 ESVAG
+2879 VAG

-2912 PEGTEL
+2912 PEGTKL

-2929 DEPVARKKV
+2929 GSPVDTKKV
-2938 TAADDWSYEFT
+2938 TADDDWSYEFT

-2956 DGLTAYTYT
+2956 DGRIAYTYT
-2965 VDEEPVE
+2965 VEEKPVE
-2972 GYITTVSGTDLI
+2972 GYITTVSGTNLI

-2993 KVDIANG
+2993 KVDIDDG

-3020 EWTSTNKAHEVT
+3020 EWTSTNEAHEVTGLTTGKTYILRETVAPEGYGITSDTTFELKEDGSIDTEKTTTTVSEEGVLLVEDTITSVKISKVDIADGEELEGATIQLIDKETGEVVEEWTSTNEAHEVT

-3090 DFIINKVSATDDHEL
+3090 DFIVNKVSATDDHEL

-3252 EETSPEETTVSEEET
+3252 EETTPEETTVSEEET

-3274 TLPSPDDEGSTPEVT
+3274 TLPSPDDEESTPEVT

-3311 LSSERVILGIEDMSR
+3311 PSSERVILGIEDMSR

>member
-99 AEEAPAP
+99 AAEAPAP
-106 VAPAAEEPTPEPIVV
+106 VAPAAEEPTPEPIVVEEPTPEPTVV

-607 YYPPANETNAEKK
+607 YYPSANETNAEKK

-687 DHIQSLLTPVT
+687 DRIQSLLTPVT
-698 VNGIEASDYTIQYLG
+698 VNGIEASDYTVQYLG

-805 IDEVKES
+805 IGEVKES

-832 NDTFTVTDKLPEGAV
+832 NDTFTVTDTLPEGAV

-896 YAIQISNA
+896 YAVQISNA

-1012 DGKGV
+1012 DGKGA

-1359 SSTLNKISIVFTAN
+1359 SSTLNKISIVVTAN
-1373 TYNSILDGNKPG
+1373 TYNSILDGSKPG
-1385 KVNGTIAALAAG
+1385 KVNGTIATLAAG

-1846 VPEGTDL
+1846 
-1853 PESITVI
+1853 
-1860 LKRNDEP
+1860 
-1867 VARKKVTAADD
+1867 
-1878 WSYEFTELPMYD
+1878 
-1890 DDGAAYTYE
+1890 
-1899 VDEEPVEGYNK
+1899 
-1910 EVDGYDLI
+1910 
-1918 NTITGTTSVSGSKNW
+1918 
-1933 RVPEGTDLPE
+1933 
-1943 SITVILKRNDEP
+1943 
-1955 VARKKVT
+1955 
-1962 AANDWSYEFTELP
+1962 
-1975 MYDDDGAA
+1975 
-1983 YTYEVDEEPVEGYNK
+1983 
-1998 EVDGYDLINTITGT
+1998 
-2012 TSVSGSKNWRV
+2012 
-2023 PEGTDLPESITV
+2023 
-2035 ILKRNDEPVAR
+2035 
-2046 KKVTAAD
+2046 
-2053 DWSYEF
+2053 
-2059 TELPAYSEDGSTAY
+2059 
-2073 TYTVDEESVE
+2073 
-2083 GYITTVSGTNLINTI
+2083 
-2098 TGTTSVSGTKTWR
+2098 

-2135 KKVTA
+2135 KKVTV

-2147 FTELP
+2147 FTNLP

-2166 EEPVEGYNKE
+2166 EEPLAGYNKE

-2201 EGTDLPESITVILK
+2201 EGTDLPESITVILN

-2236 TELPMYDD
+2236 TELPMYDE
-2244 DGAAYTYEVDEEP
+2244 DGVAYTYEVDEEP
-2257 VAGYNKE
+2257 LAGYNKE
-2264 VDGYDLINTKS
+2264 VDGYD
-2275 EKIEITG
+2275 
-2282 TKTWRVPD
+2282 
-2290 GTELPESITVILKR
+2290 
-2304 NDEPV
+2304 
-2309 ARKKVTAADDWSYE
+2309 
-2323 FTELPAYSE
+2323 
-2332 DGRTAYT
+2332 
-2339 YTVDEESVEGYITTT
+2339 
-2354 VSGSNLIN
+2354 LIN

-2372 TKTWRAPEGT
+2372 TKTWRVPEGT
-2382 ELPESITVILKR
+2382 
-2394 NDEPVARKKVTAAD
+2394 D
-2408 DWSYE
+2408 
-2413 FTELPAYSEDGRTAY
+2413 
-2428 TYTVDEEPVAGYNK
+2428 
-2442 EVDGYD
+2442 
-2448 LINTKSEKIEITGTK
+2448 
-2463 TWRVPDGTELPESI
+2463 
-2477 TVILKRNDEP
+2477 
-2487 VARKKVTAAD
+2487 
-2497 DWSYEFTELPAYS
+2497 
-2510 EDGLTAYTYT
+2510 
-2520 VDEEPVEGYI
+2520 
-2530 TTVSGTNLINTITGT
+2530 
-2545 TSVSGTKTWRAPEG
+2545 
-2559 TELPESITVILNRN
+2559 
-2573 GSPVD
+2573 
-2578 SKKVTATDD
+2578 
-2587 WSYEFTNLP
+2587 
-2596 AYSEDGRTAY
+2596 
-2606 TYTVDEESVEGY
+2606 
-2618 ITTVSGTNLIN
+2618 
-2629 TITGTTSV
+2629 
-2637 SGTKTWRAPEGTE
+2637 

-2670 VTAADDWSYEF
+2670 VTADDDWSYEF

-2696 YTVDEEPVEGYITA
+2696 YTVDEEPVEGYITT
-2710 VSGTNLINTIT
+2710 VS
-2721 GTTSVSGTKTWR
+2721 
-2733 VPEGTELPESITV
+2733 E
-2746 ILNRND
+2746 
-2752 EPVARK
+2752 
-2758 KVTAADDWSYEF
+2758 
-2770 TELPAY
+2770 
-2776 SEDGSTAYTYT
+2776 
-2787 VDEEPVEGYITAVSG
+2787 

-2815 SGTKTWRAPEGTKL
+2815 SGTKTWRAPEGTDL

-2836 LNRNGSPVDSK
+2836 LKRNDEPVARK
-2847 KVTATD
+2847 KVTAAD

-2956 DGLTAYTYT
+2956 DGRTAYTYTVDEESVEGYITTVSGTNLINTITGTTSVSGTKTWRAPEGTELPESITVILKRNDEPVARKKVTAADDWSYEFTELPAYSEDGLTAYTYT
-2965 VDEEPVE
+2965 VDEESVE

-3047 PEGYSITSDTTF
+3047 PEGYGITSDTTFELKEDGSIDTEKTTTTVSEEGVLLVEDTITSVKISKVDIADGEELEGATIQLIDKETGEVVEEWTSTNKAHEVTGLTTGKTYILRETVAPEGYGITSDTTF

-3090 DFIINKVSATDDHEL
+3090 DFIVNKVSATDDHEL

>member
-134 TPEPTVAEEPTTPEP
+134 TPEPTVVEAPTSEPTVVEAPTPEPTVAEEPTTPEP

-154 PTVEEP
+154 PTVEET

-174 LSVEETEETEAETEK
+174 LSVEETEEETEAETENV
-189 ETEEE
+189 TEEE

-225 GAIPRLDDYITDVTV
+225 GAIPRLDTYITDVTV

-246 SWVKVNEITSGHNVR
+246 SWVKVNEITSGHNAR

-292 PPLTGALKDSSEQPV
+292 PPLEGVLKDPSEVPV
-307 GTFSIDAN
+307 GNFSIDEN

-374 IKTTKTASEVVQHG
+374 IKTTKTASEVVQYG

-430 LLNSIH
+430 LLNSIN

-448 QFEQYENSGFV
+448 QFEQYGNGGFV

-481 QLLSTSATTNLKL
+481 QLLSTSATTTLKL
-494 NKNIFYVRSGKNEH
+494 NKNTFYVRSGKNEH
-508 SSYAEAEYRRNVIK
+508 SSYAEAKYSRNVIK

-548 LTIKDTFKLDD
+548 LTIKDTFKLDG

-687 DHIQSLLTPVT
+687 DRIQSLLTSVT

-720 EFAEGMIGFKVTF
+720 EFTEGMIGFKVTF

-805 IDEVKES
+805 IGEVKES

-832 NDTFTVTDKLPEGAV
+832 NDTFTVTDTLPEGAV

-896 YAIQISNA
+896 YAVLISNE

-925 KASVTVPVL
+925 TASVTVPVL
-934 FEEKEIEEDDVID
+934 FEEKEIEKDDVID

-1012 DGKGV
+1012 DGKGA

-1032 HNISMIL
+1032 HNISMVL
-1039 PDSEA
+1039 PDSAA

-1166 YYLEEVQAPSGY
+1166 YYLEEIQAPSGY

-1204 VAKAVETAD
+1204 VAKAVKAAK

-1335 YINGDD
+1335 YINGNDC
-1341 RGELNIENVYS
+1341 GELNIENVYS

-1359 SSTLNKISIVFTAN
+1359 SSTLNKISIVVTAN

-1385 KVNGTIAALAAG
+1385 KANGTIATLAAG
-1397 DMEFVQ
+1397 DMEFVR

-1723 QNEAFEFTLSAAE
+1723 QDEAFEFTLSAAE

-1749 SIKAGEIG
+1749 SIKAGETG

-1786 DETEYLVTVVVSMND
+1786 DETEYLVTVVVSMNA
-1801 ERKLTASVYYNI
+1801 ERKLTASVYYNT
-1813 VMTDIPEVESDVRA
+1813 VMTDIPEVEIDASV

-1835 VTSVSGTKTWR
+1835 VTSVSGTKIWRVPEGTDLPESITVILNRNDEPVARKKVTAADDWSYEFTELPAYSEDGSTAYTYTVDEESVEGYITTVSGSNLINTITGTTSVSGTKTWR

-1860 LKRNDEP
+1860 LNRNDEP

-1878 WSYEFTELPMYD
+1878 WSYEFTELPAYSE
-1890 DDGAAYTYE
+1890 DGSTAYTYT
-1899 VDEEPVEGYNK
+1899 VDEESVEGYITTVSGSN
-1910 EVDGYDLI
+1910 LI
-1918 NTITGTTSVSGSKNW
+1918 NTITGTTSVSGTKTW
-1933 RVPEGTDLPE
+1933 RAPEGTE
-1943 SITVILKRNDEP
+1943 
-1955 VARKKVT
+1955 
-1962 AANDWSYEFTELP
+1962 
-1975 MYDDDGAA
+1975 
-1983 YTYEVDEEPVEGYNK
+1983 
-1998 EVDGYDLINTITGT
+1998 
-2012 TSVSGSKNWRV
+2012 
-2023 PEGTDLPESITV
+2023 LPESITV

-2152 MYDEDGVAYTYEVD
+2152 AY
-2166 EEPVEGYNKE
+2166 
-2176 VDGYDLINTITGTT
+2176 
-2190 SVSGTK
+2190 S
-2196 TWRVP
+2196 
-2201 EGTDLPESITVILK
+2201 
-2215 RNDEPVAR
+2215 
-2223 KKVTAADDWSYEF
+2223 
-2236 TELPMYDD
+2236 D
-2244 DGAAYTYEVDEEP
+2244 DG
-2257 VAGYNKE
+2257 
-2264 VDGYDLINTKS
+2264 L
-2275 EKIEITG
+2275 
-2282 TKTWRVPD
+2282 
-2290 GTELPESITVILKR
+2290 
-2304 NDEPV
+2304 
-2309 ARKKVTAADDWSYE
+2309 
-2323 FTELPAYSE
+2323 
-2332 DGRTAYT
+2332 
-2339 YTVDEESVEGYITTT
+2339 
-2354 VSGSNLIN
+2354 
-2362 TITGTTSVSG
+2362 
-2372 TKTWRAPEGT
+2372 
-2382 ELPESITVILKR
+2382 
-2394 NDEPVARKKVTAAD
+2394 
-2408 DWSYE
+2408 
-2413 FTELPAYSEDGRTAY
+2413 
-2428 TYTVDEEPVAGYNK
+2428 
-2442 EVDGYD
+2442 
-2448 LINTKSEKIEITGTK
+2448 
-2463 TWRVPDGTELPESI
+2463 
-2477 TVILKRNDEP
+2477 
-2487 VARKKVTAAD
+2487 
-2497 DWSYEFTELPAYS
+2497 
-2510 EDGLTAYTYT
+2510 
-2520 VDEEPVEGYI
+2520 
-2530 TTVSGTNLINTITGT
+2530 
-2545 TSVSGTKTWRAPEG
+2545 
-2559 TELPESITVILNRN
+2559 
-2573 GSPVD
+2573 
-2578 SKKVTATDD
+2578 
-2587 WSYEFTNLP
+2587 
-2596 AYSEDGRTAY
+2596 TAY

-2637 SGTKTWRAPEGTE
+2637 SGTKTWRVPEGTE

-2662 DEPVARKK
+2662 GSPVDSKK
-2670 VTAADDWSYEF
+2670 VTATDDWSYEF
-2681 TELPAYSEDG
+2681 TNLPVYSDDG
-2691 STAYT
+2691 LTAYT
-2696 YTVDEEPVEGYITA
+2696 YTVDEESVEGYITT

-2746 ILNRND
+2746 ILNRNGS
-2752 EPVARK
+2752 PVDSK
-2758 KVTAADDWSYEF
+2758 KVTADDDWNYEF

-2776 SEDGSTAYTYT
+2776 SEDGRTAYTYT
-2787 VDEEPVEGYITAVSG
+2787 VEE
-2802 TNLINT
+2802 
-2808 ITGTTSV
+2808 
-2815 SGTKTWRAPEGTKL
+2815 K
-2829 PESITVI
+2829 
-2836 LNRNGSPVDSK
+2836 
-2847 KVTATD
+2847 
-2853 DWSYEFTNLPA
+2853 
-2864 YSEDG
+2864 
-2869 LTAYTYTVDE
+2869 
-2879 ESVAG
+2879 
-2884 YNKEVDGYDLINTKS
+2884 
-2899 EKIEIT
+2899 
-2905 GTKTWRA
+2905 
-2912 PEGTEL
+2912 
-2918 PESITVILKRN
+2918 
-2929 DEPVARKKV
+2929 
-2938 TAADDWSYEFT
+2938 
-2949 ELPAYSE
+2949 
-2956 DGLTAYTYT
+2956 
-2965 VDEEPVE
+2965 PVE
-2972 GYITTVSGTDLI
+2972 GYITTVSGTNLI

-2993 KVDIANG
+2993 KVDIADG

-3010 IDKETGEVVE
+3010 IDKDTGEVVE

-3274 TLPSPDDEGSTPEVT
+3274 TLPSPDDEESTPEVT

-3311 LSSERVILGIEDMSR
+3311 HSSERVILGIEDMSR

>member
-1 MCRLY
+1 
-6 GKLDDVT
+6 
-13 ERNSLVL
+13 
-20 EKGGKSMR
+20 MR

-73 ASQLSEETPETTEE
+73 ASQLSEETPEE

-99 AEEAPAP
+99 AAEAPAP

-121 EAPTPEPTVVEAP
+121 AAPTPEQTVVEAP
-134 TPEPTVAEEPTTPEP
+134 TSEPTVAEEPTTPEP

-154 PTVEEP
+154 PMPEPTVAEEPTTPEPTVVEEPTVEET

-174 LSVEETEETEAETEK
+174 LSVEETEETEAETENV
-189 ETEEE
+189 TEEE

-225 GAIPRLDDYITDVTV
+225 GAIPRLDDYIKDVTI

-269 EGLITSQSRKIQYQL
+269 EKLITSQSRKIQYQL

-292 PPLTGALKDSSEQPV
+292 PPLEGVLKDSSEQPV
-307 GTFSIDAN
+307 GKFSIDAN

-340 CKVGSRKTQEEVI
+340 CKVGSRKTQEEVT

-374 IKTTKTASEVVQHG
+374 IKTTKTASEVVQYG

-430 LLNSIH
+430 LLDRIY

-448 QFEQYENSGFV
+448 QFEQYGNGGFV

-481 QLLSTSATTNLKL
+481 QLLSTSATTKLKL
-494 NKNIFYVRSGKNEH
+494 NGNTFYVRSGKNEH
-508 SSYAEAEYRRNVIK
+508 SSYAEAEYSRNVIK

-548 LTIKDTFKLDD
+548 LTIKDTFKLDG

-607 YYPPANETNAEKK
+607 YYPLANETNAEKK

-687 DHIQSLLTPVT
+687 NHTQSLLTPVT

-713 KDGVLVN
+713 KNGVLVN

-760 TFRYD
+760 TFRYN
-765 NVAVFASGSINQT
+765 NVAVFASGSINQI

-824 IKPAERNL
+824 IKPTERNL
-832 NDTFTVTDKLPEGAV
+832 NDTFTVTDTLPEGAV

-904 NLSGSQQELVY
+904 NISGSQQELVY

-925 KASVTVPVL
+925 TASVTVPVL
-934 FEEKEIEEDDVID
+934 FEEEEIEEDDVID
-947 KKGFQNNSDI
+947 KKGFQNDSDI

-1012 DGKGV
+1012 DGKGA

-1032 HNISMIL
+1032 HNISMVL
-1039 PDSEA
+1039 PDSAA

-1066 KNNVELVGSYKKEIS
+1066 KNNVELIGSYKKEIS

-1126 SFSLIQND
+1126 SFSLIQSD

-1166 YYLEEVQAPSGY
+1166 YYLEEIQAPSGY

-1240 IQKVWLNHDG
+1240 IQKVWLNYDG

-1359 SSTLNKISIVFTAN
+1359 SSALNKISIVVTAN
-1373 TYNSILDGNKPG
+1373 TYNSILDDSKPG
-1385 KVNGTIAALAAG
+1385 KVNGTIATLAAG
-1397 DMEFVQ
+1397 DMEFVR

-1457 NPIVVINKADEK
+1457 NPIVVINKADEE

-1478 KVDASTATPQPLEGA
+1478 KVDASTSTPQPLEGA

-1500 VKNDQNQLI
+1500 VKNDQNQFI
-1509 RVGLPIATAISN
+1509 RAGLPIATAISN

-1564 VDAHGLQTNSDGAY
+1564 VDAHGLQANSDGAY

-1667 TGEEEYTSSLS
+1667 TGEEEYTSRLT

-1701 YEIPETSAVISVK
+1701 YEIPETSAVISVQ

-1723 QNEAFEFTLSAAE
+1723 QDEAFEFTLSAAE

-1749 SIKAGEIG
+1749 SIKAGETG

-1786 DETEYLVTVVVSMND
+1786 DETEYLVTVVVSMNA

-1860 LKRNDEP
+1860 LNRNGSP
-1867 VARKKVTAADD
+1867 VDSKKVTAADD
-1878 WSYEFTELPMYD
+1878 WSYEFT
-1890 DDGAAYTYE
+1890 
-1899 VDEEPVEGYNK
+1899 N
-1910 EVDGYDLI
+1910 
-1918 NTITGTTSVSGSKNW
+1918 
-1933 RVPEGTDLPE
+1933 
-1943 SITVILKRNDEP
+1943 
-1955 VARKKVT
+1955 
-1962 AANDWSYEFTELP
+1962 
-1975 MYDDDGAA
+1975 
-1983 YTYEVDEEPVEGYNK
+1983 
-1998 EVDGYDLINTITGT
+1998 
-2012 TSVSGSKNWRV
+2012 
-2023 PEGTDLPESITV
+2023 
-2035 ILKRNDEPVAR
+2035 
-2046 KKVTAAD
+2046 
-2053 DWSYEF
+2053 
-2059 TELPAYSEDGSTAY
+2059 LPAYSEDGS
-2073 TYTVDEESVE
+2073 
-2083 GYITTVSGTNLINTI
+2083 
-2098 TGTTSVSGTKTWR
+2098 
-2111 APEGTELPESITVIL
+2111 
-2126 KRNDEPVAR
+2126 
-2135 KKVTA
+2135 
-2140 ADDWSYE
+2140 
-2147 FTELP
+2147 
-2152 MYDEDGVAYTYEVD
+2152 
-2166 EEPVEGYNKE
+2166 
-2176 VDGYDLINTITGTT
+2176 
-2190 SVSGTK
+2190 
-2196 TWRVP
+2196 
-2201 EGTDLPESITVILK
+2201 
-2215 RNDEPVAR
+2215 
-2223 KKVTAADDWSYEF
+2223 
-2236 TELPMYDD
+2236 
-2244 DGAAYTYEVDEEP
+2244 
-2257 VAGYNKE
+2257 
-2264 VDGYDLINTKS
+2264 
-2275 EKIEITG
+2275 
-2282 TKTWRVPD
+2282 
-2290 GTELPESITVILKR
+2290 
-2304 NDEPV
+2304 
-2309 ARKKVTAADDWSYE
+2309 
-2323 FTELPAYSE
+2323 
-2332 DGRTAYT
+2332 
-2339 YTVDEESVEGYITTT
+2339 
-2354 VSGSNLIN
+2354 
-2362 TITGTTSVSG
+2362 
-2372 TKTWRAPEGT
+2372 
-2382 ELPESITVILKR
+2382 
-2394 NDEPVARKKVTAAD
+2394 
-2408 DWSYE
+2408 
-2413 FTELPAYSEDGRTAY
+2413 TAY

-2448 LINTKSEKIEITGTK
+2448 LINTKSEKIEIT
-2463 TWRVPDGTELPESI
+2463 
-2477 TVILKRNDEP
+2477 
-2487 VARKKVTAAD
+2487 
-2497 DWSYEFTELPAYS
+2497 
-2510 EDGLTAYTYT
+2510 
-2520 VDEEPVEGYI
+2520 
-2530 TTVSGTNLINTITGT
+2530 
-2545 TSVSGTKTWRAPEG
+2545 
-2559 TELPESITVILNRN
+2559 
-2573 GSPVD
+2573 
-2578 SKKVTATDD
+2578 
-2587 WSYEFTNLP
+2587 
-2596 AYSEDGRTAY
+2596 
-2606 TYTVDEESVEGY
+2606 
-2618 ITTVSGTNLIN
+2618 
-2629 TITGTTSV
+2629 
-2637 SGTKTWRAPEGTE
+2637 GTKTWRAPEGTE

-2696 YTVDEEPVEGYITA
+2696 YTVDEEPVEGYITT
-2710 VSGTNLINTIT
+2710 VSGTN
-2721 GTTSVSGTKTWR
+2721 
-2733 VPEGTELPESITV
+2733 
-2746 ILNRND
+2746 
-2752 EPVARK
+2752 
-2758 KVTAADDWSYEF
+2758 
-2770 TELPAY
+2770 
-2776 SEDGSTAYTYT
+2776 
-2787 VDEEPVEGYITAVSG
+2787 
-2802 TNLINT
+2802 
-2808 ITGTTSV
+2808 
-2815 SGTKTWRAPEGTKL
+2815 
-2829 PESITVI
+2829 
-2836 LNRNGSPVDSK
+2836 
-2847 KVTATD
+2847 
-2853 DWSYEFTNLPA
+2853 
-2864 YSEDG
+2864 
-2869 LTAYTYTVDE
+2869 
-2879 ESVAG
+2879 
-2884 YNKEVDGYDLINTKS
+2884 
-2899 EKIEIT
+2899 
-2905 GTKTWRA
+2905 
-2912 PEGTEL
+2912 
-2918 PESITVILKRN
+2918 
-2929 DEPVARKKV
+2929 
-2938 TAADDWSYEFT
+2938 
-2949 ELPAYSE
+2949 
-2956 DGLTAYTYT
+2956 
-2965 VDEEPVE
+2965 
-2972 GYITTVSGTDLI
+2972 LI

-2993 KVDIANG
+2993 KVDIADG

-3020 EWTSTNKAHEVT
+3020 EWTSTNEAHEVT

-3047 PEGYSITSDTTF
+3047 PEGYGITSDTTF

-3090 DFIINKVSATDDHEL
+3090 DFIVNKVSATDDHEL

-3274 TLPSPDDEGSTPEVT
+3274 TLPSPDDEESTPEVT

-3311 LSSERVILGIEDMSR
+3311 PSSERVILGIEDMSR

>member
-99 AEEAPAP
+99 AAEAPAP

-121 EAPTPEPTVVEAP
+121 EEPTPEPTVVEAP

-1012 DGKGV
+1012 DGKGA

-1335 YINGDD
+1335 YINGNDC
-1341 RGELNIENVYS
+1341 GELNIENVYS

-1359 SSTLNKISIVFTAN
+1359 SSTLNKISIVVTAN

-1385 KVNGTIAALAAG
+1385 KANGTIAALAAG

-1436 FSLYG
+1436 FGLYG

-1614 AANKPLTGSFNGIRL
+1614 AANKPLIGSFNGIRL

-1678 TNATGTIDKEAGTVA
+1678 INATGTIDKEAGTVA

-1723 QNEAFEFTLSAAE
+1723 QDEAFEFTLSAAE

-1749 SIKAGEIG
+1749 SIKAGETG

-1786 DETEYLVTVVVSMND
+1786 DETEYLVTVVVSMNA
-1801 ERKLTASVYYNI
+1801 ERKLTASVYYNT
-1813 VMTDIPEVESDVRA
+1813 VMTDIPEVEIDASV

-1835 VTSVSGTKTWR
+1835 VTSVSGTKIWR

-1860 LKRNDEP
+1860 LNRNDEP
-1867 VARKKVTAADD
+1867 VARKKVTVADD
-1878 WSYEFTELPMYD
+1878 WRYEFT
-1890 DDGAAYTYE
+1890 
-1899 VDEEPVEGYNK
+1899 N
-1910 EVDGYDLI
+1910 
-1918 NTITGTTSVSGSKNW
+1918 
-1933 RVPEGTDLPE
+1933 
-1943 SITVILKRNDEP
+1943 
-1955 VARKKVT
+1955 
-1962 AANDWSYEFTELP
+1962 
-1975 MYDDDGAA
+1975 
-1983 YTYEVDEEPVEGYNK
+1983 
-1998 EVDGYDLINTITGT
+1998 
-2012 TSVSGSKNWRV
+2012 
-2023 PEGTDLPESITV
+2023 
-2035 ILKRNDEPVAR
+2035 
-2046 KKVTAAD
+2046 
-2053 DWSYEF
+2053 
-2059 TELPAYSEDGSTAY
+2059 
-2073 TYTVDEESVE
+2073 
-2083 GYITTVSGTNLINTI
+2083 
-2098 TGTTSVSGTKTWR
+2098 
-2111 APEGTELPESITVIL
+2111 
-2126 KRNDEPVAR
+2126 
-2135 KKVTA
+2135 
-2140 ADDWSYE
+2140 
-2147 FTELP
+2147 LP

-2166 EEPVEGYNKE
+2166 EEPLAGYNKE

-2201 EGTDLPESITVILK
+2201 EGTDLPESITVILN

-2223 KKVTAADDWSYEF
+2223 KKVTAD
-2236 TELPMYDD
+2236 
-2244 DGAAYTYEVDEEP
+2244 
-2257 VAGYNKE
+2257 
-2264 VDGYDLINTKS
+2264 
-2275 EKIEITG
+2275 
-2282 TKTWRVPD
+2282 
-2290 GTELPESITVILKR
+2290 
-2304 NDEPV
+2304 
-2309 ARKKVTAADDWSYE
+2309 DDWSYE

-2332 DGRTAYT
+2332 DG
-2339 YTVDEESVEGYITTT
+2339 S
-2354 VSGSNLIN
+2354 
-2362 TITGTTSVSG
+2362 
-2372 TKTWRAPEGT
+2372 
-2382 ELPESITVILKR
+2382 
-2394 NDEPVARKKVTAAD
+2394 
-2408 DWSYE
+2408 
-2413 FTELPAYSEDGRTAY
+2413 TAY

-2463 TWRVPDGTELPESI
+2463 TWRVPEGTKLPESI
-2477 TVILKRNDEP
+2477 TVILNRNDEP

-2530 TTVSGTNLINTITGT
+2530 TTVSGTNLINTIT
-2545 TSVSGTKTWRAPEG
+2545 
-2559 TELPESITVILNRN
+2559 
-2573 GSPVD
+2573 
-2578 SKKVTATDD
+2578 
-2587 WSYEFTNLP
+2587 
-2596 AYSEDGRTAY
+2596 
-2606 TYTVDEESVEGY
+2606 
-2618 ITTVSGTNLIN
+2618 
-2629 TITGTTSV
+2629 
-2637 SGTKTWRAPEGTE
+2637 
-2650 LPESITVILNRN
+2650 
-2662 DEPVARKK
+2662 
-2670 VTAADDWSYEF
+2670 
-2681 TELPAYSEDG
+2681 
-2691 STAYT
+2691 
-2696 YTVDEEPVEGYITA
+2696 
-2710 VSGTNLINTIT
+2710 
-2721 GTTSVSGTKTWR
+2721 
-2733 VPEGTELPESITV
+2733 
-2746 ILNRND
+2746 
-2752 EPVARK
+2752 
-2758 KVTAADDWSYEF
+2758 
-2770 TELPAY
+2770 
-2776 SEDGSTAYTYT
+2776 
-2787 VDEEPVEGYITAVSG
+2787 
-2802 TNLINT
+2802 
-2808 ITGTTSV
+2808 
-2815 SGTKTWRAPEGTKL
+2815 
-2829 PESITVI
+2829 
-2836 LNRNGSPVDSK
+2836 
-2847 KVTATD
+2847 
-2853 DWSYEFTNLPA
+2853 
-2864 YSEDG
+2864 
-2869 LTAYTYTVDE
+2869 
-2879 ESVAG
+2879 
-2884 YNKEVDGYDLINTKS
+2884 
-2899 EKIEIT
+2899 
-2905 GTKTWRA
+2905 
-2912 PEGTEL
+2912 
-2918 PESITVILKRN
+2918 
-2929 DEPVARKKV
+2929 
-2938 TAADDWSYEFT
+2938 
-2949 ELPAYSE
+2949 
-2956 DGLTAYTYT
+2956 
-2965 VDEEPVE
+2965 
-2972 GYITTVSGTDLI
+2972 
-2984 NTITSVKIS
+2984 SVKIS
-2993 KVDIANG
+2993 KVDIDDG

-3020 EWTSTNKAHEVT
+3020 EWTSTNEAHEVTGLTTGKTYILRETVAPEGYGITSDTTFELKEDGSIDTEKTTTTVSEEGVLLVEDTITSVKISKVDIADGEELEGATIQLIDKETGEVVEEWTSTNEAHEVT

-3090 DFIINKVSATDDHEL
+3090 DFIVNKVSATDDHEL

>member
-1 MCRLY
+1 
-6 GKLDDVT
+6 
-13 ERNSLVL
+13 
-20 EKGGKSMR
+20 MR

-60 FSTVITDADETEI
+60 FSTVITDANETEI
-73 ASQLSEETPETTEE
+73 ASQLSEETPEE

-99 AEEAPAP
+99 AAEAPAP

-121 EAPTPEPTVVEAP
+121 AAPTPEPTVVEAP
-134 TPEPTVAEEPTTPEP
+134 TPEPTVVEAPTSEPTVAEEPTTPEP
-149 TVVEA
+149 TVVEE
-154 PTVEEP
+154 PTVEET

-174 LSVEETEETEAETEK
+174 LSVEETEEETEAETENV
-189 ETEEE
+189 TEEE

-225 GAIPRLDDYITDVTV
+225 GAIPRLDDYIKDVTI

-246 SWVKVNEITSGHNVR
+246 SWVKVNEITSGHNAR

-292 PPLTGALKDSSEQPV
+292 PPLEGVLKDSSEQPV

-340 CKVGSRKTQEEVI
+340 CKVGSRKTQEEVT

-374 IKTTKTASEVVQHG
+374 IKTTKTASEVVQYG

-430 LLNSIH
+430 LLDRIY

-448 QFEQYENSGFV
+448 QFEQYGNGGFV

-481 QLLSTSATTNLKL
+481 QLLSTSATTKLKL
-494 NKNIFYVRSGKNEH
+494 NGNTFYVRSGKNEH
-508 SSYAEAEYRRNVIK
+508 SSYAEAEYSRNVIK

-548 LTIKDTFKLDD
+548 LTIKDTFKLDG

-607 YYPPANETNAEKK
+607 YYPLANETNAEKK

-687 DHIQSLLTPVT
+687 NHTQSLLTPVT

-713 KDGVLVN
+713 KNGVLVN

-760 TFRYD
+760 TFRYN
-765 NVAVFASGSINQT
+765 NVAVFASGSINQI

-832 NDTFTVTDKLPEGAV
+832 NDTFTVKDKLPEGAV

-904 NLSGSQQELVY
+904 NISGSQQELVY

-925 KASVTVPVL
+925 TASVTVPVL
-934 FEEKEIEEDDVID
+934 FEEEEIEEDDVID
-947 KKGFQNNSDI
+947 KKGFQNDSDI

-1012 DGKGV
+1012 DGKGA

-1032 HNISMIL
+1032 HNISMVL
-1039 PDSEA
+1039 PDSAA

-1066 KNNVELVGSYKKEIS
+1066 KNNVELVGSYTKEIS

-1096 NSLIVYKVEKGNEDE
+1096 NSLIVYKVEKGNENE

-1126 SFSLIQND
+1126 SFSLIQSD

-1166 YYLEEVQAPSGY
+1166 YYLEEIQAPSGY

-1204 VAKAVETAD
+1204 VAKAVKAAE

-1240 IQKVWLNHDG
+1240 IQKVWLNYDG

-1291 QLAFASTEYY
+1291 QIAFASTEYY

-1359 SSTLNKISIVFTAN
+1359 SSALNKISIVVTAN
-1373 TYNSILDGNKPG
+1373 TYNSILDGSKPG
-1385 KVNGTIAALAAG
+1385 KVNGTIATLAAG
-1397 DMEFVQ
+1397 DMEFVR

-1457 NPIVVINKADEK
+1457 NPIVVINKADEE

-1478 KVDASTATPQPLEGA
+1478 KVDASTSTPQPLEGA

-1500 VKNDQNQLI
+1500 VKNDQNQFI
-1509 RVGLPIATAISN
+1509 RAGLPIATAISN

-1564 VDAHGLQTNSDGAY
+1564 VDAHGLQANSDGAY

-1667 TGEEEYTSSLS
+1667 TGEEEYTSRLT

-1701 YEIPETSAVISVK
+1701 YEIPETSAVISVQ

-1723 QNEAFEFTLSAAE
+1723 QDEAFEFTLSAAE

-1749 SIKAGEIG
+1749 SIKAGETG

-1860 LKRNDEP
+1860 LNRNGSP
-1867 VARKKVTAADD
+1867 VDSKKVTAADD
-1878 WSYEFTELPMYD
+1878 WSYEFTELQ
-1890 DDGAAYTYE
+1890 
-1899 VDEEPVEGYNK
+1899 
-1910 EVDGYDLI
+1910 
-1918 NTITGTTSVSGSKNW
+1918 
-1933 RVPEGTDLPE
+1933 
-1943 SITVILKRNDEP
+1943 
-1955 VARKKVT
+1955 
-1962 AANDWSYEFTELP
+1962 
-1975 MYDDDGAA
+1975 
-1983 YTYEVDEEPVEGYNK
+1983 
-1998 EVDGYDLINTITGT
+1998 
-2012 TSVSGSKNWRV
+2012 
-2023 PEGTDLPESITV
+2023 
-2035 ILKRNDEPVAR
+2035 
-2046 KKVTAAD
+2046 
-2053 DWSYEF
+2053 
-2059 TELPAYSEDGSTAY
+2059 
-2073 TYTVDEESVE
+2073 
-2083 GYITTVSGTNLINTI
+2083 
-2098 TGTTSVSGTKTWR
+2098 
-2111 APEGTELPESITVIL
+2111 
-2126 KRNDEPVAR
+2126 
-2135 KKVTA
+2135 
-2140 ADDWSYE
+2140 
-2147 FTELP
+2147 
-2152 MYDEDGVAYTYEVD
+2152 
-2166 EEPVEGYNKE
+2166 
-2176 VDGYDLINTITGTT
+2176 
-2190 SVSGTK
+2190 
-2196 TWRVP
+2196 
-2201 EGTDLPESITVILK
+2201 
-2215 RNDEPVAR
+2215 
-2223 KKVTAADDWSYEF
+2223 
-2236 TELPMYDD
+2236 
-2244 DGAAYTYEVDEEP
+2244 
-2257 VAGYNKE
+2257 
-2264 VDGYDLINTKS
+2264 
-2275 EKIEITG
+2275 
-2282 TKTWRVPD
+2282 
-2290 GTELPESITVILKR
+2290 
-2304 NDEPV
+2304 
-2309 ARKKVTAADDWSYE
+2309 
-2323 FTELPAYSE
+2323 
-2332 DGRTAYT
+2332 
-2339 YTVDEESVEGYITTT
+2339 
-2354 VSGSNLIN
+2354 
-2362 TITGTTSVSG
+2362 
-2372 TKTWRAPEGT
+2372 
-2382 ELPESITVILKR
+2382 
-2394 NDEPVARKKVTAAD
+2394 
-2408 DWSYE
+2408 
-2413 FTELPAYSEDGRTAY
+2413 
-2428 TYTVDEEPVAGYNK
+2428 
-2442 EVDGYD
+2442 
-2448 LINTKSEKIEITGTK
+2448 
-2463 TWRVPDGTELPESI
+2463 
-2477 TVILKRNDEP
+2477 
-2487 VARKKVTAAD
+2487 
-2497 DWSYEFTELPAYS
+2497 AYS

-2520 VDEEPVEGYI
+2520 VEEKPVEGYI
-2530 TTVSGTNLINTITGT
+2530 TTVSGTNLINTIT
-2545 TSVSGTKTWRAPEG
+2545 
-2559 TELPESITVILNRN
+2559 
-2573 GSPVD
+2573 
-2578 SKKVTATDD
+2578 
-2587 WSYEFTNLP
+2587 
-2596 AYSEDGRTAY
+2596 
-2606 TYTVDEESVEGY
+2606 
-2618 ITTVSGTNLIN
+2618 
-2629 TITGTTSV
+2629 
-2637 SGTKTWRAPEGTE
+2637 
-2650 LPESITVILNRN
+2650 
-2662 DEPVARKK
+2662 
-2670 VTAADDWSYEF
+2670 
-2681 TELPAYSEDG
+2681 
-2691 STAYT
+2691 
-2696 YTVDEEPVEGYITA
+2696 
-2710 VSGTNLINTIT
+2710 
-2721 GTTSVSGTKTWR
+2721 
-2733 VPEGTELPESITV
+2733 
-2746 ILNRND
+2746 
-2752 EPVARK
+2752 
-2758 KVTAADDWSYEF
+2758 
-2770 TELPAY
+2770 
-2776 SEDGSTAYTYT
+2776 
-2787 VDEEPVEGYITAVSG
+2787 
-2802 TNLINT
+2802 
-2808 ITGTTSV
+2808 
-2815 SGTKTWRAPEGTKL
+2815 
-2829 PESITVI
+2829 
-2836 LNRNGSPVDSK
+2836 
-2847 KVTATD
+2847 
-2853 DWSYEFTNLPA
+2853 
-2864 YSEDG
+2864 
-2869 LTAYTYTVDE
+2869 
-2879 ESVAG
+2879 
-2884 YNKEVDGYDLINTKS
+2884 
-2899 EKIEIT
+2899 
-2905 GTKTWRA
+2905 
-2912 PEGTEL
+2912 
-2918 PESITVILKRN
+2918 
-2929 DEPVARKKV
+2929 
-2938 TAADDWSYEFT
+2938 
-2949 ELPAYSE
+2949 
-2956 DGLTAYTYT
+2956 
-2965 VDEEPVE
+2965 
-2972 GYITTVSGTDLI
+2972 
-2984 NTITSVKIS
+2984 SVKIS
-2993 KVDIANG
+2993 KVDIADG

-3047 PEGYSITSDTTF
+3047 PEGYGITSDTTF

-3090 DFIINKVSATDDHEL
+3090 DFIVNKVSATDDHEL

-3274 TLPSPDDEGSTPEVT
+3274 TLPSPDDEESTPEVT

-3311 LSSERVILGIEDMSR
+3311 PSSERVILGIEDMSR

>member
-20 EKGGKSMR
+20 GKGGKSMR

-60 FSTVITDADETEI
+60 FSTVITDANETEI

-99 AEEAPAP
+99 AAEAPAP
-106 VAPAAEEPTPEPIVV
+106 VAPAAEEPTPEPIVAEAPTPEPTVVEAPTPEPIVVEEPTPEPTIV

-160 TIEEAETTDEEETI
+160 TIEEAETTDEEENI

-225 GAIPRLDDYITDVTV
+225 EAIPRLDDYITDVTV

-292 PPLTGALKDSSEQPV
+292 PPLEGVLKDSSEQPV

-315 GLVTFEYSQEFSEDE
+315 GLVTFEYRQEFSEDE

-340 CKVGSRKTQEEVI
+340 CKVGSSKTQEEVI

-374 IKTTKTASEVVQHG
+374 IKTTKTASGVVQDR

-415 FSDDNVVGSQMKQVI
+415 FDDNIVGSQTKQVI
-430 LLNSIH
+430 LLDRIY
-436 IWDNNGNYVENI
+436 IWDNSGNYVENI
-448 QFEQYENSGFV
+448 QFEQYGNGGFV

-481 QLLSTSATTNLKL
+481 QLLSTSATTTLKL
-494 NKNIFYVRSGKNEH
+494 NKNTFHARSGKNKH

-548 LTIKDTFKLDD
+548 LTIKDTFKLDG

-888 KHDVLYIH
+888 KHNVLYIH

-1178 KIEAGH
+1178 KIEAEH

-1359 SSTLNKISIVFTAN
+1359 SSTLNKISIVVTAN

-1478 KVDASTATPQPLEGA
+1478 KVDASTAMPQPLEGA

-1564 VDAHGLQTNSDGAY
+1564 VDAHGLQANSDGAY

-1661 FDGTAL
+1661 FDGKAL
-1667 TGEEEYTSSLS
+1667 TGEEEYTSRLS

-1701 YEIPETSAVISVK
+1701 YEIPETSAVISVQ

-1723 QNEAFEFTLSAAE
+1723 QDEAFEFTLSAAE

-1749 SIKAGEIG
+1749 SIKAGETG

-1786 DETEYLVTVVVSMND
+1786 DETEYLVTVVVSMNA

-1846 VPEGTDL
+1846 APEGSEL

-1860 LKRNDEP
+1860 LNRNGSP
-1867 VARKKVTAADD
+1867 VD
-1878 WSYEFTELPMYD
+1878 S
-1890 DDGAAYTYE
+1890 
-1899 VDEEPVEGYNK
+1899 
-1910 EVDGYDLI
+1910 
-1918 NTITGTTSVSGSKNW
+1918 
-1933 RVPEGTDLPE
+1933 
-1943 SITVILKRNDEP
+1943 
-1955 VARKKVT
+1955 
-1962 AANDWSYEFTELP
+1962 
-1975 MYDDDGAA
+1975 
-1983 YTYEVDEEPVEGYNK
+1983 
-1998 EVDGYDLINTITGT
+1998 
-2012 TSVSGSKNWRV
+2012 
-2023 PEGTDLPESITV
+2023 
-2035 ILKRNDEPVAR
+2035 

-2059 TELPAYSEDGSTAY
+2059 TELPAYSEDGS
-2073 TYTVDEESVE
+2073 
-2083 GYITTVSGTNLINTI
+2083 
-2098 TGTTSVSGTKTWR
+2098 
-2111 APEGTELPESITVIL
+2111 
-2126 KRNDEPVAR
+2126 
-2135 KKVTA
+2135 
-2140 ADDWSYE
+2140 
-2147 FTELP
+2147 
-2152 MYDEDGVAYTYEVD
+2152 
-2166 EEPVEGYNKE
+2166 
-2176 VDGYDLINTITGTT
+2176 
-2190 SVSGTK
+2190 
-2196 TWRVP
+2196 
-2201 EGTDLPESITVILK
+2201 
-2215 RNDEPVAR
+2215 
-2223 KKVTAADDWSYEF
+2223 
-2236 TELPMYDD
+2236 
-2244 DGAAYTYEVDEEP
+2244 
-2257 VAGYNKE
+2257 
-2264 VDGYDLINTKS
+2264 
-2275 EKIEITG
+2275 
-2282 TKTWRVPD
+2282 
-2290 GTELPESITVILKR
+2290 
-2304 NDEPV
+2304 
-2309 ARKKVTAADDWSYE
+2309 
-2323 FTELPAYSE
+2323 
-2332 DGRTAYT
+2332 
-2339 YTVDEESVEGYITTT
+2339 
-2354 VSGSNLIN
+2354 
-2362 TITGTTSVSG
+2362 
-2372 TKTWRAPEGT
+2372 
-2382 ELPESITVILKR
+2382 
-2394 NDEPVARKKVTAAD
+2394 
-2408 DWSYE
+2408 
-2413 FTELPAYSEDGRTAY
+2413 
-2428 TYTVDEEPVAGYNK
+2428 
-2442 EVDGYD
+2442 
-2448 LINTKSEKIEITGTK
+2448 
-2463 TWRVPDGTELPESI
+2463 
-2477 TVILKRNDEP
+2477 
-2487 VARKKVTAAD
+2487 
-2497 DWSYEFTELPAYS
+2497 
-2510 EDGLTAYTYT
+2510 TAYTYT

-2545 TSVSGTKTWRAPEG
+2545 TSVSGTK
-2559 TELPESITVILNRN
+2559 I
-2573 GSPVD
+2573 
-2578 SKKVTATDD
+2578 
-2587 WSYEFTNLP
+2587 
-2596 AYSEDGRTAY
+2596 
-2606 TYTVDEESVEGY
+2606 
-2618 ITTVSGTNLIN
+2618 
-2629 TITGTTSV
+2629 
-2637 SGTKTWRAPEGTE
+2637 WRAPEGTE

-2696 YTVDEEPVEGYITA
+2696 YTVDEEPVEGYITT

-2721 GTTSVSGTKTWR
+2721 GTTSVSGTKIWR
-2733 VPEGTELPESITV
+2733 APEGTELPESITV

-2787 VDEEPVEGYITAVSG
+2787 VDEEPVEGYITTVSG

-2815 SGTKTWRAPEGTKL
+2815 SGTK
-2829 PESITVI
+2829 I
-2836 LNRNGSPVDSK
+2836 
-2847 KVTATD
+2847 
-2853 DWSYEFTNLPA
+2853 
-2864 YSEDG
+2864 
-2869 LTAYTYTVDE
+2869 
-2879 ESVAG
+2879 
-2884 YNKEVDGYDLINTKS
+2884 
-2899 EKIEIT
+2899 
-2905 GTKTWRA
+2905 WRA

-2918 PESITVILKRN
+2918 PESITVILNRN

-2956 DGLTAYTYT
+2956 DGSTAYTYT

-2972 GYITTVSGTDLI
+2972 GYITTVSETNLI

-2993 KVDIANG
+2993 KVDIADG

-3020 EWTSTNKAHEVT
+3020 EWTSTNEAHEVT

-3047 PEGYSITSDTTF
+3047 PEGYGITSDTTF

-3090 DFIINKVSATDDHEL
+3090 DFIVNKVSATDDHEL

-3230 TTPEETTTSEEET
+3230 TTSEEET

-3274 TLPSPDDEGSTPEVT
+3274 TLPSPDDEESTPEVT

-3311 LSSERVILGIEDMSR
+3311 PSSERVILGIEDMSR

>member
-20 EKGGKSMR
+20 GKGGKSMR

-134 TPEPTVAEEPTTPEP
+134 TPEPTVVEAPTSEPTVVEAPTPEPTVAEEPTTPEP

-225 GAIPRLDDYITDVTV
+225 GAIPRLDTYITDVTV

-246 SWVKVNEITSGHNVR
+246 SWVKVNEITSGHNAR

-292 PPLTGALKDSSEQPV
+292 PPLEGVLKDPSEVPV
-307 GTFSIDAN
+307 GNFSIDEN

-374 IKTTKTASEVVQHG
+374 IKTTKTASEVVQYG

-430 LLNSIH
+430 LLNSIN

-448 QFEQYENSGFV
+448 QFEQYGNGGFV

-481 QLLSTSATTNLKL
+481 QLLSTSATTTLKL
-494 NKNIFYVRSGKNEH
+494 NKNTFYVRSGKNEH
-508 SSYAEAEYRRNVIK
+508 SSYAEAKYSRNVIK

-548 LTIKDTFKLDD
+548 LTIKDTFKLDG

-687 DHIQSLLTPVT
+687 DRIQSLLTSVT

-720 EFAEGMIGFKVTF
+720 EFTEGMIGFKVTF

-805 IDEVKES
+805 IGEVKES

-832 NDTFTVTDKLPEGAV
+832 NDTFTVTDTLPEGAV

-896 YAIQISNA
+896 YAVLISNE

-925 KASVTVPVL
+925 TASVTVPVL
-934 FEEKEIEEDDVID
+934 FEEKEIEKDDVID

-1012 DGKGV
+1012 DGKGA

-1032 HNISMIL
+1032 HNISMVL
-1039 PDSEA
+1039 PDSAA

-1166 YYLEEVQAPSGY
+1166 YYLEEIQAPSGY

-1204 VAKAVETAD
+1204 VAKAVKAAK

-1335 YINGDD
+1335 YINGNDC
-1341 RGELNIENVYS
+1341 GELNIENVYS

-1359 SSTLNKISIVFTAN
+1359 SSTLNKISIVVTAN

-1385 KVNGTIAALAAG
+1385 KANGTIATLAAG
-1397 DMEFVQ
+1397 DMEFVR

-1564 VDAHGLQTNSDGAY
+1564 VDAHGLQANSDGAY

-1667 TGEEEYTSSLS
+1667 TGEEEYTSRLT

-1701 YEIPETSAVISVK
+1701 YEIPETSAVISVQ

-1723 QNEAFEFTLSAAE
+1723 QDEAFEFTLSAAE

-1749 SIKAGEIG
+1749 SIKAGETG

-1786 DETEYLVTVVVSMND
+1786 DETEYLVTVVVSMNA

-1846 VPEGTDL
+1846 APEGSEL

-1860 LKRNDEP
+1860 LNRNGSP
-1867 VARKKVTAADD
+1867 VDSKKVTAADD
-1878 WSYEFTELPMYD
+1878 WSYEFTELPAYSE
-1890 DDGAAYTYE
+1890 DGSTAYTYT
-1899 VDEEPVEGYNK
+1899 VDEEPVEGYITTVSGTN
-1910 EVDGYDLI
+1910 LI
-1918 NTITGTTSVSGSKNW
+1918 NTITGTTSVSGTKTW
-1933 RVPEGTDLPE
+1933 RVPEGTE
-1943 SITVILKRNDEP
+1943 
-1955 VARKKVT
+1955 
-1962 AANDWSYEFTELP
+1962 
-1975 MYDDDGAA
+1975 
-1983 YTYEVDEEPVEGYNK
+1983 
-1998 EVDGYDLINTITGT
+1998 
-2012 TSVSGSKNWRV
+2012 
-2023 PEGTDLPESITV
+2023 LPESITV

-2073 TYTVDEESVE
+2073 TYTVDEEPVE
-2083 GYITTVSGTNLINTI
+2083 GYITTVSETN
-2098 TGTTSVSGTKTWR
+2098 
-2111 APEGTELPESITVIL
+2111 
-2126 KRNDEPVAR
+2126 
-2135 KKVTA
+2135 
-2140 ADDWSYE
+2140 
-2147 FTELP
+2147 
-2152 MYDEDGVAYTYEVD
+2152 
-2166 EEPVEGYNKE
+2166 
-2176 VDGYDLINTITGTT
+2176 LINTITGTT

-2201 EGTDLPESITVILK
+2201 EGTK
-2215 RNDEPVAR
+2215 
-2223 KKVTAADDWSYEF
+2223 
-2236 TELPMYDD
+2236 
-2244 DGAAYTYEVDEEP
+2244 
-2257 VAGYNKE
+2257 
-2264 VDGYDLINTKS
+2264 
-2275 EKIEITG
+2275 
-2282 TKTWRVPD
+2282 
-2290 GTELPESITVILKR
+2290 
-2304 NDEPV
+2304 
-2309 ARKKVTAADDWSYE
+2309 
-2323 FTELPAYSE
+2323 
-2332 DGRTAYT
+2332 
-2339 YTVDEESVEGYITTT
+2339 
-2354 VSGSNLIN
+2354 
-2362 TITGTTSVSG
+2362 
-2372 TKTWRAPEGT
+2372 
-2382 ELPESITVILKR
+2382 
-2394 NDEPVARKKVTAAD
+2394 
-2408 DWSYE
+2408 
-2413 FTELPAYSEDGRTAY
+2413 
-2428 TYTVDEEPVAGYNK
+2428 
-2442 EVDGYD
+2442 
-2448 LINTKSEKIEITGTK
+2448 
-2463 TWRVPDGTELPESI
+2463 
-2477 TVILKRNDEP
+2477 
-2487 VARKKVTAAD
+2487 
-2497 DWSYEFTELPAYS
+2497 
-2510 EDGLTAYTYT
+2510 
-2520 VDEEPVEGYI
+2520 
-2530 TTVSGTNLINTITGT
+2530 
-2545 TSVSGTKTWRAPEG
+2545 
-2559 TELPESITVILNRN
+2559 
-2573 GSPVD
+2573 
-2578 SKKVTATDD
+2578 
-2587 WSYEFTNLP
+2587 
-2596 AYSEDGRTAY
+2596 
-2606 TYTVDEESVEGY
+2606 
-2618 ITTVSGTNLIN
+2618 
-2629 TITGTTSV
+2629 
-2637 SGTKTWRAPEGTE
+2637 

-2696 YTVDEEPVEGYITA
+2696 YTVDEEPVEGYIT
-2710 VSGTNLINTIT
+2710 
-2721 GTTSVSGTKTWR
+2721 
-2733 VPEGTELPESITV
+2733 
-2746 ILNRND
+2746 
-2752 EPVARK
+2752 
-2758 KVTAADDWSYEF
+2758 
-2770 TELPAY
+2770 
-2776 SEDGSTAYTYT
+2776 
-2787 VDEEPVEGYITAVSG
+2787 
-2802 TNLINT
+2802 
-2808 ITGTTSV
+2808 
-2815 SGTKTWRAPEGTKL
+2815 
-2829 PESITVI
+2829 
-2836 LNRNGSPVDSK
+2836 
-2847 KVTATD
+2847 
-2853 DWSYEFTNLPA
+2853 
-2864 YSEDG
+2864 
-2869 LTAYTYTVDE
+2869 
-2879 ESVAG
+2879 
-2884 YNKEVDGYDLINTKS
+2884 
-2899 EKIEIT
+2899 
-2905 GTKTWRA
+2905 
-2912 PEGTEL
+2912 
-2918 PESITVILKRN
+2918 
-2929 DEPVARKKV
+2929 
-2938 TAADDWSYEFT
+2938 
-2949 ELPAYSE
+2949 
-2956 DGLTAYTYT
+2956 
-2965 VDEEPVE
+2965 
-2972 GYITTVSGTDLI
+2972 TVSETNLI

-2993 KVDIANG
+2993 KVDIADG

-3020 EWTSTNKAHEVT
+3020 EWTSTNEAHEVT

-3047 PEGYSITSDTTF
+3047 PEGYGITSDTTF

-3090 DFIINKVSATDDHEL
+3090 DFIVNKVSATDDHEL

-3274 TLPSPDDEGSTPEVT
+3274 TLPSPDDEESTPEVT

-3311 LSSERVILGIEDMSR
+3311 PSSERVILGIEDMSR

>member
-99 AEEAPAP
+99 AAEAPAP

-121 EAPTPEPTVVEAP
+121 EEPTPEPTVVEAP

-1012 DGKGV
+1012 DGKGA

-1335 YINGDD
+1335 YINGNDC
-1341 RGELNIENVYS
+1341 GELNIENVYS

-1359 SSTLNKISIVFTAN
+1359 SSTLNKISIVVTAN

-1385 KVNGTIAALAAG
+1385 KANGTIAALAAG

-1436 FSLYG
+1436 FGLYG

-1614 AANKPLTGSFNGIRL
+1614 AANKPLIGSFNGIRL

-1678 TNATGTIDKEAGTVA
+1678 INATGTIDKEAGTVA

-1723 QNEAFEFTLSAAE
+1723 QDEAFEFTLSAAE

-1749 SIKAGEIG
+1749 SIKAGETG

-1786 DETEYLVTVVVSMND
+1786 DETEYLVTVVVSMNA
-1801 ERKLTASVYYNI
+1801 ERKLTASVYYNT
-1813 VMTDIPEVESDVRA
+1813 VMTDIPEVEIDASV

-1835 VTSVSGTKTWR
+1835 VTSVSGTKIWR

-1860 LKRNDEP
+1860 LNRNDEP
-1867 VARKKVTAADD
+1867 VARKKVTVADD
-1878 WSYEFTELPMYD
+1878 WSYEFT
-1890 DDGAAYTYE
+1890 
-1899 VDEEPVEGYNK
+1899 N
-1910 EVDGYDLI
+1910 
-1918 NTITGTTSVSGSKNW
+1918 
-1933 RVPEGTDLPE
+1933 
-1943 SITVILKRNDEP
+1943 
-1955 VARKKVT
+1955 
-1962 AANDWSYEFTELP
+1962 
-1975 MYDDDGAA
+1975 
-1983 YTYEVDEEPVEGYNK
+1983 
-1998 EVDGYDLINTITGT
+1998 
-2012 TSVSGSKNWRV
+2012 
-2023 PEGTDLPESITV
+2023 
-2035 ILKRNDEPVAR
+2035 
-2046 KKVTAAD
+2046 
-2053 DWSYEF
+2053 
-2059 TELPAYSEDGSTAY
+2059 
-2073 TYTVDEESVE
+2073 
-2083 GYITTVSGTNLINTI
+2083 
-2098 TGTTSVSGTKTWR
+2098 
-2111 APEGTELPESITVIL
+2111 
-2126 KRNDEPVAR
+2126 
-2135 KKVTA
+2135 
-2140 ADDWSYE
+2140 
-2147 FTELP
+2147 LP

-2166 EEPVEGYNKE
+2166 EEPLAGYNKE

-2201 EGTDLPESITVILK
+2201 EGTDLPESITVIL
-2215 RNDEPVAR
+2215 
-2223 KKVTAADDWSYEF
+2223 
-2236 TELPMYDD
+2236 
-2244 DGAAYTYEVDEEP
+2244 
-2257 VAGYNKE
+2257 
-2264 VDGYDLINTKS
+2264 
-2275 EKIEITG
+2275 
-2282 TKTWRVPD
+2282 
-2290 GTELPESITVILKR
+2290 
-2304 NDEPV
+2304 
-2309 ARKKVTAADDWSYE
+2309 
-2323 FTELPAYSE
+2323 
-2332 DGRTAYT
+2332 
-2339 YTVDEESVEGYITTT
+2339 
-2354 VSGSNLIN
+2354 
-2362 TITGTTSVSG
+2362 
-2372 TKTWRAPEGT
+2372 
-2382 ELPESITVILKR
+2382 
-2394 NDEPVARKKVTAAD
+2394 
-2408 DWSYE
+2408 
-2413 FTELPAYSEDGRTAY
+2413 
-2428 TYTVDEEPVAGYNK
+2428 
-2442 EVDGYD
+2442 
-2448 LINTKSEKIEITGTK
+2448 
-2463 TWRVPDGTELPESI
+2463 
-2477 TVILKRNDEP
+2477 
-2487 VARKKVTAAD
+2487 
-2497 DWSYEFTELPAYS
+2497 
-2510 EDGLTAYTYT
+2510 
-2520 VDEEPVEGYI
+2520 
-2530 TTVSGTNLINTITGT
+2530 
-2545 TSVSGTKTWRAPEG
+2545 
-2559 TELPESITVILNRN
+2559 
-2573 GSPVD
+2573 
-2578 SKKVTATDD
+2578 
-2587 WSYEFTNLP
+2587 
-2596 AYSEDGRTAY
+2596 
-2606 TYTVDEESVEGY
+2606 
-2618 ITTVSGTNLIN
+2618 
-2629 TITGTTSV
+2629 
-2637 SGTKTWRAPEGTE
+2637 
-2650 LPESITVILNRN
+2650 NRN

-2670 VTAADDWSYEF
+2670 VTADDDWSYEF

-2696 YTVDEEPVEGYITA
+2696 YTVDEEPVEGYITT
-2710 VSGTNLINTIT
+2710 VS
-2721 GTTSVSGTKTWR
+2721 
-2733 VPEGTELPESITV
+2733 E
-2746 ILNRND
+2746 
-2752 EPVARK
+2752 
-2758 KVTAADDWSYEF
+2758 
-2770 TELPAY
+2770 
-2776 SEDGSTAYTYT
+2776 
-2787 VDEEPVEGYITAVSG
+2787 

-2815 SGTKTWRAPEGTKL
+2815 SGTKTWRAPEGTDL

-2836 LNRNGSPVDSK
+2836 LKRNDEPVARK
-2847 KVTATD
+2847 KVTAAD

-2956 DGLTAYTYT
+2956 DGRTAYTYTVDEESVEGYITTVSGTNLINTITGTTSVSGTKTWRAPEGTELPESITVILKRNDEPVARKKVTAADDWSYEFTELPAYSEDGLTAYTYT
-2965 VDEEPVE
+2965 VDEESVE

-2993 KVDIANG
+2993 KVDIANGEELEGATIQLIDKETGEVVEEWTSTNKAHEVTGLTTGKTYILRETVAPEGYGITSDTTFELKEDGSIDTEKTTTTVSEEGVLLVEDTITSVKISKVDIADG

-3090 DFIINKVSATDDHEL
+3090 DFIVNKVSATDDHEL

>member
-1 MCRLY
+1 M
-6 GKLDDVT
+6 
-13 ERNSLVL
+13 
-20 EKGGKSMR
+20 
-28 KEKKK
+28 
-33 MSIKRRI
+33 
-40 AAAALAA
+40 
-47 FVGVSSLNVSIPG
+47 
-60 FSTVITDADETEI
+60 
-73 ASQLSEETPETTEE
+73 
-87 ETTVESTIAAAL
+87 
-99 AEEAPAP
+99 
-106 VAPAAEEPTPEPIVV
+106 
-121 EAPTPEPTVVEAP
+121 
-134 TPEPTVAEEPTTPEP
+134 
-149 TVVEA
+149 
-154 PTVEEP
+154 
-160 TIEEAETTDEEETI
+160 
-174 LSVEETEETEAETEK
+174 
-189 ETEEE
+189 
-194 TEPETDED
+194 
-202 DLLSNDPVTF
+202 
-212 GLRGANG
+212 
-219 LMLTAG
+219 
-225 GAIPRLDDYITDVTV
+225 
-240 SKRRGD
+240 
-246 SWVKVNEITSGHNVR
+246 
-261 IDLKYTLP
+261 
-269 EGLITSQSRKIQYQL
+269 
-284 PDVIKIDN
+284 
-292 PPLTGALKDSSEQPV
+292 
-307 GTFSIDAN
+307 
-315 GLVTFEYSQEFSEDE
+315 
-330 KSFSGDFFFE
+330 
-340 CKVGSRKTQEEVI
+340 
-353 FSFPGKGEV
+353 
-362 TFTIKPSSLAFD
+362 
-374 IKTTKTASEVVQHG
+374 
-388 DGEWYVTYTM
+388 
-398 TISSK
+398 
-403 KGTGKDIEVFDY
+403 
-415 FSDDNVVGSQMKQVI
+415 
-430 LLNSIH
+430 
-436 IWDNNGNYVENI
+436 
-448 QFEQYENSGFV
+448 
-459 TTLPKLEAGQ
+459 
-469 KYTITCVALVNK
+469 
-481 QLLSTSATTNLKL
+481 
-494 NKNIFYVRSGKNEH
+494 
-508 SSYAEAEYRRNVIK
+508 
-522 KTSEKQEDGSYK
+522 
-534 YTVTINESQ
+534 
-543 ENLKG
+543 
-548 LTIKDTFKLDD
+548 
-559 TVIDINDIEGFYV
+559 
-572 DVQGGSNPGITKENF
+572 
-587 FSTGYKFENDF
+587 
-598 NNKIVITYR
+598 
-607 YYPPANETNAEKK
+607 
-620 LVNRIEIGP
+620 
-629 NTWGE
+629 
-634 VEDTIGIIGYLD
+634 
-646 KTHDENQVVKK
+646 
-657 DGYVEVPYLVTVT
+657 
-670 VNDGIAEGATL
+670 
-681 TDTLNQ
+681 
-687 DHIQSLLTPVT
+687 
-698 VNGIEASDYTIQYLG
+698 
-713 KDGVLVN
+713 
-720 EFAEGMIGFKVTF
+720 
-733 KAITPEKAQK
+733 
-743 INFEYKV
+743 
-750 KAEFASYPAG
+750 
-760 TFRYD
+760 
-765 NVAVFASGSINQT
+765 
-778 KTDSYTYTKHAF
+778 
-790 LLKKV
+790 
-795 SRYSSGYQTS
+795 
-805 IDEVKES
+805 
-812 DLTDGKLYYELE
+812 
-824 IKPAERNL
+824 
-832 NDTFTVTDKLPEGAV
+832 
-847 YVEDSFNASPTTL
+847 
-860 NQMSVS
+860 
-866 EDGRTLTFT
+866 
-875 IPKEVYVN
+875 
-883 EDGSY
+883 
-888 KHDVLYIH
+888 YIH
-896 YAIQISNA
+896 YAVQISNA
-904 NLSGSQQELVY
+904 NFSGSQQELVY

-925 KASVTVPVL
+925 TASVTVPVL
-934 FEEKEIEEDDVID
+934 FEEKEIEKDDVID

-973 VNKITLNDVLK
+973 VDKITLNDVLK

-1012 DGKGV
+1012 DGKGA

-1032 HNISMIL
+1032 HNISMVL
-1039 PDSEA
+1039 PDSAA

-1166 YYLEEVQAPSGY
+1166 YYLEEIQAPSGY

-1204 VAKAVETAD
+1204 VAKAVKAAK

-1335 YINGDD
+1335 YINGNDC
-1341 RGELNIENVYS
+1341 GELNIENVYS

-1359 SSTLNKISIVFTAN
+1359 SSTLNKISIVVTAN

-1385 KVNGTIAALAAG
+1385 KANGTIAALAAG

-1564 VDAHGLQTNSDGAY
+1564 VDAHGLQANSDGAY

-1614 AANKPLTGSFNGIRL
+1614 AADKPLTGSFNGIRL

-1771 YTVKETKGSTVGMSY
+1771 YTVKENKGSTVGMSY

-1918 NTITGTTSVSGSKNW
+1918 NTITGTTSVSG
-1933 RVPEGTDLPE
+1933 
-1943 SITVILKRNDEP
+1943 
-1955 VARKKVT
+1955 
-1962 AANDWSYEFTELP
+1962 
-1975 MYDDDGAA
+1975 
-1983 YTYEVDEEPVEGYNK
+1983 
-1998 EVDGYDLINTITGT
+1998 
-2012 TSVSGSKNWRV
+2012 
-2023 PEGTDLPESITV
+2023 
-2035 ILKRNDEPVAR
+2035 
-2046 KKVTAAD
+2046 
-2053 DWSYEF
+2053 
-2059 TELPAYSEDGSTAY
+2059 
-2073 TYTVDEESVE
+2073 
-2083 GYITTVSGTNLINTI
+2083 
-2098 TGTTSVSGTKTWR
+2098 TKTWR

-2140 ADDWSYE
+2140 D
-2147 FTELP
+2147 
-2152 MYDEDGVAYTYEVD
+2152 
-2166 EEPVEGYNKE
+2166 
-2176 VDGYDLINTITGTT
+2176 
-2190 SVSGTK
+2190 
-2196 TWRVP
+2196 
-2201 EGTDLPESITVILK
+2201 
-2215 RNDEPVAR
+2215 
-2223 KKVTAADDWSYEF
+2223 
-2236 TELPMYDD
+2236 
-2244 DGAAYTYEVDEEP
+2244 
-2257 VAGYNKE
+2257 
-2264 VDGYDLINTKS
+2264 
-2275 EKIEITG
+2275 
-2282 TKTWRVPD
+2282 
-2290 GTELPESITVILKR
+2290 
-2304 NDEPV
+2304 
-2309 ARKKVTAADDWSYE
+2309 
-2323 FTELPAYSE
+2323 
-2332 DGRTAYT
+2332 
-2339 YTVDEESVEGYITTT
+2339 
-2354 VSGSNLIN
+2354 
-2362 TITGTTSVSG
+2362 
-2372 TKTWRAPEGT
+2372 
-2382 ELPESITVILKR
+2382 
-2394 NDEPVARKKVTAAD
+2394 D

-2463 TWRVPDGTELPESI
+2463 TWRVPEGTKLPESI
-2477 TVILKRNDEP
+2477 TVILNRNGSP
-2487 VARKKVTAAD
+2487 VDSKKVTADD
-2497 DWSYEFTELPAYS
+2497 DWNYEFTELPAYS
-2510 EDGLTAYTYT
+2510 EDGRTAYTYT
-2520 VDEEPVEGYI
+2520 VEEKPVEGYI

-2559 TELPESITVILNRN
+2559 T
-2573 GSPVD
+2573 
-2578 SKKVTATDD
+2578 K
-2587 WSYEFTNLP
+2587 
-2596 AYSEDGRTAY
+2596 
-2606 TYTVDEESVEGY
+2606 
-2618 ITTVSGTNLIN
+2618 
-2629 TITGTTSV
+2629 
-2637 SGTKTWRAPEGTE
+2637 

-2696 YTVDEEPVEGYITA
+2696 YTVDEEPVEGYIT
-2710 VSGTNLINTIT
+2710 
-2721 GTTSVSGTKTWR
+2721 
-2733 VPEGTELPESITV
+2733 
-2746 ILNRND
+2746 
-2752 EPVARK
+2752 
-2758 KVTAADDWSYEF
+2758 
-2770 TELPAY
+2770 
-2776 SEDGSTAYTYT
+2776 
-2787 VDEEPVEGYITAVSG
+2787 
-2802 TNLINT
+2802 
-2808 ITGTTSV
+2808 
-2815 SGTKTWRAPEGTKL
+2815 
-2829 PESITVI
+2829 
-2836 LNRNGSPVDSK
+2836 
-2847 KVTATD
+2847 
-2853 DWSYEFTNLPA
+2853 
-2864 YSEDG
+2864 
-2869 LTAYTYTVDE
+2869 
-2879 ESVAG
+2879 
-2884 YNKEVDGYDLINTKS
+2884 
-2899 EKIEIT
+2899 
-2905 GTKTWRA
+2905 
-2912 PEGTEL
+2912 
-2918 PESITVILKRN
+2918 
-2929 DEPVARKKV
+2929 
-2938 TAADDWSYEFT
+2938 
-2949 ELPAYSE
+2949 
-2956 DGLTAYTYT
+2956 
-2965 VDEEPVE
+2965 
-2972 GYITTVSGTDLI
+2972 TVSETNLI

-2993 KVDIANG
+2993 KVDIADG

-3020 EWTSTNKAHEVT
+3020 EWTSTNEAHEVT

-3047 PEGYSITSDTTF
+3047 PEGYGITSDTTF

-3090 DFIINKVSATDDHEL
+3090 DFIVNKVSATDDHEL

-3274 TLPSPDDEGSTPEVT
+3274 TLPSPDDEESTPEVT

-3311 LSSERVILGIEDMSR
+3311 PSSERVILGIEDMSR

>member
-1 MCRLY
+1 
-6 GKLDDVT
+6 
-13 ERNSLVL
+13 
-20 EKGGKSMR
+20 MR

-60 FSTVITDADETEI
+60 FSTVITDANETEI
-73 ASQLSEETPETTEE
+73 ASQLSEETPEE

-99 AEEAPAP
+99 AAEAPAP
-106 VAPAAEEPTPEPIVV
+106 VAQAAEEPTPEPIVV
-121 EAPTPEPTVVEAP
+121 AAPTPEQTVVEAP
-134 TPEPTVAEEPTTPEP
+134 TPEQTVAEEPTTPEPTVVEEPTTPEP

-154 PTVEEP
+154 PTVEET

-174 LSVEETEETEAETEK
+174 LSVEETEETEAETENV
-189 ETEEE
+189 TEEE

-225 GAIPRLDDYITDVTV
+225 GAIPRLDTYITDVTV

-246 SWVKVNEITSGHNVR
+246 SWVKVNEITSGHNAR

-269 EGLITSQSRKIQYQL
+269 KGLITSQSRKIQYQL
-284 PDVIKIDN
+284 PDVIKIDD
-292 PPLTGALKDSSEQPV
+292 PPLEGVLKDPSEVPV
-307 GTFSIDAN
+307 GTFSIDEN

-340 CKVGSRKTQEEVI
+340 CKVGSRKTQEEVT

-374 IKTTKTASEVVQHG
+374 IKTTKTAGEVVQYG

-415 FSDDNVVGSQMKQVI
+415 FDDNIVGSQTKQVI
-430 LLNSIH
+430 RLNSIS
-436 IWDNNGNYVENI
+436 IQDNNGNNVENI
-448 QFEQYENSGFV
+448 QIEQYENSGFV

-508 SSYAEAEYRRNVIK
+508 SSYAEAEYSRNVIK

-548 LTIKDTFKLDD
+548 LTIKDTFKLDG

-687 DHIQSLLTPVT
+687 NHTQSLLTPVT

-713 KDGVLVN
+713 KNGVLVN

-824 IKPAERNL
+824 IKPTERNL
-832 NDTFTVTDKLPEGAV
+832 NDTFTVTDTLPEGAV

-904 NLSGSQQELVY
+904 NISGSQQELVY

-925 KASVTVPVL
+925 TASVTVPVL
-934 FEEKEIEEDDVID
+934 FEEKEIEKDDVID

-1012 DGKGV
+1012 DGKGA
-1017 PVSKNFYTYQYNEKT
+1017 PVSKNLYTYQYNEKT
-1032 HNISMIL
+1032 HNISMVL
-1039 PDSEA
+1039 PDSAA

-1066 KNNVELVGSYKKEIS
+1066 KNNVELVGSYTKEIS

-1096 NSLIVYKVEKGNEDE
+1096 NSLIVYKVEKGNENE

-1126 SFSLIQND
+1126 SFSLIQSD

-1166 YYLEEVQAPSGY
+1166 YYLEEIQAPSGY

-1204 VAKAVETAD
+1204 VAKAVKAAE

-1240 IQKVWLNHDG
+1240 IQKVWLNYDG

-1291 QLAFASTEYY
+1291 QIAFASTEYY

-1359 SSTLNKISIVFTAN
+1359 SSALNKISIVVTAN
-1373 TYNSILDGNKPG
+1373 TYNSILDGSKPG
-1385 KVNGTIAALAAG
+1385 KVNGTIATLAAG
-1397 DMEFVQ
+1397 DMEFVR

-1457 NPIVVINKADEK
+1457 NPIVVINKADEE

-1478 KVDASTATPQPLEGA
+1478 KVDASTSTPQPLEGA

-1500 VKNDQNQLI
+1500 VKNDQNQFI
-1509 RVGLPIATAISN
+1509 RAGLPIATAISN

-1564 VDAHGLQTNSDGAY
+1564 VDAHGLQANSDGAY

-1667 TGEEEYTSSLS
+1667 TGEEEYTSRLT

-1701 YEIPETSAVISVK
+1701 YEIPETSAVISVQ

-1723 QNEAFEFTLSAAE
+1723 QDEAFEFTLSAAE

-1749 SIKAGEIG
+1749 SIKAGETG

-1933 RVPEGTDLPE
+1933 RVPEGT
-1943 SITVILKRNDEP
+1943 
-1955 VARKKVT
+1955 
-1962 AANDWSYEFTELP
+1962 
-1975 MYDDDGAA
+1975 
-1983 YTYEVDEEPVEGYNK
+1983 
-1998 EVDGYDLINTITGT
+1998 
-2012 TSVSGSKNWRV
+2012 
-2023 PEGTDLPESITV
+2023 
-2035 ILKRNDEPVAR
+2035 
-2046 KKVTAAD
+2046 
-2053 DWSYEF
+2053 
-2059 TELPAYSEDGSTAY
+2059 
-2073 TYTVDEESVE
+2073 
-2083 GYITTVSGTNLINTI
+2083 
-2098 TGTTSVSGTKTWR
+2098 
-2111 APEGTELPESITVIL
+2111 
-2126 KRNDEPVAR
+2126 
-2135 KKVTA
+2135 
-2140 ADDWSYE
+2140 
-2147 FTELP
+2147 
-2152 MYDEDGVAYTYEVD
+2152 
-2166 EEPVEGYNKE
+2166 
-2176 VDGYDLINTITGTT
+2176 
-2190 SVSGTK
+2190 
-2196 TWRVP
+2196 
-2201 EGTDLPESITVILK
+2201 
-2215 RNDEPVAR
+2215 
-2223 KKVTAADDWSYEF
+2223 
-2236 TELPMYDD
+2236 
-2244 DGAAYTYEVDEEP
+2244 
-2257 VAGYNKE
+2257 
-2264 VDGYDLINTKS
+2264 
-2275 EKIEITG
+2275 
-2282 TKTWRVPD
+2282 
-2290 GTELPESITVILKR
+2290 
-2304 NDEPV
+2304 
-2309 ARKKVTAADDWSYE
+2309 
-2323 FTELPAYSE
+2323 
-2332 DGRTAYT
+2332 
-2339 YTVDEESVEGYITTT
+2339 
-2354 VSGSNLIN
+2354 
-2362 TITGTTSVSG
+2362 
-2372 TKTWRAPEGT
+2372 
-2382 ELPESITVILKR
+2382 
-2394 NDEPVARKKVTAAD
+2394 
-2408 DWSYE
+2408 
-2413 FTELPAYSEDGRTAY
+2413 
-2428 TYTVDEEPVAGYNK
+2428 
-2442 EVDGYD
+2442 
-2448 LINTKSEKIEITGTK
+2448 
-2463 TWRVPDGTELPESI
+2463 
-2477 TVILKRNDEP
+2477 
-2487 VARKKVTAAD
+2487 
-2497 DWSYEFTELPAYS
+2497 
-2510 EDGLTAYTYT
+2510 
-2520 VDEEPVEGYI
+2520 
-2530 TTVSGTNLINTITGT
+2530 
-2545 TSVSGTKTWRAPEG
+2545 
-2559 TELPESITVILNRN
+2559 ELPESITVILNRN

-2587 WSYEFTNLP
+2587 WSYEFTN
-2596 AYSEDGRTAY
+2596 
-2606 TYTVDEESVEGY
+2606 
-2618 ITTVSGTNLIN
+2618 
-2629 TITGTTSV
+2629 
-2637 SGTKTWRAPEGTE
+2637 
-2650 LPESITVILNRN
+2650 
-2662 DEPVARKK
+2662 
-2670 VTAADDWSYEF
+2670 
-2681 TELPAYSEDG
+2681 
-2691 STAYT
+2691 
-2696 YTVDEEPVEGYITA
+2696 
-2710 VSGTNLINTIT
+2710 
-2721 GTTSVSGTKTWR
+2721 
-2733 VPEGTELPESITV
+2733 
-2746 ILNRND
+2746 
-2752 EPVARK
+2752 
-2758 KVTAADDWSYEF
+2758 
-2770 TELPAY
+2770 
-2776 SEDGSTAYTYT
+2776 
-2787 VDEEPVEGYITAVSG
+2787 
-2802 TNLINT
+2802 
-2808 ITGTTSV
+2808 
-2815 SGTKTWRAPEGTKL
+2815 
-2829 PESITVI
+2829 
-2836 LNRNGSPVDSK
+2836 
-2847 KVTATD
+2847 
-2853 DWSYEFTNLPA
+2853 
-2864 YSEDG
+2864 
-2869 LTAYTYTVDE
+2869 
-2879 ESVAG
+2879 
-2884 YNKEVDGYDLINTKS
+2884 
-2899 EKIEIT
+2899 
-2905 GTKTWRA
+2905 
-2912 PEGTEL
+2912 
-2918 PESITVILKRN
+2918 
-2929 DEPVARKKV
+2929 
-2938 TAADDWSYEFT
+2938 
-2949 ELPAYSE
+2949 LPAYSE

-3085 DTRRI
+3085 DTRRV
-3090 DFIINKVSATDDHEL
+3090 DFIVNKVSATDDHEL

-3116 DEGEVLVDSWTSR
+3116 DESEVLVDSWTSR

-3274 TLPSPDDEGSTPEVT
+3274 TLPSPDDEESTPEVT

-3311 LSSERVILGIEDMSR
+3311 PSSERVILGIEDMSR

>member
-1 MCRLY
+1 
-6 GKLDDVT
+6 
-13 ERNSLVL
+13 
-20 EKGGKSMR
+20 MR

-60 FSTVITDADETEI
+60 FSTVITDANETEI
-73 ASQLSEETPETTEE
+73 ASQLSEETPEE

-99 AEEAPAP
+99 AAEAPAP

-121 EAPTPEPTVVEAP
+121 AAPTPEPTVVEAPTPEPTVVEAP
-134 TPEPTVAEEPTTPEP
+134 TSEPTVAEEPTTPEP

-154 PTVEEP
+154 PMPEPTVAEEPTTPEPTVVEEPTVEET

-174 LSVEETEETEAETEK
+174 LSVEETEEETEAETENV
-189 ETEEE
+189 TEEE

-225 GAIPRLDDYITDVTV
+225 GAIPRLDDYIKDVTI

-246 SWVKVNEITSGHNVR
+246 SWVKVNEITSGHNAR

-292 PPLTGALKDSSEQPV
+292 PPLEGVLKDSSEQPV

-340 CKVGSRKTQEEVI
+340 CKVGSRKTQEEVT

-374 IKTTKTASEVVQHG
+374 IKTTKTASEVVQYG

-430 LLNSIH
+430 LLDRIY

-448 QFEQYENSGFV
+448 QFEQYGNGGFV

-481 QLLSTSATTNLKL
+481 QLLSTSATTKLKL
-494 NKNIFYVRSGKNEH
+494 NGNTFYVRSGKNEH
-508 SSYAEAEYRRNVIK
+508 SSYAEAEYSRNVIK

-548 LTIKDTFKLDD
+548 LTIKDTFKLDG

-607 YYPPANETNAEKK
+607 YYPLANETNAEKK

-687 DHIQSLLTPVT
+687 NHTQSLLTPVT

-713 KDGVLVN
+713 KNGVLVN

-760 TFRYD
+760 TFRYN
-765 NVAVFASGSINQT
+765 NVAVFASGSINQI

-832 NDTFTVTDKLPEGAV
+832 NDTFTVKDKLPEGAV

-904 NLSGSQQELVY
+904 NISGSQQELVY

-925 KASVTVPVL
+925 TASVTVPVL
-934 FEEKEIEEDDVID
+934 FEEEEIEEDDVID
-947 KKGFQNNSDI
+947 KKGFQNDSDI

-1012 DGKGV
+1012 DGKGA

-1032 HNISMIL
+1032 HNISMVL
-1039 PDSEA
+1039 PDSAA

-1066 KNNVELVGSYKKEIS
+1066 KNNVELIGSYKKEIS

-1126 SFSLIQND
+1126 SFSLIQSD

-1166 YYLEEVQAPSGY
+1166 YYLEEIQAPSGY

-1324 DFASTQMTARL
+1324 DFASAQMTARL

-1359 SSTLNKISIVFTAN
+1359 SSTLNKISIVVTAN
-1373 TYNSILDGNKPG
+1373 TYNSILDDSKPG
-1385 KVNGTIAALAAG
+1385 KVNGTIATLAAG
-1397 DMEFVQ
+1397 DMEFVR

-1457 NPIVVINKADEK
+1457 NPIVVINKADEE

-1478 KVDASTATPQPLEGA
+1478 KVDASTSTPQPLEGA

-1500 VKNDQNQLI
+1500 VKNDQNQFI

-1564 VDAHGLQTNSDGAY
+1564 VDAHGLQANSDGAY

-1667 TGEEEYTSSLS
+1667 TGEEEYTSRLT

-1701 YEIPETSAVISVK
+1701 YEIPETSAVISVQ

-1723 QNEAFEFTLSAAE
+1723 QDEAFEFTLSAAE

-1749 SIKAGEIG
+1749 SIKAGETG

-1786 DETEYLVTVVVSMND
+1786 DETEYLVTVVVSMNA

-1846 VPEGTDL
+1846 APEGSEL

-1860 LKRNDEP
+1860 LNRNGSP
-1867 VARKKVTAADD
+1867 VD
-1878 WSYEFTELPMYD
+1878 S
-1890 DDGAAYTYE
+1890 
-1899 VDEEPVEGYNK
+1899 
-1910 EVDGYDLI
+1910 
-1918 NTITGTTSVSGSKNW
+1918 
-1933 RVPEGTDLPE
+1933 
-1943 SITVILKRNDEP
+1943 
-1955 VARKKVT
+1955 
-1962 AANDWSYEFTELP
+1962 
-1975 MYDDDGAA
+1975 
-1983 YTYEVDEEPVEGYNK
+1983 
-1998 EVDGYDLINTITGT
+1998 
-2012 TSVSGSKNWRV
+2012 
-2023 PEGTDLPESITV
+2023 
-2035 ILKRNDEPVAR
+2035 

-2073 TYTVDEESVE
+2073 TYTVDEEPVE
-2083 GYITTVSGTNLINTI
+2083 GYITTVSETN
-2098 TGTTSVSGTKTWR
+2098 
-2111 APEGTELPESITVIL
+2111 
-2126 KRNDEPVAR
+2126 
-2135 KKVTA
+2135 
-2140 ADDWSYE
+2140 
-2147 FTELP
+2147 
-2152 MYDEDGVAYTYEVD
+2152 
-2166 EEPVEGYNKE
+2166 
-2176 VDGYDLINTITGTT
+2176 LINTITGTT

-2201 EGTDLPESITVILK
+2201 EGTK
-2215 RNDEPVAR
+2215 
-2223 KKVTAADDWSYEF
+2223 
-2236 TELPMYDD
+2236 
-2244 DGAAYTYEVDEEP
+2244 
-2257 VAGYNKE
+2257 
-2264 VDGYDLINTKS
+2264 
-2275 EKIEITG
+2275 
-2282 TKTWRVPD
+2282 
-2290 GTELPESITVILKR
+2290 
-2304 NDEPV
+2304 
-2309 ARKKVTAADDWSYE
+2309 
-2323 FTELPAYSE
+2323 
-2332 DGRTAYT
+2332 
-2339 YTVDEESVEGYITTT
+2339 
-2354 VSGSNLIN
+2354 
-2362 TITGTTSVSG
+2362 
-2372 TKTWRAPEGT
+2372 
-2382 ELPESITVILKR
+2382 
-2394 NDEPVARKKVTAAD
+2394 
-2408 DWSYE
+2408 
-2413 FTELPAYSEDGRTAY
+2413 
-2428 TYTVDEEPVAGYNK
+2428 
-2442 EVDGYD
+2442 
-2448 LINTKSEKIEITGTK
+2448 
-2463 TWRVPDGTELPESI
+2463 
-2477 TVILKRNDEP
+2477 
-2487 VARKKVTAAD
+2487 
-2497 DWSYEFTELPAYS
+2497 
-2510 EDGLTAYTYT
+2510 
-2520 VDEEPVEGYI
+2520 
-2530 TTVSGTNLINTITGT
+2530 
-2545 TSVSGTKTWRAPEG
+2545 
-2559 TELPESITVILNRN
+2559 
-2573 GSPVD
+2573 
-2578 SKKVTATDD
+2578 
-2587 WSYEFTNLP
+2587 
-2596 AYSEDGRTAY
+2596 
-2606 TYTVDEESVEGY
+2606 
-2618 ITTVSGTNLIN
+2618 
-2629 TITGTTSV
+2629 
-2637 SGTKTWRAPEGTE
+2637 

-2696 YTVDEEPVEGYITA
+2696 YTVDEEPVEGYITT
-2710 VSGTNLINTIT
+2710 VSETNLINTIT

-2733 VPEGTELPESITV
+2733 VPEGTKLPESITV

-2787 VDEEPVEGYITAVSG
+2787 VDEEPVEGYITTVSE

-2815 SGTKTWRAPEGTKL
+2815 SGTKTWRVPEGTKL

-2836 LNRNGSPVDSK
+2836 LN
-2847 KVTATD
+2847 
-2853 DWSYEFTNLPA
+2853 
-2864 YSEDG
+2864 
-2869 LTAYTYTVDE
+2869 
-2879 ESVAG
+2879 
-2884 YNKEVDGYDLINTKS
+2884 
-2899 EKIEIT
+2899 
-2905 GTKTWRA
+2905 
-2912 PEGTEL
+2912 
-2918 PESITVILKRN
+2918 RN

-2956 DGLTAYTYT
+2956 DGSTAYTYT

-2972 GYITTVSGTDLI
+2972 GYITTVSETNLINTITGTTSVSGTKTWRVPEGTKLPESITVILNRNDEPVARKKVTAADDWSYEFTELPAYSEDGSTAYTYTVDEEPVEGYITTVSETNLINTITGTTSVSGTKTWRVPEGTKLPESITVILNRNDEPVARKKVTAADDWSYEFTELPAYSEDGSTAYTYTVDEEPVEGYITTVSETNLINTITGTTSVSGTKTWRVPEGTKLPESITVILNRNDEPVARKKVTAADDWSYEFTELPAYSEDGSTAYTYTVDEEPVEGYITTVSETNLI

-2993 KVDIANG
+2993 KVDIADG

-3020 EWTSTNKAHEVT
+3020 EWTSTNEAHEVT

-3047 PEGYSITSDTTF
+3047 PEGYGITSDTTF

-3090 DFIINKVSATDDHEL
+3090 DFIVNKVSATDDHEL

-3274 TLPSPDDEGSTPEVT
+3274 TLPSPDDEESTPEVT

-3311 LSSERVILGIEDMSR
+3311 PSSERVILGIEDMSR

>member
-1 MCRLY
+1 
-6 GKLDDVT
+6 
-13 ERNSLVL
+13 
-20 EKGGKSMR
+20 MR

-60 FSTVITDADETEI
+60 FSTVITDANETEI
-73 ASQLSEETPETTEE
+73 ASQLSEETPEE

-99 AEEAPAP
+99 AAEAPAP

-121 EAPTPEPTVVEAP
+121 AAPTPEPTVVEAPTPEPTVVEAP
-134 TPEPTVAEEPTTPEP
+134 TSEPTVAEEPTTPEP

-154 PTVEEP
+154 PMPEPTVAEEPTTPEPTVVEEPTVEET

-174 LSVEETEETEAETEK
+174 LSVEETEEETEAETENV
-189 ETEEE
+189 TEEE

-225 GAIPRLDDYITDVTV
+225 GAIPRLDDYIKDVTI

-246 SWVKVNEITSGHNVR
+246 SWVKVNEITSGHNAR

-292 PPLTGALKDSSEQPV
+292 PPLEGVLKDSSEQPV

-340 CKVGSRKTQEEVI
+340 CKVGSRKTQEEVT

-374 IKTTKTASEVVQHG
+374 IKTTKTASEVVQYG

-430 LLNSIH
+430 LLDRIY

-448 QFEQYENSGFV
+448 QFEQYGNGGFV

-481 QLLSTSATTNLKL
+481 QLLSTSATTKLKL
-494 NKNIFYVRSGKNEH
+494 NGNTFYVRSGKNEH
-508 SSYAEAEYRRNVIK
+508 SSYAEAEYSRNVIK

-548 LTIKDTFKLDD
+548 LTIKDTFKLDG

-607 YYPPANETNAEKK
+607 YYPLANETNAEKK

-687 DHIQSLLTPVT
+687 NHTQSLLTPVT

-713 KDGVLVN
+713 KNGVLVN

-760 TFRYD
+760 TFRYN
-765 NVAVFASGSINQT
+765 NVAVFASGSINQI

-832 NDTFTVTDKLPEGAV
+832 NDTFTVKDKLPEGAV

-904 NLSGSQQELVY
+904 NISGSQQELVY

-925 KASVTVPVL
+925 TASVTVPVL
-934 FEEKEIEEDDVID
+934 FEEEEIEEDDVID
-947 KKGFQNNSDI
+947 KKGFQNDSDI

-1012 DGKGV
+1012 DGKGA

-1032 HNISMIL
+1032 HNISMVL
-1039 PDSEA
+1039 PDSAA

-1066 KNNVELVGSYKKEIS
+1066 KNNVELIGSYKKEIS

-1126 SFSLIQND
+1126 SFSLIQSD

-1166 YYLEEVQAPSGY
+1166 YYLEEIQAPSGY

-1324 DFASTQMTARL
+1324 DFASAQMTARL

-1359 SSTLNKISIVFTAN
+1359 SSTLNKISIVVTAN
-1373 TYNSILDGNKPG
+1373 TYNSILDDSKPG
-1385 KVNGTIAALAAG
+1385 KVNGTIATLAAG
-1397 DMEFVQ
+1397 DMEFVR

-1457 NPIVVINKADEK
+1457 NPIVVINKADEE

-1478 KVDASTATPQPLEGA
+1478 KVDASTSTPQPLEGA

-1500 VKNDQNQLI
+1500 VKNDQNQFI

-1564 VDAHGLQTNSDGAY
+1564 VDAHGLQANSDGAY

-1667 TGEEEYTSSLS
+1667 TGEEEYTSRLT

-1701 YEIPETSAVISVK
+1701 YEIPETSAVISVQ

-1723 QNEAFEFTLSAAE
+1723 QDEAFEFTLSAAE

-1749 SIKAGEIG
+1749 SIKAGETG

-1786 DETEYLVTVVVSMND
+1786 DETEYLVTVVVSMNA

-1846 VPEGTDL
+1846 APEGS
-1853 PESITVI
+1853 E
-1860 LKRNDEP
+1860 
-1867 VARKKVTAADD
+1867 
-1878 WSYEFTELPMYD
+1878 
-1890 DDGAAYTYE
+1890 
-1899 VDEEPVEGYNK
+1899 
-1910 EVDGYDLI
+1910 
-1918 NTITGTTSVSGSKNW
+1918 
-1933 RVPEGTDLPE
+1933 
-1943 SITVILKRNDEP
+1943 
-1955 VARKKVT
+1955 
-1962 AANDWSYEFTELP
+1962 
-1975 MYDDDGAA
+1975 
-1983 YTYEVDEEPVEGYNK
+1983 
-1998 EVDGYDLINTITGT
+1998 
-2012 TSVSGSKNWRV
+2012 
-2023 PEGTDLPESITV
+2023 LPESITV

-2073 TYTVDEESVE
+2073 TYTVDEE
-2083 GYITTVSGTNLINTI
+2083 
-2098 TGTTSVSGTKTWR
+2098 
-2111 APEGTELPESITVIL
+2111 
-2126 KRNDEPVAR
+2126 
-2135 KKVTA
+2135 
-2140 ADDWSYE
+2140 
-2147 FTELP
+2147 
-2152 MYDEDGVAYTYEVD
+2152 
-2166 EEPVEGYNKE
+2166 
-2176 VDGYDLINTITGTT
+2176 
-2190 SVSGTK
+2190 
-2196 TWRVP
+2196 
-2201 EGTDLPESITVILK
+2201 
-2215 RNDEPVAR
+2215 
-2223 KKVTAADDWSYEF
+2223 
-2236 TELPMYDD
+2236 
-2244 DGAAYTYEVDEEP
+2244 P

-2275 EKIEITG
+2275 EKIEIT
-2282 TKTWRVPD
+2282 
-2290 GTELPESITVILKR
+2290 
-2304 NDEPV
+2304 
-2309 ARKKVTAADDWSYE
+2309 
-2323 FTELPAYSE
+2323 
-2332 DGRTAYT
+2332 
-2339 YTVDEESVEGYITTT
+2339 
-2354 VSGSNLIN
+2354 
-2362 TITGTTSVSG
+2362 
-2372 TKTWRAPEGT
+2372 
-2382 ELPESITVILKR
+2382 
-2394 NDEPVARKKVTAAD
+2394 
-2408 DWSYE
+2408 
-2413 FTELPAYSEDGRTAY
+2413 
-2428 TYTVDEEPVAGYNK
+2428 
-2442 EVDGYD
+2442 
-2448 LINTKSEKIEITGTK
+2448 
-2463 TWRVPDGTELPESI
+2463 
-2477 TVILKRNDEP
+2477 
-2487 VARKKVTAAD
+2487 
-2497 DWSYEFTELPAYS
+2497 
-2510 EDGLTAYTYT
+2510 
-2520 VDEEPVEGYI
+2520 
-2530 TTVSGTNLINTITGT
+2530 
-2545 TSVSGTKTWRAPEG
+2545 
-2559 TELPESITVILNRN
+2559 
-2573 GSPVD
+2573 
-2578 SKKVTATDD
+2578 
-2587 WSYEFTNLP
+2587 
-2596 AYSEDGRTAY
+2596 
-2606 TYTVDEESVEGY
+2606 
-2618 ITTVSGTNLIN
+2618 
-2629 TITGTTSV
+2629 
-2637 SGTKTWRAPEGTE
+2637 GTKTWRAPEGTE

-2696 YTVDEEPVEGYITA
+2696 YTVDEEPVEGYIT
-2710 VSGTNLINTIT
+2710 
-2721 GTTSVSGTKTWR
+2721 
-2733 VPEGTELPESITV
+2733 
-2746 ILNRND
+2746 
-2752 EPVARK
+2752 
-2758 KVTAADDWSYEF
+2758 
-2770 TELPAY
+2770 
-2776 SEDGSTAYTYT
+2776 
-2787 VDEEPVEGYITAVSG
+2787 
-2802 TNLINT
+2802 
-2808 ITGTTSV
+2808 
-2815 SGTKTWRAPEGTKL
+2815 
-2829 PESITVI
+2829 
-2836 LNRNGSPVDSK
+2836 
-2847 KVTATD
+2847 
-2853 DWSYEFTNLPA
+2853 
-2864 YSEDG
+2864 
-2869 LTAYTYTVDE
+2869 
-2879 ESVAG
+2879 
-2884 YNKEVDGYDLINTKS
+2884 
-2899 EKIEIT
+2899 
-2905 GTKTWRA
+2905 
-2912 PEGTEL
+2912 
-2918 PESITVILKRN
+2918 
-2929 DEPVARKKV
+2929 
-2938 TAADDWSYEFT
+2938 
-2949 ELPAYSE
+2949 
-2956 DGLTAYTYT
+2956 
-2965 VDEEPVE
+2965 
-2972 GYITTVSGTDLI
+2972 TVSETNLI

-2993 KVDIANG
+2993 KVDIADG

-3020 EWTSTNKAHEVT
+3020 EWTSTNEAHEVT

-3047 PEGYSITSDTTF
+3047 PEGYGITSDTTF

-3090 DFIINKVSATDDHEL
+3090 DFIVNKVSATDDHEL

-3274 TLPSPDDEGSTPEVT
+3274 TLPSPDDEESTPEVT

-3311 LSSERVILGIEDMSR
+3311 PSSERVILGIEDMSR

>member
-99 AEEAPAP
+99 AAEAPAP
-106 VAPAAEEPTPEPIVV
+106 VAPAAEEPTPEPIVVEEPTPEPTVV

-1012 DGKGV
+1012 DGKGA

-1335 YINGDD
+1335 YINGNDC
-1341 RGELNIENVYS
+1341 GELNIENVYS

-1359 SSTLNKISIVFTAN
+1359 SSTLNKISIVVTAN

-1385 KVNGTIAALAAG
+1385 KANGTIAALAAG

-1436 FSLYG
+1436 FGLYG

-1614 AANKPLTGSFNGIRL
+1614 AANKPLIGSFNGIRL

-1678 TNATGTIDKEAGTVA
+1678 INATGTIDKEAGTVA

-1723 QNEAFEFTLSAAE
+1723 QDEAFEFTLSAAE

-1749 SIKAGEIG
+1749 SIKAGETG

-1786 DETEYLVTVVVSMND
+1786 DETEYLVTVVVSMNA
-1801 ERKLTASVYYNI
+1801 ERKLTASVYYNT
-1813 VMTDIPEVESDVRA
+1813 VMTDIPEVEIDASV

-1835 VTSVSGTKTWR
+1835 VTSVSGTKIWR

-1860 LKRNDEP
+1860 LNRNDEP
-1867 VARKKVTAADD
+1867 VARKKVTVADD
-1878 WSYEFTELPMYD
+1878 WSYEFT
-1890 DDGAAYTYE
+1890 
-1899 VDEEPVEGYNK
+1899 N
-1910 EVDGYDLI
+1910 
-1918 NTITGTTSVSGSKNW
+1918 
-1933 RVPEGTDLPE
+1933 
-1943 SITVILKRNDEP
+1943 
-1955 VARKKVT
+1955 
-1962 AANDWSYEFTELP
+1962 
-1975 MYDDDGAA
+1975 
-1983 YTYEVDEEPVEGYNK
+1983 
-1998 EVDGYDLINTITGT
+1998 
-2012 TSVSGSKNWRV
+2012 
-2023 PEGTDLPESITV
+2023 
-2035 ILKRNDEPVAR
+2035 
-2046 KKVTAAD
+2046 
-2053 DWSYEF
+2053 
-2059 TELPAYSEDGSTAY
+2059 
-2073 TYTVDEESVE
+2073 
-2083 GYITTVSGTNLINTI
+2083 
-2098 TGTTSVSGTKTWR
+2098 
-2111 APEGTELPESITVIL
+2111 
-2126 KRNDEPVAR
+2126 
-2135 KKVTA
+2135 
-2140 ADDWSYE
+2140 
-2147 FTELP
+2147 LP

-2166 EEPVEGYNKE
+2166 EEPLAGYNKE

-2201 EGTDLPESITVILK
+2201 EGTDLPESITVILN

-2236 TELPMYDD
+2236 TELPMYDE
-2244 DGAAYTYEVDEEP
+2244 DGVAYTYEVDEEP
-2257 VAGYNKE
+2257 LAGYNKE
-2264 VDGYDLINTKS
+2264 VDGYD
-2275 EKIEITG
+2275 
-2282 TKTWRVPD
+2282 
-2290 GTELPESITVILKR
+2290 
-2304 NDEPV
+2304 
-2309 ARKKVTAADDWSYE
+2309 
-2323 FTELPAYSE
+2323 
-2332 DGRTAYT
+2332 
-2339 YTVDEESVEGYITTT
+2339 
-2354 VSGSNLIN
+2354 LIN

-2372 TKTWRAPEGT
+2372 TKTWRVPEGT
-2382 ELPESITVILKR
+2382 
-2394 NDEPVARKKVTAAD
+2394 D
-2408 DWSYE
+2408 
-2413 FTELPAYSEDGRTAY
+2413 
-2428 TYTVDEEPVAGYNK
+2428 
-2442 EVDGYD
+2442 
-2448 LINTKSEKIEITGTK
+2448 
-2463 TWRVPDGTELPESI
+2463 
-2477 TVILKRNDEP
+2477 
-2487 VARKKVTAAD
+2487 
-2497 DWSYEFTELPAYS
+2497 
-2510 EDGLTAYTYT
+2510 
-2520 VDEEPVEGYI
+2520 
-2530 TTVSGTNLINTITGT
+2530 
-2545 TSVSGTKTWRAPEG
+2545 
-2559 TELPESITVILNRN
+2559 
-2573 GSPVD
+2573 
-2578 SKKVTATDD
+2578 
-2587 WSYEFTNLP
+2587 
-2596 AYSEDGRTAY
+2596 
-2606 TYTVDEESVEGY
+2606 
-2618 ITTVSGTNLIN
+2618 
-2629 TITGTTSV
+2629 
-2637 SGTKTWRAPEGTE
+2637 

-2670 VTAADDWSYEF
+2670 VTADDDWSYEF

-2696 YTVDEEPVEGYITA
+2696 YTVDEEPVEGYITT
-2710 VSGTNLINTIT
+2710 VS
-2721 GTTSVSGTKTWR
+2721 
-2733 VPEGTELPESITV
+2733 E
-2746 ILNRND
+2746 
-2752 EPVARK
+2752 
-2758 KVTAADDWSYEF
+2758 
-2770 TELPAY
+2770 
-2776 SEDGSTAYTYT
+2776 
-2787 VDEEPVEGYITAVSG
+2787 

-2815 SGTKTWRAPEGTKL
+2815 SGTKTWRAPEGTDL

-2836 LNRNGSPVDSK
+2836 LKRNDEPVARK
-2847 KVTATD
+2847 KVTAAD

-2956 DGLTAYTYT
+2956 DGRTAYTYTVDEESVEGYITTVSGTNLINTITGTTSVSGTKTWRAPEGTELPESITVILKRNDEPVARKKVTAADDWSYEFTELPAYSEDGLTAYTYT
-2965 VDEEPVE
+2965 VDEESVE

-3047 PEGYSITSDTTF
+3047 PEGYGITSDTTF

-3090 DFIINKVSATDDHEL
+3090 DFIVNKVSATDDHEL

>member
-20 EKGGKSMR
+20 GKGGKSMR

-99 AEEAPAP
+99 AAEAPAP

-121 EAPTPEPTVVEAP
+121 EEPTPEPTVVEAP

-154 PTVEEP
+154 PTVEET

-225 GAIPRLDDYITDVTV
+225 GAIPWLDGYIDEVTV
-240 SKRRGD
+240 SRRIGD
-246 SWVKVNEITSGHNVR
+246 SWVKVNEITSGHNAR

-269 EGLITSQSRKIQYQL
+269 EGLITSQSRKIKYQL

-292 PPLTGALKDSSEQPV
+292 PPLEGVLKDSSEQPV
-307 GTFSIDAN
+307 GKFSIDAN

-340 CKVGSRKTQEEVI
+340 CKVGSRKTQEEVR

-374 IKTTKTASEVVQHG
+374 IKTTKTASEVVQYG

-430 LLNSIH
+430 LLNSIN

-494 NKNIFYVRSGKNEH
+494 NKNTFYVRSGKNEH
-508 SSYAEAEYRRNVIK
+508 SSYAEAKYSRNVIK

-548 LTIKDTFKLDD
+548 LTIKDTFKLDG

-607 YYPPANETNAEKK
+607 YYPSANETNAEKK
-620 LVNRIEIGP
+620 LVNRIEIGS

-896 YAIQISNA
+896 YAVLISNE

-925 KASVTVPVL
+925 TASVTVPVL
-934 FEEKEIEEDDVID
+934 FEEEEIEEDDVID

-1012 DGKGV
+1012 DGKGA

-1032 HNISMIL
+1032 HNISMVL
-1039 PDSEA
+1039 PDSAA

-1066 KNNVELVGSYKKEIS
+1066 KNNVELIGSYKKEIS

-1166 YYLEEVQAPSGY
+1166 YYLEEIQAPSGY

-1359 SSTLNKISIVFTAN
+1359 SSTLNKISIVVTAN

-1385 KVNGTIAALAAG
+1385 KVNGTIATLAAG
-1397 DMEFVQ
+1397 DMEFVR

-1500 VKNDQNQLI
+1500 VKNDQNQFI

-1564 VDAHGLQTNSDGAY
+1564 VDAHGLQANSDGAY

-1667 TGEEEYTSSLS
+1667 TGEEEYTSRLT

-1749 SIKAGEIG
+1749 SIKAGETG

-1846 VPEGTDL
+1846 APEGTEL

-1860 LKRNDEP
+1860 LN
-1867 VARKKVTAADD
+1867 
-1878 WSYEFTELPMYD
+1878 
-1890 DDGAAYTYE
+1890 
-1899 VDEEPVEGYNK
+1899 
-1910 EVDGYDLI
+1910 
-1918 NTITGTTSVSGSKNW
+1918 
-1933 RVPEGTDLPE
+1933 
-1943 SITVILKRNDEP
+1943 
-1955 VARKKVT
+1955 
-1962 AANDWSYEFTELP
+1962 
-1975 MYDDDGAA
+1975 
-1983 YTYEVDEEPVEGYNK
+1983 
-1998 EVDGYDLINTITGT
+1998 
-2012 TSVSGSKNWRV
+2012 
-2023 PEGTDLPESITV
+2023 
-2035 ILKRNDEPVAR
+2035 RNDEPVAR

-2073 TYTVDEESVE
+2073 TYTVDEE
-2083 GYITTVSGTNLINTI
+2083 
-2098 TGTTSVSGTKTWR
+2098 
-2111 APEGTELPESITVIL
+2111 P
-2126 KRNDEPVAR
+2126 
-2135 KKVTA
+2135 
-2140 ADDWSYE
+2140 
-2147 FTELP
+2147 
-2152 MYDEDGVAYTYEVD
+2152 
-2166 EEPVEGYNKE
+2166 
-2176 VDGYDLINTITGTT
+2176 
-2190 SVSGTK
+2190 
-2196 TWRVP
+2196 
-2201 EGTDLPESITVILK
+2201 
-2215 RNDEPVAR
+2215 
-2223 KKVTAADDWSYEF
+2223 
-2236 TELPMYDD
+2236 
-2244 DGAAYTYEVDEEP
+2244 
-2257 VAGYNKE
+2257 
-2264 VDGYDLINTKS
+2264 
-2275 EKIEITG
+2275 
-2282 TKTWRVPD
+2282 
-2290 GTELPESITVILKR
+2290 
-2304 NDEPV
+2304 
-2309 ARKKVTAADDWSYE
+2309 
-2323 FTELPAYSE
+2323 
-2332 DGRTAYT
+2332 
-2339 YTVDEESVEGYITTT
+2339 
-2354 VSGSNLIN
+2354 
-2362 TITGTTSVSG
+2362 
-2372 TKTWRAPEGT
+2372 
-2382 ELPESITVILKR
+2382 
-2394 NDEPVARKKVTAAD
+2394 
-2408 DWSYE
+2408 
-2413 FTELPAYSEDGRTAY
+2413 
-2428 TYTVDEEPVAGYNK
+2428 
-2442 EVDGYD
+2442 
-2448 LINTKSEKIEITGTK
+2448 
-2463 TWRVPDGTELPESI
+2463 
-2477 TVILKRNDEP
+2477 
-2487 VARKKVTAAD
+2487 
-2497 DWSYEFTELPAYS
+2497 
-2510 EDGLTAYTYT
+2510 
-2520 VDEEPVEGYI
+2520 
-2530 TTVSGTNLINTITGT
+2530 
-2545 TSVSGTKTWRAPEG
+2545 
-2559 TELPESITVILNRN
+2559 
-2573 GSPVD
+2573 
-2578 SKKVTATDD
+2578 
-2587 WSYEFTNLP
+2587 
-2596 AYSEDGRTAY
+2596 
-2606 TYTVDEESVEGY
+2606 VEGY

-2696 YTVDEEPVEGYITA
+2696 YTVDEEPVEGYIT
-2710 VSGTNLINTIT
+2710 
-2721 GTTSVSGTKTWR
+2721 
-2733 VPEGTELPESITV
+2733 
-2746 ILNRND
+2746 
-2752 EPVARK
+2752 
-2758 KVTAADDWSYEF
+2758 
-2770 TELPAY
+2770 
-2776 SEDGSTAYTYT
+2776 
-2787 VDEEPVEGYITAVSG
+2787 
-2802 TNLINT
+2802 
-2808 ITGTTSV
+2808 
-2815 SGTKTWRAPEGTKL
+2815 
-2829 PESITVI
+2829 
-2836 LNRNGSPVDSK
+2836 
-2847 KVTATD
+2847 
-2853 DWSYEFTNLPA
+2853 
-2864 YSEDG
+2864 
-2869 LTAYTYTVDE
+2869 
-2879 ESVAG
+2879 
-2884 YNKEVDGYDLINTKS
+2884 
-2899 EKIEIT
+2899 
-2905 GTKTWRA
+2905 
-2912 PEGTEL
+2912 
-2918 PESITVILKRN
+2918 
-2929 DEPVARKKV
+2929 
-2938 TAADDWSYEFT
+2938 
-2949 ELPAYSE
+2949 
-2956 DGLTAYTYT
+2956 
-2965 VDEEPVE
+2965 
-2972 GYITTVSGTDLI
+2972 TVSGTDLI

-2993 KVDIANG
+2993 KVDIADG

-3010 IDKETGEVVE
+3010 VDKETGEVVE

-3047 PEGYSITSDTTF
+3047 PEGYGITSDTTF

-3085 DTRRI
+3085 DTRRV
-3090 DFIINKVSATDDHEL
+3090 DFIVNKVSATDDHEL

-3274 TLPSPDDEGSTPEVT
+3274 TLPSPDDEESTPEVT

-3311 LSSERVILGIEDMSR
+3311 PSSERVILGIEDMSR

>member
-1 MCRLY
+1 
-6 GKLDDVT
+6 
-13 ERNSLVL
+13 
-20 EKGGKSMR
+20 MR

-60 FSTVITDADETEI
+60 FSTVITDANETEI
-73 ASQLSEETPETTEE
+73 ASQLSEETPEE

-99 AEEAPAP
+99 AAEAPAP

-121 EAPTPEPTVVEAP
+121 AAPTPEPTVVEAPTPEPTVVEAP
-134 TPEPTVAEEPTTPEP
+134 TSEPTVAEEPTTPEP

-154 PTVEEP
+154 PMPEPTVAEEPTTPEPTVVEEPTVEET

-174 LSVEETEETEAETEK
+174 LSVEETEEETEAETENV
-189 ETEEE
+189 TEEE

-225 GAIPRLDDYITDVTV
+225 GAIPRLDDYIKDVTI

-246 SWVKVNEITSGHNVR
+246 SWVKVNEITSGHNAR

-292 PPLTGALKDSSEQPV
+292 PPLEGVLKDSSEQPV

-340 CKVGSRKTQEEVI
+340 CKVGSRKTQEEVT

-374 IKTTKTASEVVQHG
+374 IKTTKTASEVVQYG

-430 LLNSIH
+430 LLDRIY

-448 QFEQYENSGFV
+448 QFEQYGNGGFV

-481 QLLSTSATTNLKL
+481 QLLSTSATTKLKL
-494 NKNIFYVRSGKNEH
+494 NGNTFYVRSGKNEH
-508 SSYAEAEYRRNVIK
+508 SSYAEAEYSRNVIK

-548 LTIKDTFKLDD
+548 LTIKDTFKLDG

-607 YYPPANETNAEKK
+607 YYPLANETNAEKK

-687 DHIQSLLTPVT
+687 NHTQSLLTPVT

-713 KDGVLVN
+713 KNGVLVN

-760 TFRYD
+760 TFRYN
-765 NVAVFASGSINQT
+765 NVAVFASGSINQI

-832 NDTFTVTDKLPEGAV
+832 NDTFTVKDKLPEGAV

-904 NLSGSQQELVY
+904 NISGSQQELVY

-925 KASVTVPVL
+925 TASVTVPVL
-934 FEEKEIEEDDVID
+934 FEEEEIEEDDVID
-947 KKGFQNNSDI
+947 KKGFQNDSDI

-1012 DGKGV
+1012 DGKGA

-1032 HNISMIL
+1032 HNISMVL
-1039 PDSEA
+1039 PDSAA

-1066 KNNVELVGSYKKEIS
+1066 KNNVELIGSYKKEIS

-1126 SFSLIQND
+1126 SFSLIQSD

-1166 YYLEEVQAPSGY
+1166 YYLEEIQAPSGY

-1324 DFASTQMTARL
+1324 DFASAQMTARL

-1359 SSTLNKISIVFTAN
+1359 SSTLNKISIVVTAN
-1373 TYNSILDGNKPG
+1373 TYNSILDDSKPG
-1385 KVNGTIAALAAG
+1385 KVNGTIATLAAG
-1397 DMEFVQ
+1397 DMEFVR

-1457 NPIVVINKADEK
+1457 NPIVVINKADEE

-1478 KVDASTATPQPLEGA
+1478 KVDASTSTPQPLEGA

-1500 VKNDQNQLI
+1500 VKNDQNQFI

-1564 VDAHGLQTNSDGAY
+1564 VDAHGLQANSDGAY

-1667 TGEEEYTSSLS
+1667 TGEEEYTSRLT

-1701 YEIPETSAVISVK
+1701 YEIPETSAVISVQ

-1723 QNEAFEFTLSAAE
+1723 QDEAFEFTLSAAE

-1749 SIKAGEIG
+1749 SIKAGETG

-1786 DETEYLVTVVVSMND
+1786 DETEYLVTVVVSMNA

-1846 VPEGTDL
+1846 APEGS
-1853 PESITVI
+1853 E
-1860 LKRNDEP
+1860 
-1867 VARKKVTAADD
+1867 
-1878 WSYEFTELPMYD
+1878 
-1890 DDGAAYTYE
+1890 
-1899 VDEEPVEGYNK
+1899 
-1910 EVDGYDLI
+1910 
-1918 NTITGTTSVSGSKNW
+1918 
-1933 RVPEGTDLPE
+1933 
-1943 SITVILKRNDEP
+1943 
-1955 VARKKVT
+1955 
-1962 AANDWSYEFTELP
+1962 
-1975 MYDDDGAA
+1975 
-1983 YTYEVDEEPVEGYNK
+1983 
-1998 EVDGYDLINTITGT
+1998 
-2012 TSVSGSKNWRV
+2012 
-2023 PEGTDLPESITV
+2023 LPESITV

-2073 TYTVDEESVE
+2073 TYTVDEEPVE
-2083 GYITTVSGTNLINTI
+2083 GYITTVSETN
-2098 TGTTSVSGTKTWR
+2098 
-2111 APEGTELPESITVIL
+2111 
-2126 KRNDEPVAR
+2126 
-2135 KKVTA
+2135 
-2140 ADDWSYE
+2140 
-2147 FTELP
+2147 
-2152 MYDEDGVAYTYEVD
+2152 
-2166 EEPVEGYNKE
+2166 
-2176 VDGYDLINTITGTT
+2176 LINTITGTT

-2201 EGTDLPESITVILK
+2201 EGTK
-2215 RNDEPVAR
+2215 
-2223 KKVTAADDWSYEF
+2223 
-2236 TELPMYDD
+2236 
-2244 DGAAYTYEVDEEP
+2244 
-2257 VAGYNKE
+2257 
-2264 VDGYDLINTKS
+2264 
-2275 EKIEITG
+2275 
-2282 TKTWRVPD
+2282 
-2290 GTELPESITVILKR
+2290 
-2304 NDEPV
+2304 
-2309 ARKKVTAADDWSYE
+2309 
-2323 FTELPAYSE
+2323 
-2332 DGRTAYT
+2332 
-2339 YTVDEESVEGYITTT
+2339 
-2354 VSGSNLIN
+2354 
-2362 TITGTTSVSG
+2362 
-2372 TKTWRAPEGT
+2372 
-2382 ELPESITVILKR
+2382 
-2394 NDEPVARKKVTAAD
+2394 
-2408 DWSYE
+2408 
-2413 FTELPAYSEDGRTAY
+2413 
-2428 TYTVDEEPVAGYNK
+2428 
-2442 EVDGYD
+2442 
-2448 LINTKSEKIEITGTK
+2448 
-2463 TWRVPDGTELPESI
+2463 
-2477 TVILKRNDEP
+2477 
-2487 VARKKVTAAD
+2487 
-2497 DWSYEFTELPAYS
+2497 
-2510 EDGLTAYTYT
+2510 
-2520 VDEEPVEGYI
+2520 
-2530 TTVSGTNLINTITGT
+2530 
-2545 TSVSGTKTWRAPEG
+2545 
-2559 TELPESITVILNRN
+2559 
-2573 GSPVD
+2573 
-2578 SKKVTATDD
+2578 
-2587 WSYEFTNLP
+2587 
-2596 AYSEDGRTAY
+2596 
-2606 TYTVDEESVEGY
+2606 
-2618 ITTVSGTNLIN
+2618 
-2629 TITGTTSV
+2629 
-2637 SGTKTWRAPEGTE
+2637 

-2696 YTVDEEPVEGYITA
+2696 YTVDEEPVEGYIT
-2710 VSGTNLINTIT
+2710 
-2721 GTTSVSGTKTWR
+2721 
-2733 VPEGTELPESITV
+2733 
-2746 ILNRND
+2746 
-2752 EPVARK
+2752 
-2758 KVTAADDWSYEF
+2758 
-2770 TELPAY
+2770 
-2776 SEDGSTAYTYT
+2776 
-2787 VDEEPVEGYITAVSG
+2787 
-2802 TNLINT
+2802 
-2808 ITGTTSV
+2808 
-2815 SGTKTWRAPEGTKL
+2815 
-2829 PESITVI
+2829 
-2836 LNRNGSPVDSK
+2836 
-2847 KVTATD
+2847 
-2853 DWSYEFTNLPA
+2853 
-2864 YSEDG
+2864 
-2869 LTAYTYTVDE
+2869 
-2879 ESVAG
+2879 
-2884 YNKEVDGYDLINTKS
+2884 
-2899 EKIEIT
+2899 
-2905 GTKTWRA
+2905 
-2912 PEGTEL
+2912 
-2918 PESITVILKRN
+2918 
-2929 DEPVARKKV
+2929 
-2938 TAADDWSYEFT
+2938 
-2949 ELPAYSE
+2949 
-2956 DGLTAYTYT
+2956 
-2965 VDEEPVE
+2965 
-2972 GYITTVSGTDLI
+2972 TVSETNLI

-2993 KVDIANG
+2993 KVDIADG

-3020 EWTSTNKAHEVT
+3020 EWTSTNEAHEVT

-3047 PEGYSITSDTTF
+3047 PEGYGITSDTTF

-3090 DFIINKVSATDDHEL
+3090 DFIVNKVSATDDHEL

-3274 TLPSPDDEGSTPEVT
+3274 TLPSPDDEESTPEVT

-3311 LSSERVILGIEDMSR
+3311 PSSERVILGIEDMSR

>member
-60 FSTVITDADETEI
+60 FSTVITDANETEI

-99 AEEAPAP
+99 AAEAPAP
-106 VAPAAEEPTPEPIVV
+106 VAPAAEEPTPEPIVAEAPTPEPPVAEAPTPEPIVVEEPTPEPTVV

-225 GAIPRLDDYITDVTV
+225 EAIPRLDDYITDVTV

-572 DVQGGSNPGITKENF
+572 GVQGGSNPGITKENF

-860 NQMSVS
+860 NQMSAS

-1012 DGKGV
+1012 DGKGA

-1335 YINGDD
+1335 YINGNDC
-1341 RGELNIENVYS
+1341 GELNIENVYS

-1359 SSTLNKISIVFTAN
+1359 SSTLNKISIVVTAN

-1385 KVNGTIAALAAG
+1385 KANGTIAALAAG

-1436 FSLYG
+1436 FGLYG

-1564 VDAHGLQTNSDGAY
+1564 VDAHGLQANSDGAY

-1614 AANKPLTGSFNGIRL
+1614 AADKPLTGSFNGIRL

-1667 TGEEEYTSSLS
+1667 NGEEEYTSSLS

-1918 NTITGTTSVSGSKNW
+1918 NTITGTTSVSG
-1933 RVPEGTDLPE
+1933 
-1943 SITVILKRNDEP
+1943 
-1955 VARKKVT
+1955 
-1962 AANDWSYEFTELP
+1962 
-1975 MYDDDGAA
+1975 
-1983 YTYEVDEEPVEGYNK
+1983 
-1998 EVDGYDLINTITGT
+1998 
-2012 TSVSGSKNWRV
+2012 
-2023 PEGTDLPESITV
+2023 
-2035 ILKRNDEPVAR
+2035 
-2046 KKVTAAD
+2046 
-2053 DWSYEF
+2053 
-2059 TELPAYSEDGSTAY
+2059 
-2073 TYTVDEESVE
+2073 
-2083 GYITTVSGTNLINTI
+2083 
-2098 TGTTSVSGTKTWR
+2098 
-2111 APEGTELPESITVIL
+2111 
-2126 KRNDEPVAR
+2126 
-2135 KKVTA
+2135 
-2140 ADDWSYE
+2140 
-2147 FTELP
+2147 
-2152 MYDEDGVAYTYEVD
+2152 
-2166 EEPVEGYNKE
+2166 
-2176 VDGYDLINTITGTT
+2176 
-2190 SVSGTK
+2190 TK

-2257 VAGYNKE
+2257 VEGYNKE
-2264 VDGYDLINTKS
+2264 VDGYD
-2275 EKIEITG
+2275 
-2282 TKTWRVPD
+2282 
-2290 GTELPESITVILKR
+2290 
-2304 NDEPV
+2304 
-2309 ARKKVTAADDWSYE
+2309 
-2323 FTELPAYSE
+2323 
-2332 DGRTAYT
+2332 
-2339 YTVDEESVEGYITTT
+2339 
-2354 VSGSNLIN
+2354 LIN

-2372 TKTWRAPEGT
+2372 TKTWRVPEGT
-2382 ELPESITVILKR
+2382 DLPE
-2394 NDEPVARKKVTAAD
+2394 N
-2408 DWSYE
+2408 
-2413 FTELPAYSEDGRTAY
+2413 
-2428 TYTVDEEPVAGYNK
+2428 
-2442 EVDGYD
+2442 
-2448 LINTKSEKIEITGTK
+2448 
-2463 TWRVPDGTELPESI
+2463 
-2477 TVILKRNDEP
+2477 
-2487 VARKKVTAAD
+2487 
-2497 DWSYEFTELPAYS
+2497 
-2510 EDGLTAYTYT
+2510 
-2520 VDEEPVEGYI
+2520 
-2530 TTVSGTNLINTITGT
+2530 
-2545 TSVSGTKTWRAPEG
+2545 
-2559 TELPESITVILNRN
+2559 
-2573 GSPVD
+2573 
-2578 SKKVTATDD
+2578 
-2587 WSYEFTNLP
+2587 
-2596 AYSEDGRTAY
+2596 
-2606 TYTVDEESVEGY
+2606 
-2618 ITTVSGTNLIN
+2618 
-2629 TITGTTSV
+2629 
-2637 SGTKTWRAPEGTE
+2637 
-2650 LPESITVILNRN
+2650 ITVILNRN

-2670 VTAADDWSYEF
+2670 VTADDDWSYEF
-2681 TELPAYSEDG
+2681 TNLPVYSDDG
-2691 STAYT
+2691 RIAYT
-2696 YTVDEEPVEGYITA
+2696 YTVDEEPVEGYITT

-2746 ILNRND
+2746 ILNRNGS
-2752 EPVARK
+2752 PVDSK
-2758 KVTAADDWSYEF
+2758 KVTATDDWSYEF
-2770 TELPAY
+2770 TNLPVY
-2776 SEDGSTAYTYT
+2776 SDDGRIAYTYT
-2787 VDEEPVEGYITAVSG
+2787 VDEEPVEGYITTVSG

-2815 SGTKTWRAPEGTKL
+2815 SGTKTWRVPEGTEL

-2879 ESVAG
+2879 EPVAG

-2972 GYITTVSGTDLI
+2972 GYITTVSGTNLINTITGTTSVSGTKTWRVPEGTELPESITVILNRNGSPVDSKKVTATDDWSYEFTNLPAYSEDGLTAYTYTVDEEPVEGYITTVSGTDLI

-2993 KVDIANG
+2993 KVDIADG

-3010 IDKETGEVVE
+3010 IDKGTGEVVEEWTSTNKAHEVTGLTTGKTYILRETVAPEGYSITSDTTFELKEDGSIDTEKTTTTVSEEGVLLVEDTITSVKISKVDIADGEELEGATIQLVDKETGEVVE

-3090 DFIINKVSATDDHEL
+3090 DFIVNKVSATDDHEL

-3274 TLPSPDDEGSTPEVT
+3274 TLPSPDDEESTPEVT

-3311 LSSERVILGIEDMSR
+3311 PSSERVILGIEDMSR

>member
-1 MCRLY
+1 
-6 GKLDDVT
+6 
-13 ERNSLVL
+13 
-20 EKGGKSMR
+20 MR

-60 FSTVITDADETEI
+60 FSTVITDANETEI
-73 ASQLSEETPETTEE
+73 ASQLSEETPEE

-99 AEEAPAP
+99 AAEAPAP

-121 EAPTPEPTVVEAP
+121 AAPTPEPTVVEAPTPEPTVVEAP
-134 TPEPTVAEEPTTPEP
+134 TSEPTVAEEPTTPEP

-154 PTVEEP
+154 PMPEPTVAEEPTTPEPTVVEEPTVEET

-174 LSVEETEETEAETEK
+174 LSVEETEEETEAETENV
-189 ETEEE
+189 TEEE

-225 GAIPRLDDYITDVTV
+225 GAIPRLDDYIKDVTI

-246 SWVKVNEITSGHNVR
+246 SWVKVNEITSGHNAR

-292 PPLTGALKDSSEQPV
+292 PPLEGVLKDSSEQPV

-340 CKVGSRKTQEEVI
+340 CKVGSRKTQEEVT

-374 IKTTKTASEVVQHG
+374 IKTTKTASEVVQYG

-430 LLNSIH
+430 LLDRIY

-448 QFEQYENSGFV
+448 QFEQYGNGGFV

-481 QLLSTSATTNLKL
+481 QLLSTSATTKLKL
-494 NKNIFYVRSGKNEH
+494 NGNTFYVRSGKNEH
-508 SSYAEAEYRRNVIK
+508 SSYAEAEYSRNVIK

-548 LTIKDTFKLDD
+548 LTIKDTFKLDG

-607 YYPPANETNAEKK
+607 YYPLANETNAEKK

-687 DHIQSLLTPVT
+687 NHTQSLLTPVT

-713 KDGVLVN
+713 KNGVLVN

-760 TFRYD
+760 TFRYN
-765 NVAVFASGSINQT
+765 NVAVFASGSINQI

-832 NDTFTVTDKLPEGAV
+832 NDTFTVKDKLPEGAV

-904 NLSGSQQELVY
+904 NISGSQQELVY

-925 KASVTVPVL
+925 TASVTVPVL
-934 FEEKEIEEDDVID
+934 FEEEEIEEDDVID
-947 KKGFQNNSDI
+947 KKGFQNDSDI

-1012 DGKGV
+1012 DGKGA

-1032 HNISMIL
+1032 HNISMVL
-1039 PDSEA
+1039 PDSAA

-1066 KNNVELVGSYKKEIS
+1066 KNNVELIGSYKKEIS

-1126 SFSLIQND
+1126 SFSLIQSD

-1166 YYLEEVQAPSGY
+1166 YYLEEIQAPSGY

-1324 DFASTQMTARL
+1324 DFASAQMTARL

-1359 SSTLNKISIVFTAN
+1359 SSTLNKISIVVTAN
-1373 TYNSILDGNKPG
+1373 TYNSILDDSKPG
-1385 KVNGTIAALAAG
+1385 KVNGTIATLAAG
-1397 DMEFVQ
+1397 DMEFVR

-1457 NPIVVINKADEK
+1457 NPIVVINKADEE

-1478 KVDASTATPQPLEGA
+1478 KVDASTSTPQPLEGA

-1500 VKNDQNQLI
+1500 VKNDQNQFI

-1564 VDAHGLQTNSDGAY
+1564 VDAHGLQANSDGAY

-1667 TGEEEYTSSLS
+1667 TGEEEYTSRLT

-1701 YEIPETSAVISVK
+1701 YEIPETSAVISVQ

-1723 QNEAFEFTLSAAE
+1723 QDEAFEFTLSAAE

-1749 SIKAGEIG
+1749 SIKAGETG

-1786 DETEYLVTVVVSMND
+1786 DETEYLVTVVVSMNA

-1846 VPEGTDL
+1846 APEGSEL

-1860 LKRNDEP
+1860 LNRNGSP
-1867 VARKKVTAADD
+1867 VDSKKVTAADD
-1878 WSYEFTELPMYD
+1878 WSYEFTELPAYSE
-1890 DDGAAYTYE
+1890 DGSTAYTYT
-1899 VDEEPVEGYNK
+1899 VDEEPVEGYITTVSGTN
-1910 EVDGYDLI
+1910 LI
-1918 NTITGTTSVSGSKNW
+1918 NTITGTTSVSGTKIW
-1933 RVPEGTDLPE
+1933 RAPEGTELPE
-1943 SITVILKRNDEP
+1943 SITVILN
-1955 VARKKVT
+1955 
-1962 AANDWSYEFTELP
+1962 
-1975 MYDDDGAA
+1975 
-1983 YTYEVDEEPVEGYNK
+1983 
-1998 EVDGYDLINTITGT
+1998 
-2012 TSVSGSKNWRV
+2012 
-2023 PEGTDLPESITV
+2023 
-2035 ILKRNDEPVAR
+2035 RNDEPVAR

-2073 TYTVDEESVE
+2073 TYTVDEE
-2083 GYITTVSGTNLINTI
+2083 
-2098 TGTTSVSGTKTWR
+2098 
-2111 APEGTELPESITVIL
+2111 
-2126 KRNDEPVAR
+2126 
-2135 KKVTA
+2135 
-2140 ADDWSYE
+2140 
-2147 FTELP
+2147 
-2152 MYDEDGVAYTYEVD
+2152 
-2166 EEPVEGYNKE
+2166 
-2176 VDGYDLINTITGTT
+2176 
-2190 SVSGTK
+2190 
-2196 TWRVP
+2196 
-2201 EGTDLPESITVILK
+2201 
-2215 RNDEPVAR
+2215 
-2223 KKVTAADDWSYEF
+2223 
-2236 TELPMYDD
+2236 
-2244 DGAAYTYEVDEEP
+2244 P

-2275 EKIEITG
+2275 EKIEIT
-2282 TKTWRVPD
+2282 
-2290 GTELPESITVILKR
+2290 
-2304 NDEPV
+2304 
-2309 ARKKVTAADDWSYE
+2309 
-2323 FTELPAYSE
+2323 
-2332 DGRTAYT
+2332 
-2339 YTVDEESVEGYITTT
+2339 
-2354 VSGSNLIN
+2354 
-2362 TITGTTSVSG
+2362 
-2372 TKTWRAPEGT
+2372 
-2382 ELPESITVILKR
+2382 
-2394 NDEPVARKKVTAAD
+2394 
-2408 DWSYE
+2408 
-2413 FTELPAYSEDGRTAY
+2413 
-2428 TYTVDEEPVAGYNK
+2428 
-2442 EVDGYD
+2442 
-2448 LINTKSEKIEITGTK
+2448 
-2463 TWRVPDGTELPESI
+2463 
-2477 TVILKRNDEP
+2477 
-2487 VARKKVTAAD
+2487 
-2497 DWSYEFTELPAYS
+2497 
-2510 EDGLTAYTYT
+2510 
-2520 VDEEPVEGYI
+2520 
-2530 TTVSGTNLINTITGT
+2530 
-2545 TSVSGTKTWRAPEG
+2545 
-2559 TELPESITVILNRN
+2559 
-2573 GSPVD
+2573 
-2578 SKKVTATDD
+2578 
-2587 WSYEFTNLP
+2587 
-2596 AYSEDGRTAY
+2596 
-2606 TYTVDEESVEGY
+2606 
-2618 ITTVSGTNLIN
+2618 
-2629 TITGTTSV
+2629 
-2637 SGTKTWRAPEGTE
+2637 GTKTWRAPEGTE

-2696 YTVDEEPVEGYITA
+2696 YTVDEEPVEGYITT

-2787 VDEEPVEGYITAVSG
+2787 VDEEPVEGYIT
-2802 TNLINT
+2802 
-2808 ITGTTSV
+2808 
-2815 SGTKTWRAPEGTKL
+2815 
-2829 PESITVI
+2829 
-2836 LNRNGSPVDSK
+2836 
-2847 KVTATD
+2847 
-2853 DWSYEFTNLPA
+2853 
-2864 YSEDG
+2864 
-2869 LTAYTYTVDE
+2869 
-2879 ESVAG
+2879 
-2884 YNKEVDGYDLINTKS
+2884 
-2899 EKIEIT
+2899 
-2905 GTKTWRA
+2905 
-2912 PEGTEL
+2912 
-2918 PESITVILKRN
+2918 
-2929 DEPVARKKV
+2929 
-2938 TAADDWSYEFT
+2938 
-2949 ELPAYSE
+2949 
-2956 DGLTAYTYT
+2956 
-2965 VDEEPVE
+2965 
-2972 GYITTVSGTDLI
+2972 TVSETNLI

-2993 KVDIANG
+2993 KVDIADG

-3020 EWTSTNKAHEVT
+3020 EWTSTNEAHEVT

-3047 PEGYSITSDTTF
+3047 PEGYGITSDTTF

-3090 DFIINKVSATDDHEL
+3090 DFIVNKVSATDDHEL

-3274 TLPSPDDEGSTPEVT
+3274 TLPSPDDEESTPEVT

-3311 LSSERVILGIEDMSR
+3311 PSSERVILGIEDMSR